1 MLYQCG
7 DGGVSQIIPMEGGP
21 NARPPPPVRG
31 TQMEALEACKNPNFQ
46 PEQEE
51 QDMKKRLLSAAL
63 ALAMVL
69 TMLPLTA
76 FAYTYDSP
84 VPAGDGTETVAYLEY
99 GNANHQY
106 LSSSSGTNT
115 DFKGAGWYVTL
126 DVPAV
131 IGSDGKPDPTQP
143 RKTVYYKVDTGLSVG
158 GKYYKNATA
167 PTQGTN
173 VDLNDAGTGIKTNKS
188 IYNATYDTKTSQ
200 VVQGN
205 LKGAV
210 IVIGGDHEIDCVN
223 ATSLSLDVYGGKA
236 TIKNNKAAAVD
247 PAKPVLLTS
256 VTVNNSQ
263 YLKCGKG
270 EIDVSNVVSTLTRLD
285 LKNVT
290 LSGSSLTLNSKVAT
304 TNAGTGHTVS
314 LTNVTTAAAIE
325 LDGVGS
331 APNNT
336 RAAQSLNITN
346 STVGAITVKGVN
358 NTVTLNEVKAT
369 TAPTVTIEGTG
380 GSLNVRGGSELG
392 AVTVKSGADKETT
405 AAPSSITVETGSTV
419 ASIASAQSG
428 DLATGRNTIT
438 IGGTSGAITAKNS
451 TVNVNGGH
459 TGDITLTT
467 GAVSVSGNRASVGD
481 VELAHDATFNLTGT
495 NCTVGGLKVASTGAT
510 PATITFNVPNDP
522 SNTLGSTATSISSK
536 YTKKTVKGGTWIK
549 EVPAANL
556 DASLAYQLEKTVGG
570 AKTYTYYTSEQ
581 LGDAILEQGTNT
593 GSKLTKIGDSSATNT
608 VTFMN
613 GSMTWG
619 VLTISPNMVIPK
631 LPTQMNNIKTPYWSD
646 GEFSNLT
653 GSYSVPSGGTTLNA
667 GGGMVSTDVT
677 KLNDVKITT
686 GTGGASSTVS
696 IKAALAGST
705 IVLSGAVESGDTMF
719 KLELETD
726 AVEYDAT
733 NKKEVAV
740 TIELSVIFD
749 PSTKSLTIANPGT
762 QTLGHGVV
770 IENTFQAIKLS
781 NGSRYTFDG
790 KGLVV
795 KTEQIKVKDVDSGY
809 PADDK
814 AISENGIEVIVS
826 APGYTATQALKDQ
839 VIKLIN
845 GTNAEV
851 DWTKSPAVQ
860 RAVNAALATITDKTV
875 EGYINAAT
883 ARARSDWKLGSKA
896 DTAYSLNPAVWLVPY
911 LEVNVSNYL
920 PNPVNP
926 SITATLTLKWRVE
939 VHPTDTSSPAKGYI
953 VKEAANVA
961 NDKGTFIA
969 KQGTALTL
977 DGDLTGTDA
986 KDVGIEITFKSGL
999 GSTTLDKFA
1008 HQADTYDYKIVSD
1021 KFTVTHAVNGNLGR
1035 FVLDTVKPLIRVG
1048 DKTNDNQID
1057 TNAGKI
1063 VTYFSTLQAAVDA
1076 AEDGKMIEIDSNY
1089 KGSTTINMTGKA
1101 RTIYIQA
1108 NGKNVV
1114 VANASGGM
1122 VENNEKGSFY
1132 TIKLNRDNT
1141 VTANAVVSVGSASN
1155 GSASVDTTIA
1165 KPGSSVSGKYTANS
1179 GYKAGSFTA
1188 TAQPGNKSV
1197 SVSVSANGTFSFTVP
1212 SDATS
1217 VTVTPSFVLDN
1228 GLPFTDVAN
1237 NAWYFTAVKYC
1248 YDTTNNGYRL
1258 MEGDSAATFA
1268 PNGSFTRAH
1277 MVQILWNMKGRPTP
1291 KTTANPFRDM
1301 SSSNWYYSA
1310 VLWAYENGYAKGYPD
1325 GTFKPGQAVTRQEM
1339 VQFLYQ
1345 ASGSRSGSGNLS
1357 YYSDGYTANNWAQP
1371 ALRWATGLG
1380 ILSGQNSASLGN
1392 TLAPRAVAKR
1402 CEVAVTVMNFD
1413 KLNLF

>member
-1 MLYQCG
+1 
-7 DGGVSQIIPMEGGP
+7 
-21 NARPPPPVRG
+21 
-31 TQMEALEACKNPNFQ
+31 
-46 PEQEE
+46 
-51 QDMKKRLLSAAL
+51 MKKRLLSAAL

-84 VPAGDGTETVAYLEY
+84 APEGDGTETVAYLEY
-99 GNANHQY
+99 GNANNQY
-106 LSSSSGTNT
+106 LSSGGTGT

-143 RKTVYYKVDTGLSVG
+143 RKTVYYKVTDGISLS
-158 GKYYKNATA
+158 GKYYNNSNYDSTATED
-167 PTQGTN
+167 PTTKK
-173 VDLNDAGTGIKTNKS
+173 VTNKS
-188 IYNATYDTKTSQ
+188 IYNQSKDSTTSAFVKT
-200 VVQGN
+200 G
-205 LKGAV
+205 LKPGALV
-210 IVIGGDHEIDCVN
+210 VIGGTSWQIDVIDG
-223 ATSLSLDVYGGKA
+223 TSLSLDVYKDGKA
-236 TIKNNKAAAVD
+236 TIKQTNTPGKTT
-247 PAKPVLLTS
+247 KLTS

-263 YLKCGKG
+263 HLKYGKG
-270 EIDVSNVVSTLTRLD
+270 SINIDDVMDTLTRLD

-290 LSGSSLTLNSKVAT
+290 LDATTLMLDSKVAT
-304 TNAGTGHTVS
+304 TNKGTGHTVS
-314 LTNVTTAAAIE
+314 LTNVTTTAAIT
-325 LDGVGS
+325 LDGVGTDKDK
-331 APNNT
+331 T

-346 STVGAITVKGVN
+346 STVGAITVNGVN
-358 NTVTLNEVKAT
+358 NNVTLNEVKGT
-369 TAPTVTIEGTG
+369 TAPAVTIEGTG
-380 GSLNVRGGSELG
+380 GSLNVRGGSVLG
-392 AVTVKSGADKETT
+392 AVAVSSGADKETT

-419 ASIASAQSG
+419 DSMSSAQGG

-438 IGGTSGAITAKNS
+438 IGGTSDAITAKNS

-459 TGDITLTT
+459 TGNITLTT

-495 NCTVGGLKVASTGAT
+495 NCTVGALAVDSTDGT
-510 PATITFNVPNDP
+510 PATVTFNVPNDP
-522 SNTLGSTATSISSK
+522 SNTLGGTSNAITN
-536 YTKKTVKGGTWIK
+536 YTKKTVKGGTWTQP
-549 EVPAANL
+549 VPAANL
-556 DASLAYQLEKTVGG
+556 DASLAYQLKKG
-570 AKTYTYYTSEQ
+570 AADSTYTYYTSDQ
-581 LGDAILEQGTNT
+581 LGEAILEQGTDTANNV
-593 GSKLTKIGDSSATNT
+593 LTKIGDSGTNKKT
-608 VTFMN
+608 VSFMN
-613 GSMTWG
+613 GSMLWG
-619 VLTISPNMVIPK
+619 EMSISADVVIPK
-631 LPTQMNNIKTPYWSD
+631 LPTQMNNTKTPYWSD
-646 GEFSNLT
+646 GKFSNLA
-653 GSYSVPSGGTTLNA
+653 GSYSVPSTGATLNA
-667 GGGMVSTDVT
+667 GGGVVSTDVT

-686 GTGGASSTVS
+686 GSGASTIS
-696 IKAALAGST
+696 IKAALAGSA
-705 IVLSGAVESGDTMF
+705 IVLSGAVESGDTKF
-719 KLELETD
+719 DLELETD
-726 AVEYDAT
+726 AVEYDDQ
-733 NKKEVAV
+733 NNKEVPV
-740 TIELSVIFD
+740 TIKLSVIFD

-762 QTLGHGVV
+762 QTLGHGVI

-795 KTEQIKVKDVDSGY
+795 KTEQIKVKDVDKGY
-809 PADDK
+809 PVDDT
-814 AISENGIEVIVS
+814 AISKNGIEVIVS

-839 VIKLIN
+839 VINLIN
-845 GTNAEV
+845 GTDASAV
-851 DWTKSPAVQ
+851 WKDSPAVQ

-883 ARARSDWKLGSKA
+883 ARARSDNRLASGK
-896 DTAYSLNPAVWLVPY
+896 DTAYQSTGTQTWLVPY
-911 LEVNVSNYL
+911 LEVNVTNYL
-920 PNPVNP
+920 PNDYNP
-926 SITATLTLKWRVE
+926 SLTATLTLKWRVE
-939 VHPTDTSSPAKGYI
+939 VIPGSVTPTAPAA
-953 VKEAANVA
+953 KEAANVA
-961 NDKGTFIA
+961 NKEGTFIA
-969 KQGTALTL
+969 KQGTALVL
-977 DGDLTGTDA
+977 DGDLGE
-986 KDVGIEITFKSGL
+986 KGVKITFAGISGH
-999 GSTTLDKFA
+999 TFA
-1008 HQADTYDYKIVSD
+1008 HQADTYDYKIQT
-1021 KFTVTHAVNGNLGR
+1021 KAFTVTHAVNGNLGK
-1035 FVLDTVKPLIRVG
+1035 FVLDTVKPLIELG
-1048 DKTNDNQID
+1048 TKKTGASAMD
-1057 TNAGKI
+1057 T
-1063 VTYFSTLQAAVDA
+1063 VEQYFSTLQAAVDA
-1076 AEDGKMIEIDSNY
+1076 AEDGKMIEINSNY

-1101 RTIYIQA
+1101 RTVYIQA

-1122 VENNEKGSFY
+1122 VEENEKGSFY

-1165 KPGSSVSGKYTANS
+1165 KPGSSVSGKYTASS

-1301 SSSNWYYSA
+1301 SSSSWYYSA

>member
-1 MLYQCG
+1 
-7 DGGVSQIIPMEGGP
+7 
-21 NARPPPPVRG
+21 
-31 TQMEALEACKNPNFQ
+31 
-46 PEQEE
+46 
-51 QDMKKRLLSAAL
+51 MKKRLLSAAL

-84 VPAGDGTETVAYLEY
+84 APEGDGTETVAYLEY
-99 GNANHQY
+99 GNANNQY
-106 LSSSSGTNT
+106 LSSGGTGT

-143 RKTVYYKVDTGLSVG
+143 RKTVYYKVTDGISLS
-158 GKYYKNATA
+158 GKYYNNSNYDSTATED
-167 PTQGTN
+167 PTTKK
-173 VDLNDAGTGIKTNKS
+173 VTNKS
-188 IYNATYDTKTSQ
+188 IYNQSKDSTTSAFVKT
-200 VVQGN
+200 G
-205 LKGAV
+205 LKPGALV
-210 IVIGGDHEIDCVN
+210 VIGGTSWQIDVIDG
-223 ATSLSLDVYGGKA
+223 TSLSLDVYKDGKA
-236 TIKNNKAAAVD
+236 TIKQTNTSGKST
-247 PAKPVLLTS
+247 KLTS

-290 LSGSSLTLNSKVAT
+290 LSAGSGLTLNSKVAT
-304 TNAGTGHTVS
+304 TNKGTGHTVS
-314 LTNVTTAAAIE
+314 LTNVTTTAAIT
-325 LDGVGS
+325 LDGVGTD
-331 APNNT
+331 NDKT
-336 RAAQSLNITN
+336 RAAQSLTITN
-346 STVGAITVKGVN
+346 SSVGNITVKGVN
-358 NTVTLNEVKAT
+358 NSVTLNEVKSSSS
-369 TAPTVTIEGTG
+369 TVTIEGTG
-380 GSLNVRGGSELG
+380 GSLNVRGGSVLG

-405 AAPSSITVETGSTV
+405 AAPSSINVETGSTV
-419 ASIASAQSG
+419 DSISSAQGG

-459 TGDITLTT
+459 TGNITLTT
-467 GAVSVSGNRASVGD
+467 GAVSVSGNRASVGN
-481 VELAHDATFNLTGT
+481 VELNNDATFNLTGT
-495 NCTVGGLKVASTGAT
+495 NCTVGALSVKSGGT
-510 PATITFNVPNDP
+510 PATVTFNVPNDP
-522 SNTLGSTATSISSK
+522 SNTLGSTNASISSN
-536 YTKKTVKGGTWIK
+536 YTKKTVKGGTWK
-549 EVPAANL
+549 YEVDAVNL
-556 DASLAYQLEKTVGG
+556 DASLAYQLQKG
-570 AKTYTYYTSEQ
+570 KSNSTYTYYTSDQ
-581 LGDAILEQGTNT
+581 LGEAILEQGADTDN
-593 GSKLTKIGDSSATNT
+593 KLTKIGDSSATNT

-619 VLTISPNMVIPK
+619 VLTISHNMVIPK

-646 GEFSNLT
+646 GEFSNLA
-653 GSYSVPSGGTTLNA
+653 GSYSVPNKTGGTTLNA
-667 GGGMVSTDVT
+667 GGGVVSTDVT
-677 KLNDVKITT
+677 KLTEVKV
-686 GTGGASSTVS
+686 GANTSN

-705 IVLSGAVESGDTMF
+705 IVLSGAVESGDTTF
-719 KLELETD
+719 ALELETD
-726 AVEYDAT
+726 AVTVDNTDPA
-733 NKKEVAV
+733 NPKEVSV
-740 TIELSVIFD
+740 TIKLSVIFD
-749 PSTKSLTIANPGT
+749 PSTKSLTIANPGS
-762 QTLGHGVV
+762 QSLNNGVI

-795 KTEQIKVKDVDSGY
+795 KTEQIKVKDVDKGY
-809 PADDK
+809 PVDDT
-814 AISENGIEVIVS
+814 AISKNGIEVIVS

-839 VIKLIN
+839 VINLIN
-845 GTNAEV
+845 GTDASAV
-851 DWTKSPAVQ
+851 WKDSPAVQ

-883 ARARSDWKLGSKA
+883 ARARSDNRLASGK
-896 DTAYSLNPAVWLVPY
+896 DTAYQSTGTQTWLVPY
-911 LEVNVSNYL
+911 LEVNVTNYL
-920 PNPVNP
+920 PNDYNP
-926 SITATLTLKWRVE
+926 SLTATLTLKWRVE
-939 VHPTDTSSPAKGYI
+939 VIPGSVTPTAPAA
-953 VKEAANVA
+953 KEAANVA
-961 NDKGTFIA
+961 NKAGTFIA
-969 KQGTALTL
+969 KQGTALVL
-977 DGDLTGTDA
+977 DGDLGE
-986 KDVGIEITFKSGL
+986 KGVKITFAGISGH
-999 GSTTLDKFA
+999 TFA
-1008 HQADTYDYKIVSD
+1008 HQADTYDYKIET
-1021 KFTVTHAVNGNLGR
+1021 KAFTVTHAVNGNLGK
-1035 FVLDTVKPLIRVG
+1035 FVLDTVKPLIELG
-1048 DKTNDNQID
+1048 TKKTSASEMNTVEQ
-1057 TNAGKI
+1057 
-1063 VTYFSTLQAAVDA
+1063 YFSTLQAAVDA
-1076 AEDGKMIEIDSNY
+1076 AEDGKMIEINSNY

-1101 RTIYIQA
+1101 RTVYIQA

-1114 VANASGGM
+1114 VANASGGT
-1122 VENNEKGSFY
+1122 VDENSKGSFY

-1179 GYKAGSFTA
+1179 GYKAGGFTA

>member
-69 TMLPLTA
+69 TMLPLSA
-76 FAYTYDSP
+76 FAAP
-84 VPAGDGTETVAYLEY
+84 VTTPSGDGTERVSYVEY
-99 GNANHQY
+99 NDAKDNY
-106 LSSSSGTNT
+106 P
-115 DFKGAGWYVTL
+115 GAPAWYVTH
-126 DVPAV
+126 VTPAS
-131 IGSDGKPDPTQP
+131 GSTPAQTD
-143 RKTVYYKVDTGLSVG
+143 YIKVDDGVSVG
-158 GKYYKNATA
+158 GYYYNLTNYGSTA
-167 PTQGTN
+167 FRTDANGNPTSTPIGIYTLSK
-173 VDLNDAGTGIKTNKS
+173 DSSTGS
-188 IYNATYDTKTSQ
+188 VTKT
-200 VVQGN
+200 G
-205 LKGAV
+205 LKGTV
-210 IVIGGDHEIDCVN
+210 TVIGGNVSID
-223 ATSLSLDVYGGKA
+223 A
-236 TIKNNKAAAVD
+236 
-247 PAKPVLLTS
+247 
-256 VTVNNSQ
+256 VNNSS
-263 YLKCGKG
+263 LTVDICGGSVTISQTNTGTSTTKLTSLTINNSLYAKTKAKG
-270 EIDVSNVVSTLTRLD
+270 SLTMTDLDKLTNLTLN
-285 LKNVT
+285 NVT
-290 LSGSSLTLNSKVAT
+290 VAATIELNSKVVS
-304 TNAGTGHTVS
+304 TN
-314 LTNVTTAAAIE
+314 
-325 LDGVGS
+325 
-331 APNNT
+331 
-336 RAAQSLNITN
+336 AAQSGGGQAHTLTLKGAEVGAITLDGKGTN
-346 STVGAITVKGVN
+346 SPTATHAAQRLDVTSSSVGNITVKGVN

-369 TAPTVTIEGTG
+369 TAPAVTIEGTG

-392 AVTVKSGADKETT
+392 AVTVKSGAADETT

-419 ASIASAQSG
+419 DSIKSAQDG
-428 DLATGRNTIT
+428 DQATGRNTIT
-438 IGGTSGAITAKNS
+438 IGGTVSKTVTAKNS

-459 TGDITLTT
+459 TGNITLTT

-495 NCTVGGLKVASTGAT
+495 NCTVGALKVASAGAT

-522 SNTLGSTATSISSK
+522 SNTLGGTDGVSTD
-536 YTKKTVKGGTWIK
+536 YTKKTVKGGTWTRP
-549 EVPAANL
+549 VPAANL
-556 DASLAYQLEKTVGG
+556 DASLAYQLQKG
-570 AKTYTYYTSEQ
+570 ATNNSTYTYYTSDQ
-581 LGDAILEQGTNT
+581 LGEAILEQG
-593 GSKLTKIGDSSATNT
+593 GSKSGNTLTKVGDSGGSIT

-613 GSMTWG
+613 GSMEWG
-619 VLTISPNMVIPK
+619 VLTVNSNVVIPK

-653 GSYSVPSGGTTLNA
+653 GSYSVPNQNVVLNA
-667 GGGMVSTDVT
+667 GGGVVSTDVT
-677 KLNDVKITT
+677 KLTEVKV
-686 GTGGASSTVS
+686 GSNASN

-705 IVLSGAVESGDTMF
+705 IVLSGAVGSTDTKF
-719 KLELETD
+719 DLELETD
-726 AVEYDAT
+726 AVE
-733 NKKEVAV
+733 NKTDSSGNNTEVPV
-740 TIELSVIFD
+740 VIKLGVIFD
-749 PSTKSLTIANPGT
+749 PSNKSLTIANTGS
-762 QTLGHGVV
+762 QSLGHGVV

-795 KTEQIKVKDVDSGY
+795 RTEQIKVAGLDKDTY
-809 PADDK
+809 PADK
-814 AISENGIEVIVS
+814 GISTNGIEVIVS

-839 VIKLIN
+839 VISLIN
-845 GTNAEV
+845 GTGAAV

-883 ARARSDWKLGSKA
+883 ARARSDNRLASGK
-896 DTAYSLNPAVWLVPY
+896 DTAYQSTGTQTWLVPY
-911 LEVNVSNYL
+911 LEVNVTNYL
-920 PNPVNP
+920 PNDYNP
-926 SITATLTLKWRVE
+926 SLTATLTLKWRVE
-939 VHPTDTSSPAKGYI
+939 VIPGNVTPTAPAA
-953 VKEAANVA
+953 KEAANVA
-961 NDKGTFIA
+961 NKAGTFIA
-969 KQGTALTL
+969 KQGTALVL
-977 DGDLTGTDA
+977 DGDLGE
-986 KDVGIEITFKSGL
+986 KGVKITFAGISGH
-999 GSTTLDKFA
+999 TFA
-1008 HQADTYDYKIVSD
+1008 HQADTYDYKIEAKV
-1021 KFTVTHAVNGNLGR
+1021 FTVTHAVNGNLGK
-1035 FVLDTVKPLIRVG
+1035 FVLDTVKPLIELG
-1048 DKTNDNQID
+1048 TKATDKSEMAKVEQ
-1057 TNAGKI
+1057 
-1063 VTYFSTLQAAVDA
+1063 YFSTLQAAVDA
-1076 AEDGKMIEIDSNY
+1076 AEDGKMIEINSNY

-1114 VANASGGM
+1114 VANASGGT
-1122 VENNEKGSFY
+1122 VDENSKGSFY

-1165 KPGSSVSGKYTANS
+1165 KPGASVSGKYTASS
-1179 GYKAGSFTA
+1179 GYKAGTFTA

-1212 SDATS
+1212 SGATS

-1248 YDTTNNGYRL
+1248 YNTTNNGYRL

-1301 SSSNWYYSA
+1301 TSSNWYYSA

-1345 ASGSRSGSGNLS
+1345 ASGSPSGSGNLS

>member
-1 MLYQCG
+1 
-7 DGGVSQIIPMEGGP
+7 
-21 NARPPPPVRG
+21 
-31 TQMEALEACKNPNFQ
+31 
-46 PEQEE
+46 
-51 QDMKKRLLSAAL
+51 MKKRLLSAAL

-76 FAYTYDSP
+76 FAAP
-84 VPAGDGTETVAYLEY
+84 VTTASGDGTERVNYVEY
-99 GNANHQY
+99 NDAKGNYPDAP
-106 LSSSSGTNT
+106 
-115 DFKGAGWYVTL
+115 AWYVTH
-126 DVPAV
+126 VTPAN
-131 IGSDGKPDPTQP
+131 GSTPAQTD
-143 RKTVYYKVDTGLSVG
+143 YIKVTNGVSVG
-158 GKYYKNATA
+158 GYYYNLTNYDSTA
-167 PTQGTN
+167 FRTDANGNPTSTPMGIYTLSKDSSTGSVTKTGLKGTVTVIGGNISIDAVNNSSLTVDICGGTVTITQTPTGTN
-173 VDLNDAGTGIKTNKS
+173 ASAANPTKLTSLTINNSLYAKTKAKGNLTMTSLDKLTNLTLNYVKVTDAISLTSKVVSN
-188 IYNATYDTKTSQ
+188 NAAQNNGGQAHTLT
-200 VVQGN
+200 
-205 LKGAV
+205 LKGAEV
-210 IVIGGDHEIDCVN
+210 GAI
-223 ATSLSLDVYGGKA
+223 TLD
-236 TIKNNKAAAVD
+236 
-247 PAKPVLLTS
+247 
-256 VTVNNSQ
+256 
-263 YLKCGKG
+263 GKG
-270 EIDVSNVVSTLTRLD
+270 T
-285 LKNVT
+285 
-290 LSGSSLTLNSKVAT
+290 NSP
-304 TNAGTGHTVS
+304 
-314 LTNVTTAAAIE
+314 TA
-325 LDGVGS
+325 
-331 APNNT
+331 T

-346 STVGAITVKGVN
+346 STVGAITVNGVN
-358 NTVTLNEVKAT
+358 NNVTLNEVKGT
-369 TAPTVTIEGTG
+369 TAPAVTIEGTG
-380 GSLNVRGGSELG
+380 GSLNVRGGSVLG

-419 ASIASAQSG
+419 GNISSAK
-428 DLATGRNTIT
+428 DADEKATGRNTIT
-438 IGGTSGAITAKNS
+438 IGGTVNGEVKAKNS

-459 TGDITLTT
+459 TGNITLTT
-467 GAVSVSGNRASVGD
+467 GTVSVSGNRASVGD
-481 VELAHDATFNLTGT
+481 VELNNDATFNLTGT
-495 NCTVGGLKVASTGAT
+495 NCTVGALSVKSGGT
-510 PATITFNVPNDP
+510 PATVTFNVPNDP
-522 SNTLGSTATSISSK
+522 SNTLGSTSAAIRN
-536 YTKKTVKGGTWIK
+536 YTKKTVKGGTWK
-549 EVPAANL
+549 YEVDAANL
-556 DASLAYQLEKTVGG
+556 DASLAYQLKKG
-570 AKTYTYYTSEQ
+570 ATDSTYTYYTSDQ
-581 LGDAILEQGTNT
+581 LGEAILEQGAVATNE
-593 GSKLTKIGDSSATNT
+593 LTKIGDNGTKTT
-608 VTFMN
+608 VSFMN
-613 GSMTWG
+613 GSMLWG
-619 VLTISPNMVIPK
+619 EMKISPNVVIPK

-646 GEFSNLT
+646 GKFSNLA
-653 GSYSVPSGGTTLNA
+653 GSYSVPTNGATLNA
-667 GGGMVSTDVT
+667 GGGVVSTDVT
-677 KLNDVKITT
+677 KLTEVKV
-686 GTGGASSTVS
+686 GANTSS

-705 IVLSGAVESGDTMF
+705 IVLSGAVESGDTTF
-719 KLELETD
+719 ALELETD
-726 AVEYDAT
+726 AVTVDNSGST
-733 NKKEVAV
+733 PKEVPV
-740 TIELSVIFD
+740 TIKLSVIFD
-749 PSTKSLTIANPGT
+749 PSTKSLTIANPGS
-762 QTLGHGVV
+762 QSLDNGVI

-795 KTEQIKVKDVDSGY
+795 RTNQIKVKGFDAGSAY
-809 PADDK
+809 PGTTAMDD
-814 AISENGIEVIVS
+814 IEVIVS

-839 VIKLIN
+839 IINLIK
-845 GTNAEV
+845 GTGAAI
-851 DWTKSPAVQ
+851 DLTKSPAVQ
-860 RAVNAALATITDKTV
+860 RAVNAALATMTDATV
-875 EGYINAAT
+875 QNFINAAA

-1048 DKTNDNQID
+1048 DKTNDNKID

-1228 GLPFTDVAN
+1228 GLPFTDVAT

-1291 KTTANPFRDM
+1291 RTTANPFRDM

-1345 ASGSRSGSGNLS
+1345 ASGSPSGSGNLS

>member
-1 MLYQCG
+1 
-7 DGGVSQIIPMEGGP
+7 
-21 NARPPPPVRG
+21 
-31 TQMEALEACKNPNFQ
+31 
-46 PEQEE
+46 
-51 QDMKKRLLSAAL
+51 MKKRLLSAAL

-76 FAYTYDSP
+76 FAYTYNSP
-84 VPAGDGTETVAYLEY
+84 EPEGDGTETVAYLEY
-99 GNANHQY
+99 GNANNQY
-106 LSSSSGTNT
+106 LSSGGTGT

-131 IGSDGKPDPTQP
+131 IGSDGKPDPAQP

-158 GKYYKNATA
+158 GKYYKNAA
-167 PTQGTN
+167 VPSDSN
-173 VDLNDAGTGIKTNKS
+173 VQYNTDSSGNRTGIKKNGS
-188 IYNATYDTKTSQ
+188 IYSASLDASKNL
-200 VVQGN
+200 VQGN

-223 ATSLSLDVYGGKA
+223 APSLSLDVYGGKA
-236 TIKNNKAAAVD
+236 TIKNAKATAVD

-263 YLKCGKG
+263 YLKYGKG
-270 EIDVSNVVSTLTRLD
+270 SINIDDVMDTLTRLD

-290 LSGSSLTLNSKVAT
+290 LDGSGLTLNSKVAT
-304 TNAGTGHTVS
+304 TNKGTGHTVS
-314 LTNVTTAAAIE
+314 LTNVTTTAAIT
-325 LDGVGS
+325 LDGVGTD
-331 APNNT
+331 NDKT
-336 RAAQSLNITN
+336 RAAQSLTITN
-346 STVGAITVKGVN
+346 SSVGDITVKGVN
-358 NTVTLNEVKAT
+358 NTVTLNEVKNST
-369 TAPTVTIEGTG
+369 NAPNVTIEGTG
-380 GSLNVRGGSELG
+380 GSLNVRGGSVLG
-392 AVTVKSGADKETT
+392 AVTVKSGAGKETT

-419 ASIASAQSG
+419 DSIKSAQDS

-459 TGDITLTT
+459 TGNITLTT

-495 NCTVGGLKVASTGAT
+495 NCTVGALAVKSGGTSAT
-510 PATITFNVPNDP
+510 VTFNVPNDP
-522 SNTLGSTATSISSK
+522 SNTLGGTSNAITN
-536 YTKKTVKGGTWIK
+536 YTKKTVKGGTWTQP
-549 EVPAANL
+549 VPAANL
-556 DASLAYQLEKTVGG
+556 DASLAYQLKKG
-570 AKTYTYYTSEQ
+570 AADSTYTYYTSDQ
-581 LGDAILEQGTNT
+581 LGEAILEQGTDTANNV
-593 GSKLTKIGDSSATNT
+593 LTKIGDSGTNKKT
-608 VTFMN
+608 VSFMN
-613 GSMTWG
+613 GSMLWG
-619 VLTISPNMVIPK
+619 EMSISADVVIPK
-631 LPTQMNNIKTPYWSD
+631 LPTQMNNTKTPYWSD
-646 GEFSNLT
+646 GKFSNLA
-653 GSYSVPSGGTTLNA
+653 GSYSVPSTGATLNA
-667 GGGMVSTDVT
+667 GGGVVSTDVT

-686 GTGGASSTVS
+686 GSSASTIS
-696 IKAALAGST
+696 IKAALAGSA
-705 IVLSGAVESGDTMF
+705 IVLSGAVESGDTKF
-719 KLELETD
+719 DLELETD
-726 AVEYDAT
+726 AVTVDKT
-733 NKKEVAV
+733 NPADPKEVPV
-740 TIELSVIFD
+740 TIKLSVIFD
-749 PSTKSLTIANPGT
+749 PSTKTLTIANPGT
-762 QTLGHGVV
+762 QDLGNGVI

-795 KTEQIKVKDVDSGY
+795 RTEQIKVAGLDKDTY
-809 PADDK
+809 PADK
-814 AISENGIEVIVS
+814 GISTNGIEVIVS
-826 APGYTATQALKDQ
+826 APGYTATQALKQQ
-839 VIKLIN
+839 VIDVIK
-845 GTNAEV
+845 GTGAAI
-851 DWTKSPAVQ
+851 DLTKSPAVQ

-875 EGYINAAT
+875 EGYINAAS
-883 ARARSDWKLGSKA
+883 ARARSDWKLGSKD
-896 DTAYSLNPAVWLVPY
+896 DTAYQDNPGVWLVPY

-939 VHPTDTSSPAKGYI
+939 VHPTTNKAEIKDRI
-953 VKEAANVA
+953 VKEAPNVA
-961 NDKGTFIA
+961 NGHGTFIA
-969 KQGTALTL
+969 KQGTALAL
-977 DGDLTGTDA
+977 DGDLGGDGV
-986 KDVGIEITFKSGL
+986 KITF
-999 GSTTLDKFA
+999 TTSNKHSFA
-1008 HQADTYDYKIVSD
+1008 HQADTYDYEVKSGV
-1021 KFTVTHAVNGNLGR
+1021 FTVTHAVNGNLGR
-1035 FVLDTVKPLIRVG
+1035 FVLDTVRPLIELG
-1048 DKTNDNQID
+1048 TKQTGASAMD
-1057 TNAGKI
+1057 T
-1063 VTYFSTLQAAVDA
+1063 VEQYFSTLQAAVDA
-1076 AEDGKMIEIDSNY
+1076 AEDGKMIEINSNY

-1114 VANASGGM
+1114 VANASGGT
-1122 VENNEKGSFY
+1122 VDENSKGSFY

-1310 VLWAYENGYAKGYPD
+1310 VLWAYEKGYAKGYPD

-1345 ASGSRSGSGNLS
+1345 ASGSPSGSGNLS

>member
-1 MLYQCG
+1 
-7 DGGVSQIIPMEGGP
+7 
-21 NARPPPPVRG
+21 
-31 TQMEALEACKNPNFQ
+31 
-46 PEQEE
+46 
-51 QDMKKRLLSAAL
+51 MKKRLLSAAL

-69 TMLPLTA
+69 TMLPLSA

-84 VPAGDGTETVAYLEY
+84 EPKGDGTETVAYLEY
-99 GNANHQY
+99 GNANHLYSKQGA
-106 LSSSSGTNT
+106 SDNT
-115 DFKGAGWYVTL
+115 FPGPGWYVTIN
-126 DVPAV
+126 VPADNADP
-131 IGSDGKPDPTQP
+131 SNKKPA
-143 RKTVYYKVDTGLSVG
+143 KTVYYQVPDGVSVG
-158 GKYYKNATA
+158 GKYYTVANAINATA
-167 PTQGTN
+167 PSSSSVSNTT
-173 VDLNDAGTGIKTNKS
+173 
-188 IYNATYDTKTSQ
+188 IYNWSFPTDGSTAYKT
-200 VVQGN
+200 G

-210 IVIGGDHEIDCVN
+210 IVIGGTITIDAVN
-223 ATSLSLDVYGGKA
+223 A
-236 TIKNNKAAAVD
+236 
-247 PAKPVLLTS
+247 
-256 VTVNNSQ
+256 
-263 YLKCGKG
+263 
-270 EIDVSNVVSTLTRLD
+270 
-285 LKNVT
+285 
-290 LSGSSLTLNSKVAT
+290 SSLTVDICGGSVTISQTNTGTSTTKLTSLTINNSLYAKTKAKGSLTMTSLDKLTNLTLNYVKVTDAISLTSKVVSN
-304 TNAGTGHTVS
+304 NAAQNNGGQAHT
-314 LTNVTTAAAIE
+314 LTLKGAEVGAIT
-325 LDGVGS
+325 LDGKGTNS
-331 APNNT
+331 PTAT
-336 RAAQSLNITN
+336 HAAQRLDVTS
-346 STVGAITVKGVN
+346 SSVGAITVKGVN
-358 NTVTLNEVKAT
+358 NTVTLNEVKNST
-369 TAPTVTIEGTG
+369 TAPAVTIEGTG
-380 GSLNVRGGSELG
+380 GSLNVRGGSVLG

-419 ASIASAQSG
+419 GNISSAQGG

-459 TGDITLTT
+459 TGNITLTT

-495 NCTVGGLKVASTGAT
+495 NCTVGALKVASAGAT

-522 SNTLGSTATSISSK
+522 SNTLGSTATSISSD

-581 LGDAILEQGTNT
+581 LGDAILEQGTDTANNV
-593 GSKLTKIGDSSATNT
+593 LTKIGDSGTNKKT
-608 VTFMN
+608 VSFMN
-613 GSMTWG
+613 GSMLWG
-619 VLTISPNMVIPK
+619 EMSISADVVIPK

-646 GEFSNLT
+646 GKFSNLA
-653 GSYSVPSGGTTLNA
+653 GSYSVPSGGATLNA
-667 GGGMVSTDVT
+667 GGGVVSTDVT

-686 GTGGASSTVS
+686 GSGASTIS
-696 IKAALAGST
+696 IKAALAGSA
-705 IVLSGAVESGDTMF
+705 IVLSGAVESGDTKF
-719 KLELETD
+719 DLELETD
-726 AVEYDAT
+726 AVTVDKT
-733 NKKEVAV
+733 NPADPKEVPV
-740 TIELSVIFD
+740 TIKLSVIFD
-749 PSTKSLTIANPGT
+749 PSTKTLTIANPGT
-762 QTLGHGVV
+762 QDLGNGVI

-795 KTEQIKVKDVDSGY
+795 RTEQIKVAGLDKDTY
-809 PADDK
+809 PADK
-814 AISENGIEVIVS
+814 GISTNGIEVIVS

-839 VIKLIN
+839 VISLIN
-845 GTNAEV
+845 GTGAAV

-883 ARARSDWKLGSKA
+883 ARARSDHRLASGK
-896 DTAYSLNPAVWLVPY
+896 DTAYQSTNTQTWLVPY
-911 LEVNVSNYL
+911 LEVNVTNYL
-920 PNPVNP
+920 PNAYNP
-926 SITATLTLKWRVE
+926 SLTATLTLKWRVE
-939 VHPTDTSSPAKGYI
+939 VIPGSVTPTAPAA
-953 VKEAANVA
+953 KEAANVA
-961 NDKGTFIA
+961 NAKGTFIA
-969 KQGTALTL
+969 KQGTALVL
-977 DGDLTGTDA
+977 DGDLTGTET

-1008 HQADTYDYKIVSD
+1008 HQADTYDYEIKND
-1021 KFTVTHAVNGNLGR
+1021 KFTVTHAVNGNLGK
-1035 FVLDTVKPLIRVG
+1035 FVLDTVKPLIVLG
-1048 DKTNDNQID
+1048 TKTNSNTMD
-1057 TNAGKI
+1057 TSETM
-1063 VTYFSTLQAAVDA
+1063 TYFSTLQAAVDA
-1076 AEDGKMIEIDSNY
+1076 AEDGKMIEINSNY

-1291 KTTANPFRDM
+1291 RTTANPFRDM

-1345 ASGSRSGSGNLS
+1345 ASGSPSGSGNLS

>member
-1 MLYQCG
+1 
-7 DGGVSQIIPMEGGP
+7 
-21 NARPPPPVRG
+21 
-31 TQMEALEACKNPNFQ
+31 
-46 PEQEE
+46 
-51 QDMKKRLLSAAL
+51 MKKRLLSAAL

-84 VPAGDGTETVAYLEY
+84 APEGDGTETVAYLEY
-99 GNANHQY
+99 GNANNQY
-106 LSSSSGTNT
+106 LSSGEIGT

-143 RKTVYYKVDTGLSVG
+143 RKTVYYKVTDGISLS
-158 GKYYKNATA
+158 GKYYNNSNYDSTATED
-167 PTQGTN
+167 PTTKK
-173 VDLNDAGTGIKTNKS
+173 VTNKS
-188 IYNATYDTKTSQ
+188 IYNQSKDSTTSAFVKT
-200 VVQGN
+200 G
-205 LKGAV
+205 LKPGALV
-210 IVIGGDHEIDCVN
+210 VIGGTSWKIDVIDG
-223 ATSLSLDVYGGKA
+223 TSLSLDVYKDGKA
-236 TIKNNKAAAVD
+236 TIKQTNTPGKTT
-247 PAKPVLLTS
+247 KLTS

-263 YLKCGKG
+263 HLKYGKG
-270 EIDVSNVVSTLTRLD
+270 SINIDDVMDTLTRLD

-290 LSGSSLTLNSKVAT
+290 LDATTLMLDSKVAT
-304 TNAGTGHTVS
+304 TNKGTGHTVS
-314 LTNVTTAAAIE
+314 LTNVTTTAAIT
-325 LDGVGS
+325 LDGVGTDKDK
-331 APNNT
+331 T

-346 STVGAITVKGVN
+346 STVGAITVNGVN
-358 NTVTLNEVKAT
+358 NNVTLNEVKGT
-369 TAPTVTIEGTG
+369 TAPAVIIEGTG
-380 GSLNVRGGSELG
+380 GSLNVRGGSVLG
-392 AVTVKSGADKETT
+392 AVAVSSGADKETT

-419 ASIASAQSG
+419 DSMSSAQGG

-438 IGGTSGAITAKNS
+438 IGGTSDAITAKNS

-459 TGDITLTT
+459 TGNITLTT

-495 NCTVGGLKVASTGAT
+495 NCTVGALAVDSTDGT
-510 PATITFNVPNDP
+510 PATVTFNVPNDP
-522 SNTLGSTATSISSK
+522 SNTLGGTSDAITN
-536 YTKKTVKGGTWIK
+536 YTKKTVKGGTWTQP
-549 EVPAANL
+549 VPAANL
-556 DASLAYQLEKTVGG
+556 DASLAYQLKKG
-570 AKTYTYYTSEQ
+570 AADSTYTYYTSDQ
-581 LGDAILEQGTNT
+581 LGEAILEQGTDTANNV
-593 GSKLTKIGDSSATNT
+593 LTKIGDSGTNKKT
-608 VTFMN
+608 VSFMN
-613 GSMTWG
+613 GSMLWG
-619 VLTISPNMVIPK
+619 EMSISADVVIPK
-631 LPTQMNNIKTPYWSD
+631 LPTQMNNTKTPYWSD
-646 GEFSNLT
+646 GKFSNLA
-653 GSYSVPSGGTTLNA
+653 GSYSVPSTGATLNA
-667 GGGMVSTDVT
+667 GGGVVSTDVT

-686 GTGGASSTVS
+686 GSGASTIS
-696 IKAALAGST
+696 IKAALAGSA
-705 IVLSGAVESGDTMF
+705 IVLSGAVESGDTKF
-719 KLELETD
+719 DLELETD
-726 AVEYDAT
+726 AVEYDDQ
-733 NKKEVAV
+733 NNKEVPV
-740 TIELSVIFD
+740 TIKLSVIFD

-762 QTLGHGVV
+762 QTLGHGVI

-795 KTEQIKVKDVDSGY
+795 KTEQIKVKDVDKGY
-809 PADDK
+809 PVDDT
-814 AISENGIEVIVS
+814 AISKNGIEVIVS

-839 VIKLIN
+839 VINLIN
-845 GTNAEV
+845 GTDASAV
-851 DWTKSPAVQ
+851 WKDSPAVQ

-883 ARARSDWKLGSKA
+883 ARARSDNRLASGK
-896 DTAYSLNPAVWLVPY
+896 DTAYQSTGTQTWLVPY
-911 LEVNVSNYL
+911 LEVNVTNYL
-920 PNPVNP
+920 PNDYNP
-926 SITATLTLKWRVE
+926 SLTATLTLKWRVE
-939 VHPTDTSSPAKGYI
+939 VIPGSVTLTAPAA
-953 VKEAANVA
+953 KEAANVA
-961 NDKGTFIA
+961 NKAGTFIA
-969 KQGTALTL
+969 KQGTALVL
-977 DGDLTGTDA
+977 DGDLGE
-986 KDVGIEITFKSGL
+986 KGVKITFAGISGH
-999 GSTTLDKFA
+999 TFA
-1008 HQADTYDYKIVSD
+1008 HQADTYDYKIET
-1021 KFTVTHAVNGNLGR
+1021 KAFTVTHAVNGNLGK
-1035 FVLDTVKPLIRVG
+1035 FVLDTVKPLIELG
-1048 DKTNDNQID
+1048 TKKTGASAMD
-1057 TNAGKI
+1057 T
-1063 VTYFSTLQAAVDA
+1063 VEQYFSTLQAAVDA
-1076 AEDGKMIEIDSNY
+1076 AEDGKMIEINSNY

-1101 RTIYIQA
+1101 RTVYIQA

-1122 VENNEKGSFY
+1122 VEENEKGSFY

-1165 KPGSSVSGKYTANS
+1165 KPGSSVSGKYTASS

-1301 SSSNWYYSA
+1301 SSSSWYYSA

>member
-76 FAYTYDSP
+76 FAYTYNSP
-84 VPAGDGTETVAYLEY
+84 EPEGDGTETVAYLEY
-99 GNANHQY
+99 GNTNHQY
-106 LSSSSGTNT
+106 LSSSGGTGT

-143 RKTVYYKVDTGLSVG
+143 RKTVYYKVNTGLSVG
-158 GKYYKNATA
+158 GKYYKDAKA
-167 PTQGTN
+167 PA
-173 VDLNDAGTGIKTNKS
+173 LNDNVTLNDTSTAIKTNGS
-188 IYNATYDTKTSQ
+188 IYSASLDANKNL
-200 VVQGN
+200 VQGN

-210 IVIGGDHEIDCVN
+210 IVIGGSHEIDCVN

-236 TIKNNKAAAVD
+236 TIKNAKAIATD

-263 YLKCGKG
+263 YLKYGKG
-270 EIDVSNVVSTLTRLD
+270 SINIDDVMDTLTRLD

-290 LSGSSLTLNSKVAT
+290 LDGTTLTLNSKVAT
-304 TNAGTGHTVS
+304 TDKGTGHTVS
-314 LTNVTTAAAIE
+314 LTNVTTTAAIT
-325 LDGVGS
+325 LDVVGCDGDK
-331 APNNT
+331 T
-336 RAAQSLNITN
+336 RAAQSLTITN
-346 STVGAITVKGVN
+346 STVGAITVNGVN
-358 NTVTLNEVKAT
+358 NSVTLNEVKGSNL
-369 TAPTVTIEGTG
+369 TVTIEGTG
-380 GSLNVRGGSELG
+380 GSLNVRGGSVLG

-419 ASIASAQSG
+419 DSISSAQDS
-428 DLATGRNTIT
+428 DPATGRNTIT
-438 IGGTSGAITAKNS
+438 IGGTVNGEVKAKNS

-459 TGDITLTT
+459 TGNITLTT
-467 GAVSVSGNRASVGD
+467 GAVSVSGNRASVGK
-481 VELAHDATFNLTGT
+481 VELNNDATFNLTGT
-495 NCTVGGLKVASTGAT
+495 NCTVGELAVKTGGT
-510 PATITFNVPNDP
+510 PATVTFNVPNDP
-522 SNTLGSTATSISSK
+522 SNTLGSTSAAISN
-536 YTKKTVKGGTWIK
+536 YTKKTVKGGTWK
-549 EVPAANL
+549 HEVDAVNL
-556 DASLAYQLEKTVGG
+556 DASLAYQLKKGTTDS
-570 AKTYTYYTSEQ
+570 TYTYYTSDQ
-581 LGDAILEQGTNT
+581 LGEAILEQGTNT
-593 GSKLTKIGDSSATNT
+593 GNELTKIGDNGSKAT
-608 VTFMN
+608 VSFMN
-613 GSMTWG
+613 GSMLWG
-619 VLTISPNMVIPK
+619 EMKISPNVVIPK

-646 GEFSNLT
+646 GKFSNLA
-653 GSYSVPSGGTTLNA
+653 GSYSVPTGGATLNA

-677 KLNDVKITT
+677 KLTEVKV
-686 GTGGASSTVS
+686 GAATSN

-705 IVLSGAVESGDTMF
+705 IVLSGAVESGDTTF

-726 AVEYDAT
+726 AVTVD
-733 NKKEVAV
+733 NSGSSPKEVPV

-749 PSTKSLTIANPGT
+749 PSTKSLTIANPGS
-762 QTLGHGVV
+762 QSLDNGVI

-795 KTEQIKVKDVDSGY
+795 RTQQISVKGEAGKTY
-809 PADDK
+809 PTGDTKMDD
-814 AISENGIEVIVS
+814 IEVIVN
-826 APGYTATQALKDQ
+826 APGYTATQALKQQ
-839 VIKLIN
+839 VIDVIKGSGAAIDL
-845 GTNAEV
+845 
-851 DWTKSPAVQ
+851 TKSPAVQ

-875 EGYINAAT
+875 EGYINAAS
-883 ARARSDWKLGSKA
+883 ARARSDWKLGSKD
-896 DTAYSLNPAVWLVPY
+896 DTAYQDNPGVWLVPY

-939 VHPTDTSSPAKGYI
+939 VHPLTSKTEIKDRI
-953 VKEAANVA
+953 VKEAPNVA
-961 NDKGTFIA
+961 NGHGTYIA

-986 KDVGIEITFKSGL
+986 ADVGIEITFKSGL

-1008 HQADTYDYKIVSD
+1008 HQADTYDYVIDKTSG
-1021 KFTVTHAVNGNLGR
+1021 KFTVTHAVNGNLGK
-1035 FVLDTVKPLIRVG
+1035 FVLDTVKPLIVLG
-1048 DKTNDNQID
+1048 TKTNNNTMD
-1057 TNAGKI
+1057 TSKTM
-1063 VTYFSTLQAAVDA
+1063 TYFSTLQAAVDA
-1076 AEDGKMIEIDSNY
+1076 AEDGKLIEIDSNY

-1101 RTIYIQA
+1101 RTVYIQA

-1122 VENNEKGSFY
+1122 VEENEKGSFY

-1165 KPGSSVSGKYTANS
+1165 KPGASVSGKYTASS
-1179 GYKAGSFTA
+1179 GYKAGTFTA

-1291 KTTANPFRDM
+1291 RTTANPFRDM

-1380 ILSGQNSASLGN
+1380 ILSGQTSASLGN

>member
-1 MLYQCG
+1 
-7 DGGVSQIIPMEGGP
+7 
-21 NARPPPPVRG
+21 
-31 TQMEALEACKNPNFQ
+31 
-46 PEQEE
+46 
-51 QDMKKRLLSAAL
+51 MKKRLLSAAL

-84 VPAGDGTETVAYLEY
+84 APEGDGTETVAYLEY
-99 GNANHQY
+99 GNANNQY
-106 LSSSSGTNT
+106 LSSGGTGT

-143 RKTVYYKVDTGLSVG
+143 RKTVYYKVTDGISLS
-158 GKYYKNATA
+158 GKYYNNSNYDSTATED
-167 PTQGTN
+167 PTTKK
-173 VDLNDAGTGIKTNKS
+173 VTNKS
-188 IYNATYDTKTSQ
+188 IYNQSKDSTTSAFVKT
-200 VVQGN
+200 G
-205 LKGAV
+205 LKPGALV
-210 IVIGGDHEIDCVN
+210 VIGGTSWQIDVIDG
-223 ATSLSLDVYGGKA
+223 TSLSLDVYKDGKA
-236 TIKNNKAAAVD
+236 TIKQTNTPGKTT
-247 PAKPVLLTS
+247 KLTS

-263 YLKCGKG
+263 HLKYGKG
-270 EIDVSNVVSTLTRLD
+270 SINIDDVMDTLTRLD

-290 LSGSSLTLNSKVAT
+290 LDATTLMLDSKVAT
-304 TNAGTGHTVS
+304 TNKGTGHTVS
-314 LTNVTTAAAIE
+314 LTNVTTTAAIT
-325 LDGVGS
+325 LDGVGTDKDK
-331 APNNT
+331 T

-346 STVGAITVKGVN
+346 STVGAITVNGVN
-358 NTVTLNEVKAT
+358 NNVTLNEVKGT
-369 TAPTVTIEGTG
+369 TAPAVTIEGTG
-380 GSLNVRGGSELG
+380 GSLNVRGGSVLG
-392 AVTVKSGADKETT
+392 AVAVSSGADKETT

-419 ASIASAQSG
+419 DSMSSAQGG

-438 IGGTSGAITAKNS
+438 IGGTSDAITAKNS

-459 TGDITLTT
+459 TGNITLTT

-495 NCTVGGLKVASTGAT
+495 NCTVGALAVDSTDGT
-510 PATITFNVPNDP
+510 PATVTFNVPNDP
-522 SNTLGSTATSISSK
+522 SNTLGGTSNAITN
-536 YTKKTVKGGTWIK
+536 YTKKTVKGGTWTQP
-549 EVPAANL
+549 VPAANL
-556 DASLAYQLEKTVGG
+556 DASLAYQLKKG
-570 AKTYTYYTSEQ
+570 AADSTYTYYTSDQ
-581 LGDAILEQGTNT
+581 LGEAILEQGTDTANNV
-593 GSKLTKIGDSSATNT
+593 LTKIGDSGTNKKT
-608 VTFMN
+608 VSFMN
-613 GSMTWG
+613 GSMLWG
-619 VLTISPNMVIPK
+619 EMSISADVVIPK
-631 LPTQMNNIKTPYWSD
+631 LPTQMNNTKTPYWSD
-646 GEFSNLT
+646 GKFSNLA
-653 GSYSVPSGGTTLNA
+653 GSYSVPSTGATLNA
-667 GGGMVSTDVT
+667 GGGVVSTDVT

-686 GTGGASSTVS
+686 GSGASTIS
-696 IKAALAGST
+696 IKAALAGSA
-705 IVLSGAVESGDTMF
+705 IVLSGAVESGDTKF
-719 KLELETD
+719 DLELETD
-726 AVEYDAT
+726 AVEYDDQ
-733 NKKEVAV
+733 NNKEVPV
-740 TIELSVIFD
+740 TIKLSVIFD

-762 QTLGHGVV
+762 QTLGHGVI

-795 KTEQIKVKDVDSGY
+795 KTEQIKVKDVDKGY
-809 PADDK
+809 PVDDT
-814 AISENGIEVIVS
+814 AISKNGIEVIVS

-839 VIKLIN
+839 VINLIN
-845 GTNAEV
+845 GTDASAV
-851 DWTKSPAVQ
+851 WKDSPAVQ

-883 ARARSDWKLGSKA
+883 ARARSDNRLASGK
-896 DTAYSLNPAVWLVPY
+896 DTAYQSTGTQTWLVPY
-911 LEVNVSNYL
+911 LEVNVTNYL
-920 PNPVNP
+920 PNDYNP
-926 SITATLTLKWRVE
+926 SLTATLTLKWRVE
-939 VHPTDTSSPAKGYI
+939 VIPGSVTHTAPAA
-953 VKEAANVA
+953 KEAANVA
-961 NDKGTFIA
+961 NKAGTFIA
-969 KQGTALTL
+969 KQGTALVL
-977 DGDLTGTDA
+977 DGDLGE
-986 KDVGIEITFKSGL
+986 KGVKITFAGISGH
-999 GSTTLDKFA
+999 TFA
-1008 HQADTYDYKIVSD
+1008 HQADTYDYKIET
-1021 KFTVTHAVNGNLGR
+1021 KAFTVTHAVNGNLGK
-1035 FVLDTVKPLIRVG
+1035 FVLDTVKPLIELG
-1048 DKTNDNQID
+1048 TKKTGASAMD
-1057 TNAGKI
+1057 T
-1063 VTYFSTLQAAVDA
+1063 VEQYFSTLQAAVDA
-1076 AEDGKMIEIDSNY
+1076 AEDGKMIEINSNY

-1101 RTIYIQA
+1101 RTVYIQA

-1122 VENNEKGSFY
+1122 VEENEKGSFY

-1165 KPGSSVSGKYTANS
+1165 KPGSSVSGKYTASS

-1301 SSSNWYYSA
+1301 SSSSWYYSA

>member
-1 MLYQCG
+1 
-7 DGGVSQIIPMEGGP
+7 
-21 NARPPPPVRG
+21 
-31 TQMEALEACKNPNFQ
+31 
-46 PEQEE
+46 
-51 QDMKKRLLSAAL
+51 MKKRLLSAAL

-84 VPAGDGTETVAYLEY
+84 APEGDGTETVAYLEY
-99 GNANHQY
+99 GNANNQY
-106 LSSSSGTNT
+106 LSSGGTGT

-143 RKTVYYKVDTGLSVG
+143 RKTVYYKVTDGISLS
-158 GKYYKNATA
+158 GKYYNNSNYDSTATED
-167 PTQGTN
+167 PTTKK
-173 VDLNDAGTGIKTNKS
+173 VTNKS
-188 IYNATYDTKTSQ
+188 IYNQSKDSTTSAFVKT
-200 VVQGN
+200 G
-205 LKGAV
+205 LKPGALV
-210 IVIGGDHEIDCVN
+210 VIGGTSWQIDVIDG
-223 ATSLSLDVYGGKA
+223 TSLSLDVYKDGKA
-236 TIKNNKAAAVD
+236 TIKQTNTPGKTT
-247 PAKPVLLTS
+247 KLTS

-263 YLKCGKG
+263 HLKYGKG
-270 EIDVSNVVSTLTRLD
+270 SINIDDVMDTLTRLD

-290 LSGSSLTLNSKVAT
+290 LDATTLMLDSKVAT
-304 TNAGTGHTVS
+304 TNKGTGHTVS
-314 LTNVTTAAAIE
+314 LTNVTTTAAIT
-325 LDGVGS
+325 LDGVGTDKDK
-331 APNNT
+331 T

-346 STVGAITVKGVN
+346 STVGAITVNGVN
-358 NTVTLNEVKAT
+358 NNVTLNEVKGT
-369 TAPTVTIEGTG
+369 TAPAVTIEGTG
-380 GSLNVRGGSELG
+380 GSLNVRGGSVLG
-392 AVTVKSGADKETT
+392 AVAVSSGADKETT

-419 ASIASAQSG
+419 DSMSSAQSG

-438 IGGTSGAITAKNS
+438 IGGTSDAITAKNS

-459 TGDITLTT
+459 TGNITLTT

-495 NCTVGGLKVASTGAT
+495 NCTVGALAVDSTDGT
-510 PATITFNVPNDP
+510 PATVTFNVPNDP
-522 SNTLGSTATSISSK
+522 SNTLGGTSNAITN
-536 YTKKTVKGGTWIK
+536 YTKKTVKGGTWTQP
-549 EVPAANL
+549 VPAANL
-556 DASLAYQLEKTVGG
+556 DASLAYQLKKG
-570 AKTYTYYTSEQ
+570 AADSTYTYYTSDQ
-581 LGDAILEQGTNT
+581 LGEAILEQGTDTANNV
-593 GSKLTKIGDSSATNT
+593 LTKIGDSGTNKKT
-608 VTFMN
+608 VSFMN
-613 GSMTWG
+613 GSMLWG
-619 VLTISPNMVIPK
+619 EMSISADVVIPK
-631 LPTQMNNIKTPYWSD
+631 LPTQMNNTKTPYWSD
-646 GEFSNLT
+646 GKFSNLA
-653 GSYSVPSGGTTLNA
+653 GSYSVPSTGATLNA
-667 GGGMVSTDVT
+667 GGGVVSTDVT

-686 GTGGASSTVS
+686 GSGASTIS
-696 IKAALAGST
+696 IKAALAGSA
-705 IVLSGAVESGDTMF
+705 IVLSGAVESGDTKF
-719 KLELETD
+719 DLELETD
-726 AVEYDAT
+726 AVEYDDQ
-733 NKKEVAV
+733 NNKEVPV
-740 TIELSVIFD
+740 TIKLSVIFD

-762 QTLGHGVV
+762 QTLGHGVI

-795 KTEQIKVKDVDSGY
+795 KTEQIKVKDVDKGY
-809 PADDK
+809 PVDDT
-814 AISENGIEVIVS
+814 AISKNGIEVIVS

-839 VIKLIN
+839 VINLIN
-845 GTNAEV
+845 GTDASAV
-851 DWTKSPAVQ
+851 WKDSPAVQ

-883 ARARSDWKLGSKA
+883 ARARSDNRLASGK
-896 DTAYSLNPAVWLVPY
+896 DTAYQSTGTQTWLVPY
-911 LEVNVSNYL
+911 LEVNVTNYL
-920 PNPVNP
+920 PNDYNP
-926 SITATLTLKWRVE
+926 SLTATLTLKWRVE
-939 VHPTDTSSPAKGYI
+939 VIPGSVTPTAPAA
-953 VKEAANVA
+953 KEAANVA
-961 NDKGTFIA
+961 NKEGTFIA
-969 KQGTALTL
+969 KQGTALVL
-977 DGDLTGTDA
+977 DGDLGE
-986 KDVGIEITFKSGL
+986 KGVKITFAGISGH
-999 GSTTLDKFA
+999 TFA
-1008 HQADTYDYKIVSD
+1008 HQADTYDYKIET
-1021 KFTVTHAVNGNLGR
+1021 KAFTVTHAVNGNLGK
-1035 FVLDTVKPLIRVG
+1035 FVLDTVKPLIELG
-1048 DKTNDNQID
+1048 TKKTGASAMD
-1057 TNAGKI
+1057 T
-1063 VTYFSTLQAAVDA
+1063 VEQYFSTLQAAVDA
-1076 AEDGKMIEIDSNY
+1076 AEDGKMIEINSNY

-1101 RTIYIQA
+1101 RTVYIQA

-1122 VENNEKGSFY
+1122 VEENEKGSFY

-1165 KPGSSVSGKYTANS
+1165 KPGSSVSGKYTASS

-1277 MVQILWNMKGRPTP
+1277 MVQILWNMKGCPTP

>member
-1 MLYQCG
+1 
-7 DGGVSQIIPMEGGP
+7 
-21 NARPPPPVRG
+21 
-31 TQMEALEACKNPNFQ
+31 
-46 PEQEE
+46 
-51 QDMKKRLLSAAL
+51 MKKRLLSAAL

-76 FAYTYDSP
+76 FAYTYGSP
-84 VPAGDGTETVAYLEY
+84 EPKGDGTETVAYLEY
-99 GNANHQY
+99 GNANNKY
-106 LSSSSGTNT
+106 LSKGGTGE

-126 DVPAV
+126 NVPAE
-131 IGSDGKPDPTQP
+131 IDSSTGKPDPTKP
-143 RKTVYYKVDTGLSVG
+143 AKTVYYKVTEGISLS
-158 GKYYKNATA
+158 GKYYNNTNYNSAATED
-167 PTQGTN
+167 PTTKK
-173 VDLNDAGTGIKTNKS
+173 VTNKS
-188 IYNATYDTKTSQ
+188 IYNQSKDSTTSAFVKT
-200 VVQGN
+200 G
-205 LKGAV
+205 LKPGALV
-210 IVIGGDHEIDCVN
+210 VIGGTSWQIDVIDG
-223 ATSLSLDVYGGKA
+223 TSLSLDVYKDGKA
-236 TIKNNKAAAVD
+236 TIKQTNTSGKST
-247 PAKPVLLTS
+247 KLTS

-304 TNAGTGHTVS
+304 TNAGAGHTVS
-314 LTNVTTAAAIE
+314 LTNVTTTAAVT
-325 LDGVGS
+325 LDGVGTD
-331 APNNT
+331 NDKT
-336 RAAQSLNITN
+336 RAAQSLTITN
-346 STVGAITVKGVN
+346 STVGNITVKGVN
-358 NTVTLNEVKAT
+358 NSVTLNEVKNST
-369 TAPTVTIEGTG
+369 TPPTVTIEGTG

-419 ASIASAQSG
+419 ASISSAQSG

-459 TGDITLTT
+459 TGNITLTT

-495 NCTVGGLKVASTGAT
+495 NCTVGALKVASAGAT

-522 SNTLGSTATSISSK
+522 SNTLGSTVTSISSD

-549 EVPAANL
+549 EVPAVNL
-556 DASLAYQLEKTVGG
+556 DASLAYQLEKAGTAG
-570 AKTYTYYTSEQ
+570 AKTYTYYTSDQ
-581 LGDAILEQGTNT
+581 LGEAILEQGAVAANE
-593 GSKLTKIGDSSATNT
+593 LTKIGDNGTKTT
-608 VTFMN
+608 VSFMN
-613 GSMTWG
+613 GSMLWG
-619 VLTISPNMVIPK
+619 EMSISPNVVIPK

-646 GEFSNLT
+646 GKFSNLA
-653 GSYSVPSGGTTLNA
+653 GSYSVPKDGATLNA
-667 GGGMVSTDVT
+667 GGGVVSTDVT

-686 GTGGASSTVS
+686 GTGGTSSTVS
-696 IKAALAGST
+696 IKAALAGSA
-705 IVLSGAVESGDTMF
+705 IVLSGAVESGDTTF
-719 KLELETD
+719 DLELETD
-726 AVEYDAT
+726 AVEYDDK
-733 NKKEVAV
+733 NKEEVPV
-740 TIELSVIFD
+740 TIKLSVIFD
-749 PSTKSLTIANPGT
+749 PSTKSLTIANPGN
-762 QTLGHGVV
+762 QSLGHGVI

-795 KTEQIKVKDVDSGY
+795 KTEQIMVKDVDGSY
-809 PADDK
+809 PTDDK
-814 AISENGIEVIVS
+814 AISKNGIEVIVS

-839 VIKLIN
+839 VINLIN
-845 GTNAEV
+845 GTGVSAV
-851 DWTKSPAVQ
+851 WKDSPAVQ

-883 ARARSDWKLGSKA
+883 ARARSDNRLASGK
-896 DTAYSLNPAVWLVPY
+896 DTAYQSTGTQTWLVPY
-911 LEVNVSNYL
+911 LEVNVTNYL
-920 PNPVNP
+920 PNDYNP
-926 SITATLTLKWRVE
+926 SLTATLTLKWRVE
-939 VHPTDTSSPAKGYI
+939 VIPGSVTPTAPAA
-953 VKEAANVA
+953 KEAANVA
-961 NDKGTFIA
+961 NKAGTFIA
-969 KQGTALTL
+969 KQGTALVL
-977 DGDLTGTDA
+977 DGDLGE
-986 KDVGIEITFKSGL
+986 KGVKITFAGISGH
-999 GSTTLDKFA
+999 TFA
-1008 HQADTYDYKIVSD
+1008 HQADTYDYKIETKV
-1021 KFTVTHAVNGNLGR
+1021 FTVTHAVNGNLGK
-1035 FVLDTVKPLIRVG
+1035 FVLDTVKPLIELG
-1048 DKTNDNQID
+1048 TKKTNASEMD
-1057 TNAGKI
+1057 T
-1063 VTYFSTLQAAVDA
+1063 VEQYFSTLQAAVDA
-1076 AEDGKMIEIDSNY
+1076 AEDGKMIEINSNY

-1114 VANASGGM
+1114 VANASGGT
-1122 VENNEKGSFY
+1122 VDENSKGSFY

-1165 KPGSSVSGKYTANS
+1165 KPGSSVSGKYTASS

-1212 SDATS
+1212 SGATS

-1291 KTTANPFRDM
+1291 RTTANPFRDM

-1345 ASGSRSGSGNLS
+1345 ASGSPSGSGNLS

>member
-1 MLYQCG
+1 
-7 DGGVSQIIPMEGGP
+7 
-21 NARPPPPVRG
+21 
-31 TQMEALEACKNPNFQ
+31 
-46 PEQEE
+46 
-51 QDMKKRLLSAAL
+51 MKKRLLSAAL

-84 VPAGDGTETVAYLEY
+84 EPKGDGTETVAYLEY
-99 GNANHQY
+99 GNVNHLY
-106 LSSSSGTNT
+106 AEKSGT
-115 DFKGAGWYVTL
+115 DGSFKGAGWYVTL
-126 DVPAV
+126 NVPAENAP
-131 IGSDGKPDPTQP
+131 GTGKPDPTKP
-143 RKTVYYKVDTGLSVG
+143 AKTVYYKVTDGISLS
-158 GKYYKNATA
+158 GKYYDSANYSSTATED
-167 PTQGTN
+167 PTTKK
-173 VDLNDAGTGIKTNKS
+173 VTNKS
-188 IYNATYDTKTSQ
+188 IYNQSKDSSGGFVKT
-200 VVQGN
+200 G
-205 LKGAV
+205 LKPGALV
-210 IVIGGDHEIDCVN
+210 VIGGTSWEIDVIDG
-223 ATSLSLDVYGGKA
+223 TSLSLDVYKGGKA
-236 TIKNNKAAAVD
+236 TIKQTNTSGKTTR
-247 PAKPVLLTS
+247 LTS

-481 VELAHDATFNLTGT
+481 VELNNDATFNLTGT
-495 NCTVGGLKVASTGAT
+495 NCTVGALSVKSGGT
-510 PATITFNVPNDP
+510 PATVTFNVPNDP
-522 SNTLGSTATSISSK
+522 SNTLGGTDKAISN
-536 YTKKTVKGGTWIK
+536 YTKKTVKGGTWK
-549 EVPAANL
+549 HEVDAANL
-556 DASLAYQLEKTVGG
+556 DASLAYQLKKG
-570 AKTYTYYTSEQ
+570 ATGSTYTYYTSDQ
-581 LGDAILEQGTNT
+581 LGEAILEQGADTDN
-593 GSKLTKIGDSSATNT
+593 KLTKIGDSSATNT

-619 VLTISPNMVIPK
+619 VLTISHNMVIPK

-646 GEFSNLT
+646 GEFSNLA
-653 GSYSVPSGGTTLNA
+653 GSYSVPNKTGGTTLNA
-667 GGGMVSTDVT
+667 GGGVVSTDVT
-677 KLNDVKITT
+677 KLTEVKV
-686 GTGGASSTVS
+686 GANTSN

-705 IVLSGAVESGDTMF
+705 IVLSGAVESGDTTF
-719 KLELETD
+719 ALELETD
-726 AVEYDAT
+726 AVTVDNTDPA
-733 NKKEVAV
+733 NPKEVSV
-740 TIELSVIFD
+740 TIKLSVIFD
-749 PSTKSLTIANPGT
+749 PSTKSLTIANPGS
-762 QTLGHGVV
+762 QSLNNGVI

-795 KTEQIKVKDVDSGY
+795 RTNQIKVKDFDAGSAY
-809 PADDK
+809 PTTTAMDD
-814 AISENGIEVIVS
+814 IEVIVS

-839 VIKLIN
+839 IINLIKGADAAIDL
-845 GTNAEV
+845 
-851 DWTKSPAVQ
+851 TKSPAVK
-860 RAVNAALATITDKTV
+860 RAVNAALATMTDATV
-875 EGYINAAT
+875 QNFINAAA

-1057 TNAGKI
+1057 TSAGKI

-1165 KPGSSVSGKYTANS
+1165 KPGSSVSGKYTASS

-1291 KTTANPFRDM
+1291 RTTANPFRDM

-1345 ASGSRSGSGNLS
+1345 ASGSPSGSGNLS

>member
-1 MLYQCG
+1 
-7 DGGVSQIIPMEGGP
+7 
-21 NARPPPPVRG
+21 
-31 TQMEALEACKNPNFQ
+31 
-46 PEQEE
+46 
-51 QDMKKRLLSAAL
+51 MKKRLLSAAL

-76 FAYTYDSP
+76 FAD
-84 VPAGDGTETVAYLEY
+84 PATASGDGTERVNYVEY
-99 GNANHQY
+99 NDAKGNYPDAP
-106 LSSSSGTNT
+106 
-115 DFKGAGWYVTL
+115 AWYVTH
-126 DVPAV
+126 VTPAS
-131 IGSDGKPDPTQP
+131 GSTPAQTD
-143 RKTVYYKVDTGLSVG
+143 YIKVTEGVSVG
-158 GKYYKNATA
+158 GYYYNLTNYDSKEFRKDANGN
-167 PTQGTN
+167 PTSTPMGIYTLSKDSSDN
-173 VDLNDAGTGIKTNKS
+173 V
-188 IYNATYDTKTSQ
+188 TKT
-200 VVQGN
+200 G
-205 LKGAV
+205 LKGTV
-210 IVIGGDHEIDCVN
+210 TVIGGSVSID
-223 ATSLSLDVYGGKA
+223 A
-236 TIKNNKAAAVD
+236 
-247 PAKPVLLTS
+247 
-256 VTVNNSQ
+256 VNNSS
-263 YLKCGKG
+263 LTVDICGGTVTITQAPTGSATNPTKLTSLTINNSLYAKTKTKG
-270 EIDVSNVVSTLTRLD
+270 ALVMTGLDRLT
-285 LKNVT
+285 N
-290 LSGSSLTLNSKVAT
+290 LTLN
-304 TNAGTGHTVS
+304 
-314 LTNVTTAAAIE
+314 NVTVAAAIE
-325 LDGVGS
+325 LNSKVLS
-331 APNNT
+331 TN
-336 RAAQSLNITN
+336 AAQNGGGQAHTLTLKGAEVDAITLDGKGTN
-346 STVGAITVKGVN
+346 SPTATHAAQRLDVTSSTVGNITVKGVN
-358 NTVTLNEVKAT
+358 NSVTLNEVKAT

-380 GSLNVRGGSELG
+380 GSLNVRGGSVLD
-392 AVTVKSGADKETT
+392 AVTVKSGAGKETT

-419 ASIASAQSG
+419 ASISSAQG
-428 DLATGRNTIT
+428 ADEKATGRNTIT
-438 IGGTSGAITAKNS
+438 IGGTVNGEVGAKNS

-459 TGDITLTT
+459 TGNITLTT

-495 NCTVGGLKVASTGAT
+495 NCTVGALKVASAGAT

-522 SNTLGSTATSISSK
+522 SNTLGSTTTSISSD

-556 DASLAYQLEKTVGG
+556 DASLAYQLEKAGTAG

-581 LGDAILEQGTNT
+581 LGDAILEQGAVADNE
-593 GSKLTKIGDSSATNT
+593 LTKIGDSGATAK

-613 GSMTWG
+613 GSMLWG
-619 VLTISPNMVIPK
+619 EMMISPNVVIPK

-646 GEFSNLT
+646 GKFSNLA
-653 GSYSVPSGGTTLNA
+653 GSYSVPSGGATLNA

-686 GTGGASSTVS
+686 GAGGTSSTVS

-705 IVLSGAVESGDTMF
+705 IVLSGAVESGDTTF

-762 QTLGHGVV
+762 QTLGHGVI

-795 KTEQIKVKDVDSGY
+795 RTLQISVKGETGKNY
-809 PADDK
+809 PTGDTKMDD
-814 AISENGIEVIVS
+814 IEVIVN
-826 APGYTATQALKDQ
+826 APGYTATPALKQQ
-839 VIKLIN
+839 VINVIK
-845 GTNAEV
+845 GTSAAI
-851 DWTKSPAVQ
+851 DLTKSPAVQ

-875 EGYINAAT
+875 EGYINAAS
-883 ARARSDWKLGSKA
+883 ARARSDWKLGSKD
-896 DTAYSLNPAVWLVPY
+896 DTAYQDNPEVWLVPY

-939 VHPTDTSSPAKGYI
+939 VHPTTTEAKIKDRI
-953 VKEAANVA
+953 VKEAPNVA
-961 NDKGTFIA
+961 NGHGTFIA

-977 DGDLTGTDA
+977 DGDLGGDGV
-986 KDVGIEITFKSGL
+986 KITF
-999 GSTTLDKFA
+999 TTSNKHSFA
-1008 HQADTYDYKIVSD
+1008 HQADTYDYEVKSGV
-1021 KFTVTHAVNGNLGR
+1021 FTVTHAVNGNLGK
-1035 FVLDTVKPLIRVG
+1035 FVLDTVKPLIELG
-1048 DKTNDNQID
+1048 TKKTSASEMNTVEQ
-1057 TNAGKI
+1057 
-1063 VTYFSTLQAAVDA
+1063 YFSTLQAAVDA
-1076 AEDGKMIEIDSNY
+1076 AEDGKMIEINSNY

-1114 VANASGGM
+1114 VANASGGT
-1122 VENNEKGSFY
+1122 VDENSKGSFY

-1179 GYKAGSFTA
+1179 GYKAGGFTA

-1345 ASGSRSGSGNLS
+1345 ASGSPSGSGNLS

>member
-1 MLYQCG
+1 
-7 DGGVSQIIPMEGGP
+7 
-21 NARPPPPVRG
+21 
-31 TQMEALEACKNPNFQ
+31 
-46 PEQEE
+46 
-51 QDMKKRLLSAAL
+51 MKKRLLSAAL

-84 VPAGDGTETVAYLEY
+84 APEGDGTETVAYLEY
-99 GNANHQY
+99 GNANNQY
-106 LSSSSGTNT
+106 LSSGGTGT

-143 RKTVYYKVDTGLSVG
+143 RKTVYYKVTDGISLS
-158 GKYYKNATA
+158 GKYYNNSNYDSTATED
-167 PTQGTN
+167 PTTKK
-173 VDLNDAGTGIKTNKS
+173 VTNKS
-188 IYNATYDTKTSQ
+188 IYNQSKDSTTSAFVKT
-200 VVQGN
+200 G
-205 LKGAV
+205 LKPGALV
-210 IVIGGDHEIDCVN
+210 VIGGTSWKIDVIDG
-223 ATSLSLDVYGGKA
+223 TSLSLDVYKDGKA
-236 TIKNNKAAAVD
+236 TIKQTNTPGKTT
-247 PAKPVLLTS
+247 KLTS

-263 YLKCGKG
+263 HLKYGKG
-270 EIDVSNVVSTLTRLD
+270 SINIDDVMDTLTRLD

-290 LSGSSLTLNSKVAT
+290 LDATTLMLDSKVAT
-304 TNAGTGHTVS
+304 TNKGTGHTVS
-314 LTNVTTAAAIE
+314 LTNVTTTAAIT
-325 LDGVGS
+325 LDGVGTDKDK
-331 APNNT
+331 T

-346 STVGAITVKGVN
+346 STVGAITVNGVN
-358 NTVTLNEVKAT
+358 NNVTLNEVKGT
-369 TAPTVTIEGTG
+369 TAPAVTIEGTG
-380 GSLNVRGGSELG
+380 GSLNVRGGSVLG
-392 AVTVKSGADKETT
+392 AVAVSSGADKETT

-419 ASIASAQSG
+419 DSMSSAQGG

-438 IGGTSGAITAKNS
+438 IGGTSDAITAKNS

-459 TGDITLTT
+459 TGNITLTT

-495 NCTVGGLKVASTGAT
+495 NCTVGALAVDSTDGT
-510 PATITFNVPNDP
+510 PATVTFNVPNDP
-522 SNTLGSTATSISSK
+522 SNTLGGTSNAITN
-536 YTKKTVKGGTWIK
+536 YTKKTVKGGTWTQP
-549 EVPAANL
+549 VPAANL
-556 DASLAYQLEKTVGG
+556 DASLAYQLKKG
-570 AKTYTYYTSEQ
+570 AADSTYTYYTSDQ
-581 LGDAILEQGTNT
+581 LGEAILEQGTDTANNV
-593 GSKLTKIGDSSATNT
+593 LTKIGDSGTNKKT
-608 VTFMN
+608 VSFMN
-613 GSMTWG
+613 GSMLWG
-619 VLTISPNMVIPK
+619 EMSISADVVIPK
-631 LPTQMNNIKTPYWSD
+631 LPTQMNNTKTPYWSD
-646 GEFSNLT
+646 GKFSNLA
-653 GSYSVPSGGTTLNA
+653 GSYSVPSTGATLNA
-667 GGGMVSTDVT
+667 GGGVVSTDVT

-686 GTGGASSTVS
+686 GSGASTIS
-696 IKAALAGST
+696 IKAALAGSA
-705 IVLSGAVESGDTMF
+705 IVLSGAVESGDTKF
-719 KLELETD
+719 DLELETD
-726 AVEYDAT
+726 AVEYDDQ
-733 NKKEVAV
+733 NNKEVPV
-740 TIELSVIFD
+740 TIKLSVIFD

-762 QTLGHGVV
+762 QTLGHGVI

-795 KTEQIKVKDVDSGY
+795 KTEQIKVKDVDKGY
-809 PADDK
+809 PVDDT
-814 AISENGIEVIVS
+814 AISKNGIEVIVS

-839 VIKLIN
+839 VINLIN
-845 GTNAEV
+845 GTDASAV
-851 DWTKSPAVQ
+851 WKDSPAVQ

-883 ARARSDWKLGSKA
+883 ARARSDNRLASGK
-896 DTAYSLNPAVWLVPY
+896 DTAYQSTGTQTWLVPY
-911 LEVNVSNYL
+911 LEVNVTNYL
-920 PNPVNP
+920 PNDYNP
-926 SITATLTLKWRVE
+926 SLTATLTLKWRVE
-939 VHPTDTSSPAKGYI
+939 VIPGSVTPTAPAA
-953 VKEAANVA
+953 KEAANVA
-961 NDKGTFIA
+961 NKEGTFIA
-969 KQGTALTL
+969 KQGTALVL
-977 DGDLTGTDA
+977 DGDLGE
-986 KDVGIEITFKSGL
+986 KGVKITFAGISGH
-999 GSTTLDKFA
+999 TFA
-1008 HQADTYDYKIVSD
+1008 HQADTYDYKIET
-1021 KFTVTHAVNGNLGR
+1021 KAFTVTHAVNGNLGK
-1035 FVLDTVKPLIRVG
+1035 FVLDTVKPLIELG
-1048 DKTNDNQID
+1048 TKKTGASAMD
-1057 TNAGKI
+1057 T
-1063 VTYFSTLQAAVDA
+1063 VEQYFSTLQAAVDA
-1076 AEDGKMIEIDSNY
+1076 AEDGKMIEINSNY

-1101 RTIYIQA
+1101 RTVYIQA

-1122 VENNEKGSFY
+1122 VEENEKGSFY

-1165 KPGSSVSGKYTANS
+1165 KPGSSVSGKYTASS

-1301 SSSNWYYSA
+1301 SSSSWYYSA

>member
-1 MLYQCG
+1 
-7 DGGVSQIIPMEGGP
+7 
-21 NARPPPPVRG
+21 
-31 TQMEALEACKNPNFQ
+31 
-46 PEQEE
+46 
-51 QDMKKRLLSAAL
+51 MKKRLLSAAL

-76 FAYTYDSP
+76 FAYTYGSP
-84 VPAGDGTETVAYLEY
+84 EPKGDGTETVAYLEY
-99 GNANHQY
+99 GNANNKY
-106 LSSSSGTNT
+106 LSEGGTGE

-126 DVPAV
+126 NVPAE
-131 IGSDGKPDPTQP
+131 IDSSTGKPDPTKP
-143 RKTVYYKVDTGLSVG
+143 AKTVYYKVTEGISLS
-158 GKYYKNATA
+158 GKYYNNTNYNSAATE
-167 PTQGTN
+167 
-173 VDLNDAGTGIKTNKS
+173 DATTKKVTNKS
-188 IYNATYDTKTSQ
+188 IYNQSKDSTTSNYVKT
-200 VVQGN
+200 G
-205 LKGAV
+205 LKPGALV
-210 IVIGGDHEIDCVN
+210 VIGGTSWEIDVIDG
-223 ATSLSLDVYGGKA
+223 TSLSLDVYKDGKA
-236 TIKNNKAAAVD
+236 TIKQTNTSGKST
-247 PAKPVLLTS
+247 KLTS

-290 LSGSSLTLNSKVAT
+290 LSAGSGLTLNSKVAT
-304 TNAGTGHTVS
+304 TNKGTGHTVS
-314 LTNVTTAAAIE
+314 LTNVTTTAAIT
-325 LDGVGS
+325 LDGVGTD
-331 APNNT
+331 NDKT
-336 RAAQSLNITN
+336 RAAQSLTITN
-346 STVGAITVKGVN
+346 SSVGDITVKGVN
-358 NTVTLNEVKAT
+358 NTVTLNEVKNST
-369 TAPTVTIEGTG
+369 NAPNVTIEGTG
-380 GSLNVRGGSELG
+380 GSLNVRGGSVLG
-392 AVTVKSGADKETT
+392 AVTVSGADKETT

-419 ASIASAQSG
+419 ASISSAQG
-428 DLATGRNTIT
+428 ADEKATGRNTIT
-438 IGGTSGAITAKNS
+438 IGGTVNGEVKAKNS

-459 TGDITLTT
+459 TGNITLTT

-481 VELAHDATFNLTGT
+481 VELNNDATFNLTGT
-495 NCTVGGLKVASTGAT
+495 NCTVGALAVKTGGT
-510 PATITFNVPNDP
+510 PATVTFNVPNDP
-522 SNTLGSTATSISSK
+522 SNILGSSTSALSAN
-536 YTKKTVKGGTWIK
+536 YTKKTVKGGTWK
-549 EVPAANL
+549 CEVPAANL
-556 DASLAYQLEKTVGG
+556 DASLAYQLKKG
-570 AKTYTYYTSEQ
+570 AANSTYTYYTSDQ
-581 LGDAILEQGTNT
+581 LGEAILEQGAVT
-593 GSKLTKIGDSSATNT
+593 GNELTKIGDSGATT
-608 VTFMN
+608 KVTFMN
-613 GSMTWG
+613 GSMLWG
-619 VLTISPNMVIPK
+619 EMMISPNVVIPK

-646 GEFSNLT
+646 GKFSNLA
-653 GSYSVPSGGTTLNA
+653 GSYSVPSGGATLNA

-705 IVLSGAVESGDTMF
+705 IVLSGAVESGDTTF

-749 PSTKSLTIANPGT
+749 PSTKSLTIANPGS
-762 QTLGHGVV
+762 QSLGHGVI

-795 KTEQIKVKDVDSGY
+795 RTEQIKVKDVDTNY
-809 PADDK
+809 PDDK
-814 AISENGIEVIVS
+814 AISKNGIEVIVS

-839 VIKLIN
+839 VINLIN
-845 GTNAEV
+845 GTGASAV
-851 DWTKSPAVQ
+851 WKDSPAVQ

-883 ARARSDWKLGSKA
+883 ARARSDNRLASGK
-896 DTAYSLNPAVWLVPY
+896 DTAYQSTGTQTWLVPY
-911 LEVNVSNYL
+911 LEVNVTNYL
-920 PNPVNP
+920 PNDYNP
-926 SITATLTLKWRVE
+926 SLTATLTLKWRVE
-939 VHPTDTSSPAKGYI
+939 VIPGNVTPTAPAA
-953 VKEAANVA
+953 KEAANVA
-961 NDKGTFIA
+961 NAKGTFIA
-969 KQGTALTL
+969 KQGTALVL
-977 DGDLTGTDA
+977 DGDLGE
-986 KDVGIEITFKSGL
+986 KGVKITFAGISGH
-999 GSTTLDKFA
+999 TFA
-1008 HQADTYDYKIVSD
+1008 HQADTYDYKIEI
-1021 KFTVTHAVNGNLGR
+1021 KAFTVTHAVNGNLGK
-1035 FVLDTVKPLIRVG
+1035 FVLDTVKPLIELG
-1048 DKTNDNQID
+1048 TKAADKSEMATVEQ
-1057 TNAGKI
+1057 
-1063 VTYFSTLQAAVDA
+1063 YFSTLQAAVDA
-1076 AEDGKMIEIDSNY
+1076 AEDGKMIEINSNY

-1101 RTIYIQA
+1101 RTVYIQA

-1114 VANASGGM
+1114 VANASGGT
-1122 VENNEKGSFY
+1122 VDENSKGSFY

-1165 KPGSSVSGKYTANS
+1165 KPGSSVSGKYTASS

-1258 MEGDSAATFA
+1258 MEGDSATTFA

-1291 KTTANPFRDM
+1291 RTTANPFRDM

-1345 ASGSRSGSGNLS
+1345 ASGSPSGSGNLS

>member
-1 MLYQCG
+1 
-7 DGGVSQIIPMEGGP
+7 
-21 NARPPPPVRG
+21 
-31 TQMEALEACKNPNFQ
+31 
-46 PEQEE
+46 
-51 QDMKKRLLSAAL
+51 MKKRLLSAAL

-84 VPAGDGTETVAYLEY
+84 APEGDGTETVAYLEY
-99 GNANHQY
+99 GNANNQY
-106 LSSSSGTNT
+106 LSSGGIGT

-143 RKTVYYKVDTGLSVG
+143 RKTVYYKVTDGISLS
-158 GKYYKNATA
+158 GKYYNNSNYDSTATED
-167 PTQGTN
+167 PTTKK
-173 VDLNDAGTGIKTNKS
+173 VTNKS
-188 IYNATYDTKTSQ
+188 IYNQSKDSTTSVFVKT
-200 VVQGN
+200 G
-205 LKGAV
+205 LKPGALV
-210 IVIGGDHEIDCVN
+210 VIGGTSWKIDVIDG
-223 ATSLSLDVYGGKA
+223 TSLSLDVYKDGKA
-236 TIKNNKAAAVD
+236 TIKQTNTPGKTT
-247 PAKPVLLTS
+247 KLTS

-263 YLKCGKG
+263 HLKYGKG
-270 EIDVSNVVSTLTRLD
+270 SINIDDVMDTLTRLD

-290 LSGSSLTLNSKVAT
+290 LDATTLMLDSKVAT
-304 TNAGTGHTVS
+304 TNKGTGHTVS
-314 LTNVTTAAAIE
+314 LTNVTTTAAIT
-325 LDGVGS
+325 LDGVGTDKDK
-331 APNNT
+331 T

-346 STVGAITVKGVN
+346 STVGAITVNGVN
-358 NTVTLNEVKAT
+358 NNVTLNEVKGT
-369 TAPTVTIEGTG
+369 TAPAVIIEGTG
-380 GSLNVRGGSELG
+380 GSLNVRGGSVLG
-392 AVTVKSGADKETT
+392 AVAVSSGADKETT

-419 ASIASAQSG
+419 DSMSSAQGG

-438 IGGTSGAITAKNS
+438 IGGTSDAITAKNS

-459 TGDITLTT
+459 TGNITLTT

-495 NCTVGGLKVASTGAT
+495 NCTVGALAVDSTDGT
-510 PATITFNVPNDP
+510 PATVTFNVPNDP
-522 SNTLGSTATSISSK
+522 SNTLGGTSNAITN
-536 YTKKTVKGGTWIK
+536 YTKKTVKGGTWTQP
-549 EVPAANL
+549 VPAANL
-556 DASLAYQLEKTVGG
+556 DASLAYQLKKG
-570 AKTYTYYTSEQ
+570 AADSTYTYYTSDQ
-581 LGDAILEQGTNT
+581 LGEAILEQGTDTANNV
-593 GSKLTKIGDSSATNT
+593 LTKIGDSGTNKKT
-608 VTFMN
+608 VSFMN
-613 GSMTWG
+613 GSMLWG
-619 VLTISPNMVIPK
+619 EMSISADVVIPK
-631 LPTQMNNIKTPYWSD
+631 LPTQMNNTKTPYWSD
-646 GEFSNLT
+646 GKFSNLA
-653 GSYSVPSGGTTLNA
+653 GSYSVPSTGATLNA
-667 GGGMVSTDVT
+667 GGGVVSTDVT

-686 GTGGASSTVS
+686 GSGASTIS
-696 IKAALAGST
+696 IKAALAGSA
-705 IVLSGAVESGDTMF
+705 IVLSGAVESGDTKF
-719 KLELETD
+719 DLELETD
-726 AVEYDAT
+726 AVEYDDQ
-733 NKKEVAV
+733 NNKEVPV
-740 TIELSVIFD
+740 TIKLSVIFD

-762 QTLGHGVV
+762 QTLGHGVI

-795 KTEQIKVKDVDSGY
+795 KTEQIKVKDVDKGY
-809 PADDK
+809 PVDDT
-814 AISENGIEVIVS
+814 AISKNGIEVIVS

-839 VIKLIN
+839 VINLIN
-845 GTNAEV
+845 GTDASAV
-851 DWTKSPAVQ
+851 WKDSPAVQ

-883 ARARSDWKLGSKA
+883 ARARSDNRLASGK
-896 DTAYSLNPAVWLVPY
+896 DTAYQSTGTQTWLVPY
-911 LEVNVSNYL
+911 LEVNVTNYL
-920 PNPVNP
+920 PNDYNP
-926 SITATLTLKWRVE
+926 SLTATLTLKWRVE
-939 VHPTDTSSPAKGYI
+939 VIPGSVTPTAPAA
-953 VKEAANVA
+953 KEAANVA
-961 NDKGTFIA
+961 NKAGTFIA
-969 KQGTALTL
+969 KQGTALVL
-977 DGDLTGTDA
+977 DGDLGE
-986 KDVGIEITFKSGL
+986 KGVKITFAGISGH
-999 GSTTLDKFA
+999 TFA
-1008 HQADTYDYKIVSD
+1008 HQADTYDYKIET
-1021 KFTVTHAVNGNLGR
+1021 KAFTVTHAVNGNLGK
-1035 FVLDTVKPLIRVG
+1035 FVLDTVKPLIELG
-1048 DKTNDNQID
+1048 TKKTGASAMD
-1057 TNAGKI
+1057 T
-1063 VTYFSTLQAAVDA
+1063 VEQYFSTLQAAVDA
-1076 AEDGKMIEIDSNY
+1076 AEDGKMIEINSNY

-1101 RTIYIQA
+1101 RTVYIQA

-1122 VENNEKGSFY
+1122 VEENEKGSFY

-1165 KPGSSVSGKYTANS
+1165 KPGSSVSGKYTASS

-1301 SSSNWYYSA
+1301 SSSSWYYSA

>member
-1 MLYQCG
+1 
-7 DGGVSQIIPMEGGP
+7 
-21 NARPPPPVRG
+21 
-31 TQMEALEACKNPNFQ
+31 
-46 PEQEE
+46 
-51 QDMKKRLLSAAL
+51 MKKRLLSAAL

-76 FAYTYDSP
+76 FAYDYGH
-84 VPAGDGTETVAYLEY
+84 PAPKGDGTETVAYLEY
-99 GNANHQY
+99 GNANNQY
-106 LSSSSGTNT
+106 LSSGGTGT
-115 DFKGAGWYVTL
+115 GFKGAGWYVTL

-143 RKTVYYKVDTGLSVG
+143 RKTVYYKVTDGISLS
-158 GKYYKNATA
+158 GKYYNNSNYDSTATE
-167 PTQGTN
+167 
-173 VDLNDAGTGIKTNKS
+173 DLTTKKVTNKS
-188 IYNATYDTKTSQ
+188 IYNQSKDSTTSAFVKT
-200 VVQGN
+200 G
-205 LKGAV
+205 LKPGALV
-210 IVIGGDHEIDCVN
+210 VIGGTSWQIDVIDG
-223 ATSLSLDVYGGKA
+223 TSLSLDVYKDGKA
-236 TIKNNKAAAVD
+236 TIKQTNTPGKTT
-247 PAKPVLLTS
+247 KLTS

-263 YLKCGKG
+263 HLKYGKG
-270 EIDVSNVVSTLTRLD
+270 SINIDNVMDTLTRLD

-290 LSGSSLTLNSKVAT
+290 LDATTLMLDSKVAT
-304 TNAGTGHTVS
+304 TNKGTGHTVS
-314 LTNVTTAAAIE
+314 LTNVTTTAAIT
-325 LDGVGS
+325 LDGVGTDKDK
-331 APNNT
+331 T

-346 STVGAITVKGVN
+346 STVGAITVNGVN
-358 NTVTLNEVKAT
+358 NNVTLNEVKGTNDPA
-369 TAPTVTIEGTG
+369 VTIEGTG
-380 GSLNVRGGSELG
+380 GSLNVRGGSVLG
-392 AVTVKSGADKETT
+392 AVTVSSGAADETT

-419 ASIASAQSG
+419 DSIKSAQDG
-428 DLATGRNTIT
+428 DPATGRNTIT
-438 IGGTSGAITAKNS
+438 IGGTVSKTVTAKNS

-459 TGDITLTT
+459 TGNITLTT

-495 NCTVGGLKVASTGAT
+495 NCTVGALKVASTGAT
-510 PATITFNVPNDP
+510 PATVTFNVPNDP

-570 AKTYTYYTSEQ
+570 AKTYTYTYYTSEQ

-593 GSKLTKIGDSSATNT
+593 GSKLTKIGDSGATT
-608 VTFMN
+608 KVTFMN
-613 GSMTWG
+613 GSMLWG
-619 VLTISPNMVIPK
+619 EMMISPNVVIPK

-646 GEFSNLT
+646 GKFSNLA
-653 GSYSVPSGGTTLNA
+653 GSYSVPSGGATLNA

-686 GTGGASSTVS
+686 GGTGGTTSTIS
-696 IKAALAGST
+696 IKAALAGSA
-705 IVLSGAVESGDTMF
+705 IVLSGAVESGDTKF
-719 KLELETD
+719 DLELETD
-726 AVEYDAT
+726 AVEYDDQ
-733 NKKEVAV
+733 NNKEVPV
-740 TIELSVIFD
+740 TIKLSVIFD

-762 QTLGHGVV
+762 QTLGHGVI

-809 PADDK
+809 PAGDK

-839 VIKLIN
+839 VISLIN
-845 GTNAEV
+845 GTDAAV

-883 ARARSDWKLGSKA
+883 ARARSDHRLASGK
-896 DTAYSLNPAVWLVPY
+896 DTAYQSTNTQTWLVPY
-911 LEVNVSNYL
+911 LEVNVTNYL
-920 PNPVNP
+920 PNAYNP
-926 SITATLTLKWRVE
+926 SLTATLTLKWRVE
-939 VHPTDTSSPAKGYI
+939 VIPGSVTTAEPAA
-953 VKEAANVA
+953 KEAANVA
-961 NDKGTFIA
+961 NAAGTFIA
-969 KQGTALTL
+969 KQGTALVL
-977 DGDLTGTDA
+977 DGDLGE
-986 KDVGIEITFKSGL
+986 KGVKITFAGISGH
-999 GSTTLDKFA
+999 TFA
-1008 HQADTYDYKIVSD
+1008 HQADTYDYKIET
-1021 KFTVTHAVNGNLGR
+1021 KAFTVTHAVNGNLGK
-1035 FVLDTVKPLIRVG
+1035 FVLDTVKPLIELG
-1048 DKTNDNQID
+1048 TKKTGASAMD
-1057 TNAGKI
+1057 T
-1063 VTYFSTLQAAVDA
+1063 VEQYFSTLQAAVDA
-1076 AEDGKMIEIDSNY
+1076 AEDGKMIEINSNY

-1101 RTIYIQA
+1101 RTVYIQA

-1122 VENNEKGSFY
+1122 VEENEKGSFY

-1165 KPGSSVSGKYTANS
+1165 KPGSSVSGKYTASS

>member
-1 MLYQCG
+1 
-7 DGGVSQIIPMEGGP
+7 
-21 NARPPPPVRG
+21 
-31 TQMEALEACKNPNFQ
+31 
-46 PEQEE
+46 
-51 QDMKKRLLSAAL
+51 MKKRLLSAAL

-76 FAYTYDSP
+76 FAASVTTAS
-84 VPAGDGTETVAYLEY
+84 GDGTERVNYVEY
-99 GNANHQY
+99 NDAKGNYPDAP
-106 LSSSSGTNT
+106 
-115 DFKGAGWYVTL
+115 AWYVTH
-126 DVPAV
+126 VTPAS
-131 IGSDGKPDPTQP
+131 GSTPAQTD
-143 RKTVYYKVDTGLSVG
+143 YIKVTEGVSVG
-158 GKYYKNATA
+158 GYYYDLTNYGSTDFRTYANGN
-167 PTQGTN
+167 PTSTPKGIYTLSKDSSGN
-173 VDLNDAGTGIKTNKS
+173 V
-188 IYNATYDTKTSQ
+188 TKT
-200 VVQGN
+200 G
-205 LKGAV
+205 LKGTV
-210 IVIGGDHEIDCVN
+210 TVIGGNVSID
-223 ATSLSLDVYGGKA
+223 A
-236 TIKNNKAAAVD
+236 
-247 PAKPVLLTS
+247 
-256 VTVNNSQ
+256 VNNSS
-263 YLKCGKG
+263 LTVDICGGSLTITQTNTGTSTTKLTSLTINNSLYAKTKTKG
-270 EIDVSNVVSTLTRLD
+270 ALVMTGLNRLT
-285 LKNVT
+285 N
-290 LSGSSLTLNSKVAT
+290 LTLN
-304 TNAGTGHTVS
+304 
-314 LTNVTTAAAIE
+314 NVTVAAAIE
-325 LDGVGS
+325 LNSKVVSTNTAQNDAGQAHTLTLKGAEVGAITLDGKGTNS
-331 APNNT
+331 PTAT
-336 RAAQSLNITN
+336 HAAQRLDATN
-346 STVGAITVKGVN
+346 STVGNITVQGVN
-358 NTVTLNEVKAT
+358 NSVTLNEVKGSN
-369 TAPTVTIEGTG
+369 PTVTIEGTG
-380 GSLNVRGGSELG
+380 GSLNVRGGSVLD
-392 AVTVKSGADKETT
+392 AVTVKSGAGKETT

-419 ASIASAQSG
+419 ASISSAQG
-428 DLATGRNTIT
+428 ADEKATGRNTIT
-438 IGGTSGAITAKNS
+438 IGGTVTSAVTAKNS

-459 TGDITLTT
+459 TGSITLTT

-495 NCTVGGLKVASTGAT
+495 NCTVGALKVASAGAT

-522 SNTLGSTATSISSK
+522 SNTLGSTTTSISSD

-556 DASLAYQLEKTVGG
+556 DASLAYQLEKAGTAG

-581 LGDAILEQGTNT
+581 LGDAILEQGAVADNE
-593 GSKLTKIGDSSATNT
+593 LTKIGDSDATT
-608 VTFMN
+608 KVTFMN
-613 GSMTWG
+613 GSMLWG
-619 VLTISPNMVIPK
+619 EMMISPNVVIPK

-646 GEFSNLT
+646 GKFSNLA
-653 GSYSVPSGGTTLNA
+653 GSYSVPSGGATLNA

-686 GTGGASSTVS
+686 GAGGTSSTVS

-705 IVLSGAVESGDTMF
+705 IVLSGAVESGDTTF

-762 QTLGHGVV
+762 QTLGHGVI

-795 KTEQIKVKDVDSGY
+795 RTEQIKVAGLGKDNY
-809 PADDK
+809 PADK
-814 AISENGIEVIVS
+814 GISTNGIEVIVS

-845 GTNAEV
+845 GTDASAV
-851 DWTKSPAVQ
+851 WKDSPAVQ
-860 RAVNAALATITDKTV
+860 RAVNAALATMTDKTV
-875 EGYINAAT
+875 EGYINAAI
-883 ARARSDWKLGSKA
+883 ARARSDNRLASGK
-896 DTAYSLNPAVWLVPY
+896 DTAYQSTGTQTWLVPY
-911 LEVNVSNYL
+911 LEVNVTNYL
-920 PNPVNP
+920 PNDYNP
-926 SITATLTLKWRVE
+926 SLTATLTLKWRVE
-939 VHPTDTSSPAKGYI
+939 VIPGNVTSTAPAA
-953 VKEAANVA
+953 KEAANVA
-961 NDKGTFIA
+961 NAEGTFIA

-977 DGDLTGTDA
+977 DGDLGGDGV
-986 KDVGIEITFKSGL
+986 KITF
-999 GSTTLDKFA
+999 TTSNKHSFA
-1008 HQADTYDYKIVSD
+1008 HQADTYDYEVKSGV
-1021 KFTVTHAVNGNLGR
+1021 FTVTHAVNGNLGK
-1035 FVLDTVKPLIRVG
+1035 FVLDTVKPLIELG
-1048 DKTNDNQID
+1048 TKKTSASEMNTVEQ
-1057 TNAGKI
+1057 
-1063 VTYFSTLQAAVDA
+1063 YFSTLQAAVDA
-1076 AEDGKMIEIDSNY
+1076 AEDGKMIEINSNY

-1114 VANASGGM
+1114 VANASGGT
-1122 VENNEKGSFY
+1122 VDENSKGSFY

-1179 GYKAGSFTA
+1179 GYKAGGFTA

>member
-1 MLYQCG
+1 
-7 DGGVSQIIPMEGGP
+7 
-21 NARPPPPVRG
+21 
-31 TQMEALEACKNPNFQ
+31 
-46 PEQEE
+46 
-51 QDMKKRLLSAAL
+51 MKKRLLSAAL

-84 VPAGDGTETVAYLEY
+84 APEGDGTETVAYLEY
-99 GNANHQY
+99 GNANNQY
-106 LSSSSGTNT
+106 LSSGGTGT

-143 RKTVYYKVDTGLSVG
+143 RKTVYYKVTDGISLS
-158 GKYYKNATA
+158 GKYYNNSNYDSTATED
-167 PTQGTN
+167 PTTKK
-173 VDLNDAGTGIKTNKS
+173 VTNKS
-188 IYNATYDTKTSQ
+188 IYNQSKDSTTSAFVKT
-200 VVQGN
+200 G
-205 LKGAV
+205 LKPGALV
-210 IVIGGDHEIDCVN
+210 VIGGTSWKIDVIDG
-223 ATSLSLDVYGGKA
+223 TSLSLDVYKDGKA
-236 TIKNNKAAAVD
+236 TIKQTNTPGKTT
-247 PAKPVLLTS
+247 KLTS

-263 YLKCGKG
+263 HLKYGKG
-270 EIDVSNVVSTLTRLD
+270 SINIDDVMDTLTRLD

-290 LSGSSLTLNSKVAT
+290 LDATTLMLDSKVAT
-304 TNAGTGHTVS
+304 TNKGTGHTVS
-314 LTNVTTAAAIE
+314 LTNVTTTATIT
-325 LDGVGS
+325 LDGVGTDKDK
-331 APNNT
+331 T

-346 STVGAITVKGVN
+346 STVGAITVNGVN
-358 NTVTLNEVKAT
+358 NNVTLNEVKGT
-369 TAPTVTIEGTG
+369 TAPAVTIEGTG
-380 GSLNVRGGSELG
+380 GSLNVRGGSVLG
-392 AVTVKSGADKETT
+392 AVAVSSGADKETT

-419 ASIASAQSG
+419 DSMSSAQGG

-438 IGGTSGAITAKNS
+438 IGGTSDAITAKNS

-459 TGDITLTT
+459 TGNITLTT

-495 NCTVGGLKVASTGAT
+495 NCTVGALAVDSTDGT
-510 PATITFNVPNDP
+510 PATVTFNVPNDP
-522 SNTLGSTATSISSK
+522 SNTLGGTSNAITN
-536 YTKKTVKGGTWIK
+536 YTKKTVKGGTWTQP
-549 EVPAANL
+549 VPAANL
-556 DASLAYQLEKTVGG
+556 DASLAYQLKKG
-570 AKTYTYYTSEQ
+570 AADSTYTYYTSDQ
-581 LGDAILEQGTNT
+581 LGEAILEQGTDTANNV
-593 GSKLTKIGDSSATNT
+593 LTKIGDSGTNKKT
-608 VTFMN
+608 VSFMN
-613 GSMTWG
+613 GSMLWG
-619 VLTISPNMVIPK
+619 EMSISADVVIPK
-631 LPTQMNNIKTPYWSD
+631 LPTQMNNTKTPYWSD
-646 GEFSNLT
+646 GKFSNLA
-653 GSYSVPSGGTTLNA
+653 GSYSVPSTGATLNA
-667 GGGMVSTDVT
+667 GGGVVSTDVT

-686 GTGGASSTVS
+686 GSGASTIS
-696 IKAALAGST
+696 IKAALAGSA
-705 IVLSGAVESGDTMF
+705 IVLSGAVESGDTKF
-719 KLELETD
+719 DLELETD
-726 AVEYDAT
+726 AVEYDDQ
-733 NKKEVAV
+733 NNKEVPV
-740 TIELSVIFD
+740 TIKLSVIFD

-762 QTLGHGVV
+762 QTLGHGVI

-795 KTEQIKVKDVDSGY
+795 KTEQIKVKDVDKGY
-809 PADDK
+809 PVDDT
-814 AISENGIEVIVS
+814 AISKNGIEVIVS

-839 VIKLIN
+839 VINLIN
-845 GTNAEV
+845 GTDASAV
-851 DWTKSPAVQ
+851 WKDSPAVQ

-883 ARARSDWKLGSKA
+883 ARARSDNRLASGK
-896 DTAYSLNPAVWLVPY
+896 DTAYQSTGTQTWLVPY
-911 LEVNVSNYL
+911 LEVNVTNYL
-920 PNPVNP
+920 PNDYNP
-926 SITATLTLKWRVE
+926 SLTATLTLKWRVE
-939 VHPTDTSSPAKGYI
+939 VIPGSVTPTAPAA
-953 VKEAANVA
+953 KEAANVA
-961 NDKGTFIA
+961 NKAGTFIA
-969 KQGTALTL
+969 KQGTALVL
-977 DGDLTGTDA
+977 DGDLGE
-986 KDVGIEITFKSGL
+986 KGVKITFAGISGH
-999 GSTTLDKFA
+999 TFA
-1008 HQADTYDYKIVSD
+1008 HQADTYDYKIET
-1021 KFTVTHAVNGNLGR
+1021 KAFTVTHAVNGNLGK
-1035 FVLDTVKPLIRVG
+1035 FVLDTVKPLIELG
-1048 DKTNDNQID
+1048 TKKTGASAMD
-1057 TNAGKI
+1057 T
-1063 VTYFSTLQAAVDA
+1063 VEQYFSTLQAAVDA
-1076 AEDGKMIEIDSNY
+1076 AEDGKMIEINSNY

-1101 RTIYIQA
+1101 RTVYIQA

-1122 VENNEKGSFY
+1122 VEENEKGSFY

-1165 KPGSSVSGKYTANS
+1165 KPGSSVSGKYTASS

-1301 SSSNWYYSA
+1301 SSSSWYYSA

>member
-1 MLYQCG
+1 
-7 DGGVSQIIPMEGGP
+7 
-21 NARPPPPVRG
+21 
-31 TQMEALEACKNPNFQ
+31 
-46 PEQEE
+46 
-51 QDMKKRLLSAAL
+51 MKKRLLSAAL

-76 FAYTYDSP
+76 FAAP
-84 VPAGDGTETVAYLEY
+84 VTTASGDGTERVNYVEY
-99 GNANHQY
+99 NDAKGNYPDAP
-106 LSSSSGTNT
+106 
-115 DFKGAGWYVTL
+115 AWYVTH
-126 DVPAV
+126 VTPAS
-131 IGSDGKPDPTQP
+131 GSTPAQTDYIKVTDG
-143 RKTVYYKVDTGLSVG
+143 VSVG
-158 GKYYKNATA
+158 GYYYNLTNYDSTA
-167 PTQGTN
+167 FRT
-173 VDLNDAGTGIKTNKS
+173 DANGNLTSTPMGIYTLSKDSSTGS
-188 IYNATYDTKTSQ
+188 VTKTGLKGTVTVIGGNISIDAVNNSSLTVDICGGSVTITQ
-200 VVQGN
+200 ANTGTSTTKLTSLTINNSLYAKTKTKGELTISSLNRLTNLTLNYVKVAAAISLSSKVVSTNAAQNDGGQAHTLT
-205 LKGAV
+205 LKGAEV
-210 IVIGGDHEIDCVN
+210 AAITLDGKGTN
-223 ATSLSLDVYGGKA
+223 SPTATHAAQRLDV
-236 TIKNNKAAAVD
+236 
-247 PAKPVLLTS
+247 TS
-256 VTVNNSQ
+256 
-263 YLKCGKG
+263 
-270 EIDVSNVVSTLTRLD
+270 
-285 LKNVT
+285 
-290 LSGSSLTLNSKVAT
+290 
-304 TNAGTGHTVS
+304 
-314 LTNVTTAAAIE
+314 
-325 LDGVGS
+325 
-331 APNNT
+331 
-336 RAAQSLNITN
+336 
-346 STVGAITVKGVN
+346 STVGNITVQGVN
-358 NTVTLNEVKAT
+358 NTVTLNEVKGSN
-369 TAPTVTIEGTG
+369 PTVTIEGTG
-380 GSLNVRGGSELG
+380 GSLNVRGGSVLG

-405 AAPSSITVETGSTV
+405 AAPSSINVETGSTV
-419 ASIASAQSG
+419 ASISSAK
-428 DLATGRNTIT
+428 DADEKATGRNTIT

-459 TGDITLTT
+459 TGNITLTT

-495 NCTVGGLKVASTGAT
+495 NCTVGALAVDSTDGT
-510 PATITFNVPNDP
+510 PATVTFNVPNDP
-522 SNTLGSTATSISSK
+522 SNTLGSTTASISSN
-536 YTKKTVKGGTWIK
+536 YTKKTVKGGTWK
-549 EVPAANL
+549 YEVPAANL
-556 DASLAYQLEKTVGG
+556 DASLAYQLKKG
-570 AKTYTYYTSEQ
+570 ATGSTYTYYTSDQ
-581 LGDAILEQGTNT
+581 LGEAILEQGTNT
-593 GSKLTKIGDSSATNT
+593 GSELTKIGDSGTKTT
-608 VTFMN
+608 VLFMN
-613 GSMTWG
+613 GSMPWG
-619 VLTISPNMVIPK
+619 EMKISPNMVIPK

-646 GEFSNLT
+646 GKFSNLA
-653 GSYSVPSGGTTLNA
+653 GSYSVPKDGATLNA
-667 GGGMVSTDVT
+667 GGGVVSTDVT

-686 GTGGASSTVS
+686 GSTSNTVS
-696 IKAALAGST
+696 IKAALAGSA
-705 IVLSGAVESGDTMF
+705 IVLSGAVESGDTTF
-719 KLELETD
+719 DLELETD
-726 AVEYDAT
+726 AVEYDET
-733 NKKEVAV
+733 NKKEVPV
-740 TIELSVIFD
+740 TIKLSVIFD
-749 PSTKSLTIANPGT
+749 PSTKSLTIANPGS
-762 QTLGHGVV
+762 QSLGHGVI

-795 KTEQIKVKDVDSGY
+795 RTEQIKVKDVDTGY
-809 PADDK
+809 PMDDK

-839 VIKLIN
+839 VINLIN
-845 GTNAEV
+845 GTGASAV
-851 DWTKSPAVQ
+851 WKDSPAVQ

-883 ARARSDWKLGSKA
+883 ARARSDNRLASGK
-896 DTAYSLNPAVWLVPY
+896 DTAYQSSGTQTWLVPY
-911 LEVNVSNYL
+911 LEVNVTNYL
-920 PNPVNP
+920 PNAYNP
-926 SITATLTLKWRVE
+926 SLTATLTLKWRVE
-939 VHPTDTSSPAKGYI
+939 VIPGTVTAAEPAA
-953 VKEAANVA
+953 KEAANVA

-977 DGDLTGTDA
+977 DEDLGEDGV
-986 KDVGIEITFKSGL
+986 KITFTGL
-999 GSTTLDKFA
+999 NKHTFA
-1008 HQADTYDYKIVSD
+1008 HQSDTYDYEIKSNA
-1021 KFTVTHAVNGNLGR
+1021 FTVTHAVNGNLGK
-1035 FVLDTVKPLIRVG
+1035 FVLDTVKPLIELG
-1048 DKTNDNQID
+1048 TKKTDASAMGTVEQ
-1057 TNAGKI
+1057 
-1063 VTYFSTLQAAVDA
+1063 YFSTLQAAVDA
-1076 AEDGKMIEIDSNY
+1076 AEDGKMIEINSNY

-1114 VANASGGM
+1114 VANASGGT
-1122 VENNEKGSFY
+1122 VDENSKGSFY

-1165 KPGSSVSGKYTANS
+1165 KPGSSVSGKYTASS

-1291 KTTANPFRDM
+1291 RTTANPFRDM

>member
-69 TMLPLTA
+69 TMLPLSA

-99 GNANHQY
+99 GNANNKY
-106 LSSSSGTNT
+106 LSQGGTGE
-115 DFKGAGWYVTL
+115 DFKGAGWYVTIN
-126 DVPAV
+126 VPA
-131 IGSDGKPDPTQP
+131 GNTDPSNKKPA
-143 RKTVYYKVDTGLSVG
+143 KTVYYQVPDGVSVG
-158 GKYYKNATA
+158 GKYYTVANAANTATA
-167 PTQGTN
+167 TDSKN
-173 VDLNDAGTGIKTNKS
+173 NKT
-188 IYNATYDTKTSQ
+188 IYNWSFPTDGSAAYKT
-200 VVQGN
+200 G

-210 IVIGGDHEIDCVN
+210 IVIGGTITIDAVN
-223 ATSLSLDVYGGKA
+223 A
-236 TIKNNKAAAVD
+236 
-247 PAKPVLLTS
+247 
-256 VTVNNSQ
+256 
-263 YLKCGKG
+263 
-270 EIDVSNVVSTLTRLD
+270 
-285 LKNVT
+285 
-290 LSGSSLTLNSKVAT
+290 SSLTVDICGGT
-304 TNAGTGHTVS
+304 VTITQTPTGTNASAANPTKLTS
-314 LTNVTTAAAIE
+314 LTINNSLYAKTKAKGSLTMTDLDKLTNLTLNNVTVAAAIE
-325 LDGVGS
+325 LNSKVVS
-331 APNNT
+331 NN
-336 RAAQSLNITN
+336 AAQNNGGQAHTLTLKGAEVGAITLDGKGTN
-346 STVGAITVKGVN
+346 SPTATHAAQRLDVTSSSVGAITVKGVN

-380 GSLNVRGGSELG
+380 GSLNVRGGSVLG
-392 AVTVKSGADKETT
+392 TVTVSSGAADETT

-419 ASIASAQSG
+419 DSIKSAQDG
-428 DLATGRNTIT
+428 DQATGRNTIT
-438 IGGTSGAITAKNS
+438 IGGTVSKTVTAKNS

-459 TGDITLTT
+459 TGSITLTT

-495 NCTVGGLKVASTGAT
+495 NCTVGALAVKSGGTSAT
-510 PATITFNVPNDP
+510 VTFNVPNDP
-522 SNTLGSTATSISSK
+522 SNTLGSSASAISTN
-536 YTKKTVKGGTWIK
+536 YTKATVKGGTWK
-549 EVPAANL
+549 SAVSSVNL
-556 DASLAYQLEKTVGG
+556 DASLAYQLEKKVGG
-570 AKTYTYYTSEQ
+570 AKTYTYYTSDQ
-581 LGDAILEQGTNT
+581 LGEAILEQGAVADNE
-593 GSKLTKIGDSSATNT
+593 LTKIGDNGTKTT
-608 VTFMN
+608 VSFMN
-613 GSMTWG
+613 GSMLWG
-619 VLTISPNMVIPK
+619 GMKISPNVVIPK

-646 GEFSNLT
+646 GKFSNLA
-653 GSYSVPSGGTTLNA
+653 GNYSVPDGGATLNA
-667 GGGMVSTDVT
+667 GGGVVSTDVT

-686 GTGGASSTVS
+686 GGTGGTTSTIS
-696 IKAALAGST
+696 IKAALAGSA
-705 IVLSGAVESGDTMF
+705 IVLSGAVESGDTKF
-719 KLELETD
+719 DLELETD
-726 AVEYDAT
+726 AVEYD
-733 NKKEVAV
+733 NKNNEEVPV
-740 TIELSVIFD
+740 TIKLSVIFD

-762 QTLGHGVV
+762 QTLGHGVI

-795 KTEQIKVKDVDSGY
+795 RTTDIEVKDLEGTY
-809 PADDK
+809 PADT
-814 AISENGIEVIVS
+814 AYGTGIEVIVS

-839 VIKLIN
+839 VIELIN
-845 GTNAEV
+845 AKGATVNWKE
-851 DWTKSPAVQ
+851 SPAVK

-875 EGYINAAT
+875 EGYINAAS
-883 ARARSDWKLGSKA
+883 ARARSDHRLASNK
-896 DTAYSLNPAVWLVPY
+896 DTAYQDGPSVWLVPY
-911 LEVNVSNYL
+911 LEVNVTNYL
-920 PNPVNP
+920 PNPINP
-926 SITATLTLKWRVE
+926 SLTANLTLKWRVE
-939 VHPTDTSSPAKGYI
+939 VHPKKDSTYPK

-961 NDKGTFIA
+961 NAAGTFIA

-977 DGDLTGTDA
+977 DEDLVGTTTGA
-986 KDVGIEITFKSGL
+986 KGIEIEFKNGL
-999 GSTTLDKFA
+999 TAATYA
-1008 HQADTYDYKIVSD
+1008 HQADTYDYARD
-1021 KFTVTHAVNGNLGR
+1021 TAGKFTVTHAVNGNLGK

-1057 TNAGKI
+1057 IGAGKI

-1165 KPGSSVSGKYTANS
+1165 KPGSSVSGKYTASS

>member
-1 MLYQCG
+1 
-7 DGGVSQIIPMEGGP
+7 
-21 NARPPPPVRG
+21 
-31 TQMEALEACKNPNFQ
+31 
-46 PEQEE
+46 
-51 QDMKKRLLSAAL
+51 MKKRLLSAAL

-84 VPAGDGTETVAYLEY
+84 APEGDGTETVAYLEY
-99 GNANHQY
+99 GNANNQY
-106 LSSSSGTNT
+106 LSSGGTGT

-143 RKTVYYKVDTGLSVG
+143 RKTVYYKVTDGISLS
-158 GKYYKNATA
+158 GKYYNNSNYDSTATED
-167 PTQGTN
+167 PTTKK
-173 VDLNDAGTGIKTNKS
+173 VTNKS
-188 IYNATYDTKTSQ
+188 IYNQSKDSTTSAFVKT
-200 VVQGN
+200 G
-205 LKGAV
+205 LKPGALV
-210 IVIGGDHEIDCVN
+210 VIGGTSWQIDVIDG
-223 ATSLSLDVYGGKA
+223 TSLSLDVYKDGKA
-236 TIKNNKAAAVD
+236 TIKQTNTPGKTT
-247 PAKPVLLTS
+247 KLTS

-263 YLKCGKG
+263 HLKYGKG
-270 EIDVSNVVSTLTRLD
+270 SINIDDVMDTLTRLD

-290 LSGSSLTLNSKVAT
+290 LDATTLMLDSKVAT
-304 TNAGTGHTVS
+304 TNKGTGHTVS
-314 LTNVTTAAAIE
+314 LTNVTTTATIT
-325 LDGVGS
+325 LDGVGTDKDK
-331 APNNT
+331 T

-346 STVGAITVKGVN
+346 STVGAITVNGVN
-358 NTVTLNEVKAT
+358 NNVTLNEVKGT
-369 TAPTVTIEGTG
+369 TAPAVTIEGTG
-380 GSLNVRGGSELG
+380 GSLNVRGGSVLG
-392 AVTVKSGADKETT
+392 AVAVSSGADKETT

-419 ASIASAQSG
+419 DSMSSAQGG

-438 IGGTSGAITAKNS
+438 IGGTSDAITAKNS

-459 TGDITLTT
+459 TGNITLTT

-495 NCTVGGLKVASTGAT
+495 NCTVGALAVDSTDGT
-510 PATITFNVPNDP
+510 PATVTFNVPNDP
-522 SNTLGSTATSISSK
+522 SNTLGGTSNAITN
-536 YTKKTVKGGTWIK
+536 YTKKTVKGGTWTQP
-549 EVPAANL
+549 VPAANL
-556 DASLAYQLEKTVGG
+556 DASLAYQLKKG
-570 AKTYTYYTSEQ
+570 AADSTYTYYTSDQ
-581 LGDAILEQGTNT
+581 LGEAILEQGTDTANNV
-593 GSKLTKIGDSSATNT
+593 LTKIGDSGTNKKT
-608 VTFMN
+608 VSFMN
-613 GSMTWG
+613 GSMLWG
-619 VLTISPNMVIPK
+619 EMSISADVVIPK
-631 LPTQMNNIKTPYWSD
+631 LPTQMNNTKTPYWSD
-646 GEFSNLT
+646 GKFSNLA
-653 GSYSVPSGGTTLNA
+653 GSYSVPSTGATLNA
-667 GGGMVSTDVT
+667 GGGVVSTDVT

-686 GTGGASSTVS
+686 GSGASTIS
-696 IKAALAGST
+696 IKAALAGSA
-705 IVLSGAVESGDTMF
+705 IVLSGAVESGDTKF
-719 KLELETD
+719 DLELETD
-726 AVEYDAT
+726 AVEYDDQ
-733 NKKEVAV
+733 NNKEVPV
-740 TIELSVIFD
+740 TIKLSVIFD

-762 QTLGHGVV
+762 QTLGHGVI

-795 KTEQIKVKDVDSGY
+795 KTEQIKVKDVDKGY
-809 PADDK
+809 PVDDT
-814 AISENGIEVIVS
+814 AISKNGIEVIVS

-839 VIKLIN
+839 VINLIN
-845 GTNAEV
+845 GTDASAV
-851 DWTKSPAVQ
+851 WKDSPAVQ

-883 ARARSDWKLGSKA
+883 ARARSDNRLASGK
-896 DTAYSLNPAVWLVPY
+896 DTAYQSTGTQTWLVPY
-911 LEVNVSNYL
+911 LEVNVTNYL
-920 PNPVNP
+920 PNDYNP
-926 SITATLTLKWRVE
+926 SLTATLTLKWRVE
-939 VHPTDTSSPAKGYI
+939 VIPGSVTPTAPAA
-953 VKEAANVA
+953 KEAANVA
-961 NDKGTFIA
+961 NKTGTFIA
-969 KQGTALTL
+969 KQGTALVL
-977 DGDLTGTDA
+977 DGDLGE
-986 KDVGIEITFKSGL
+986 KGVKITFAGISGH
-999 GSTTLDKFA
+999 TFA
-1008 HQADTYDYKIVSD
+1008 HQADTYDYKIET
-1021 KFTVTHAVNGNLGR
+1021 KAFTVTHAVNGNLGK
-1035 FVLDTVKPLIRVG
+1035 FVLDTVKPLIELG
-1048 DKTNDNQID
+1048 TKKTGASAMD
-1057 TNAGKI
+1057 T
-1063 VTYFSTLQAAVDA
+1063 VEQYFSTLQAAVDA
-1076 AEDGKMIEIDSNY
+1076 AEDGKMIEINSNY

-1101 RTIYIQA
+1101 RTVYIQA

-1122 VENNEKGSFY
+1122 VEENEKGSFY

-1165 KPGSSVSGKYTANS
+1165 KPGSSVSGKYTASS

-1301 SSSNWYYSA
+1301 SSSSWYYSA

>member
-1 MLYQCG
+1 
-7 DGGVSQIIPMEGGP
+7 
-21 NARPPPPVRG
+21 
-31 TQMEALEACKNPNFQ
+31 
-46 PEQEE
+46 
-51 QDMKKRLLSAAL
+51 MKKRLLSAAL

-84 VPAGDGTETVAYLEY
+84 QPEGDGTETVAYLEY
-99 GNANHQY
+99 GNANHLY
-106 LSSSSGTNT
+106 SK
-115 DFKGAGWYVTL
+115 KGASDNTFPGPGWYVTIN
-126 DVPAV
+126 VPADN
-131 IGSDGKPDPTQP
+131 SDSNNKKPA
-143 RKTVYYKVDTGLSVG
+143 KTVYYQVPDGVSVG
-158 GKYYKNATA
+158 GKYYTLNNAADTATA
-167 PTQGTN
+167 A
-173 VDLNDAGTGIKTNKS
+173 DSKS
-188 IYNATYDTKTSQ
+188 NTTIYNWSFPSDGSAAYKT
-200 VVQGN
+200 G

-210 IVIGGDHEIDCVN
+210 IVIGGTITIDAVN
-223 ATSLSLDVYGGKA
+223 ASSLSVDICGGTVTVKQTPTGTNLSATNPTKLTSLTINNSLYAKTKTKGALVMIDLDRL
-236 TIKNNKAAAVD
+236 TNLTLNN
-247 PAKPVLLTS
+247 
-256 VTVNNSQ
+256 VTVTAAI
-263 YLKCGKG
+263 K
-270 EIDVSNVVSTLTRLD
+270 
-285 LKNVT
+285 
-290 LSGSSLTLNSKVAT
+290 LNSKV
-304 TNAGTGHTVS
+304 VS
-314 LTNVTTAAAIE
+314 
-325 LDGVGS
+325 
-331 APNNT
+331 NN
-336 RAAQSLNITN
+336 AAQNNGGQAHTLTLKGAE
-346 STVGAITVKGVN
+346 VGAITLDGKGTNSPTATHAAQRLDVTNSSVGDIIVKGVN
-358 NTVTLNEVKAT
+358 NTVTLNEVKAN
-369 TAPTVTIEGTG
+369 TAPAVTIKGTG
-380 GSLNVRGGSELG
+380 GSLNVRGGSVLG
-392 AVTVKSGADKETT
+392 TVTVSSGADKETT

-419 ASIASAQSG
+419 ANISSAQDG

-438 IGGTSGAITAKNS
+438 IGGTVTNAVIAKNS

-459 TGDITLTT
+459 TGNITLTT

-495 NCTVGGLKVASTGAT
+495 NCTVGALKVASTGAT

-522 SNTLGSTATSISSK
+522 SNTLGSSSASISSN
-536 YTKKTVKGGTWIK
+536 YTKKTVKGGTWTQP
-549 EVPAANL
+549 VPAANL
-556 DASLAYQLEKTVGG
+556 DASLAYQLEKTGAAG
-570 AKTYTYYTSEQ
+570 AKTYTYYTSDQ
-581 LGDAILEQGTNT
+581 LGEAILEQGANT
-593 GSKLTKIGDSSATNT
+593 DNELTKIGDNGTNKET
-608 VTFMN
+608 VSFMN
-613 GSMTWG
+613 GSMLWG
-619 VLTISPNMVIPK
+619 EMSISPNVVIPK

-653 GSYSVPSGGTTLNA
+653 GSYSVPNKPGGTTLNA

-677 KLNDVKITT
+677 KLTEVKV
-686 GTGGASSTVS
+686 GTSTSS

-719 KLELETD
+719 ELTLETD
-726 AVEYDAT
+726 AVTVDKNT
-733 NKKEVAV
+733 PPKEVPV
-740 TIELSVIFD
+740 TITLSVIFD
-749 PSTKSLTIANPGT
+749 PSTKSLTIANPGS
-762 QTLGHGVV
+762 QSLGHGVV
-770 IENTFQAIKLS
+770 IENGFQAIKLS

-795 KTEQIKVKDVDSGY
+795 RTLQISVKGETGKNY
-809 PADDK
+809 PTGDTKMDD
-814 AISENGIEVIVS
+814 IEVIVN
-826 APGYTATQALKDQ
+826 APGYTATPALKQQ
-839 VIKLIN
+839 VIDVIK
-845 GTNAEV
+845 GTGAAI
-851 DWTKSPAVQ
+851 DLTKSPAVQ

-875 EGYINAAT
+875 EGYINAAS
-883 ARARSDWKLGSKA
+883 ARARSDWKLGSKD
-896 DTAYSLNPAVWLVPY
+896 DTAYQDNPGVWLVPY

-939 VHPTDTSSPAKGYI
+939 VHPTTTKAEIKDRI
-953 VKEAANVA
+953 VKEAPNVA
-961 NDKGTFIA
+961 NGHGTFIA

-977 DGDLTGTDA
+977 DGDLGGDGV
-986 KDVGIEITFKSGL
+986 KITF
-999 GSTTLDKFA
+999 TTSNKHSFA
-1008 HQADTYDYKIVSD
+1008 HQADTYDYEVKSGV
-1021 KFTVTHAVNGNLGR
+1021 FTVTHAVNGNLGK
-1035 FVLDTVKPLIRVG
+1035 FVLDTVKPLIVLG
-1048 DKTNDNQID
+1048 TKTNSN
-1057 TNAGKI
+1057 TMNTSKTM
-1063 VTYFSTLQAAVDA
+1063 TYFSTLQAAVDA
-1076 AEDGKMIEIDSNY
+1076 AEDGKLIEIDSNY

-1114 VANASGGM
+1114 VANASGGT
-1122 VENNEKGSFY
+1122 VDENSKGSFY

-1165 KPGSSVSGKYTANS
+1165 KPGSSVSGTYKANS

-1212 SDATS
+1212 SGATS

-1345 ASGSRSGSGNLS
+1345 ASGSPSGSGNLS

>member
-1 MLYQCG
+1 
-7 DGGVSQIIPMEGGP
+7 
-21 NARPPPPVRG
+21 
-31 TQMEALEACKNPNFQ
+31 
-46 PEQEE
+46 
-51 QDMKKRLLSAAL
+51 MKKRLLSAAL

-69 TMLPLTA
+69 TMLPLSA

-99 GNANHQY
+99 GNANHLYSKQGA
-106 LSSSSGTNT
+106 SDNT
-115 DFKGAGWYVTL
+115 FPGPGWYVTIN
-126 DVPAV
+126 VPADNADP
-131 IGSDGKPDPTQP
+131 SNKKPA
-143 RKTVYYKVDTGLSVG
+143 KTVYYQVPDGVSVG
-158 GKYYKNATA
+158 GKYYTVANAANTATA
-167 PTQGTN
+167 TDSKN
-173 VDLNDAGTGIKTNKS
+173 NKT
-188 IYNATYDTKTSQ
+188 IYNWSFPTDGSTAYKT
-200 VVQGN
+200 G

-210 IVIGGDHEIDCVN
+210 IVIGGTITIDAVN
-223 ATSLSLDVYGGKA
+223 A
-236 TIKNNKAAAVD
+236 
-247 PAKPVLLTS
+247 
-256 VTVNNSQ
+256 
-263 YLKCGKG
+263 
-270 EIDVSNVVSTLTRLD
+270 
-285 LKNVT
+285 
-290 LSGSSLTLNSKVAT
+290 SSLTVDICGGSVTISQTNTGTST
-304 TNAGTGHTVS
+304 TKLTS
-314 LTNVTTAAAIE
+314 LTINNSLYAKTKAKGSLTMTDLDKLTNLTLNNVTVAAAIE
-325 LDGVGS
+325 LNSKVVSTNTAQSNGGQAHTLTLKGAEVGAITLNGKGTNS
-331 APNNT
+331 PTAT
-336 RAAQSLNITN
+336 HAAQRLDVTS

-358 NTVTLNEVKAT
+358 NSVTLNEVKGT
-369 TAPTVTIEGTG
+369 TDPAVTIEGTG
-380 GSLNVRGGSELG
+380 GSLNVRGGSVLG
-392 AVTVKSGADKETT
+392 AVTVSGADKETT

-419 ASIASAQSG
+419 GNISSAQGG

-495 NCTVGGLKVASTGAT
+495 NCTVGALKVASTGAT

-522 SNTLGSTATSISSK
+522 SNTLGSSTSALSAN
-536 YTKKTVKGGTWIK
+536 YTKKTVKGGTWK
-549 EVPAANL
+549 HEVNAANL
-556 DASLAYQLEKTVGG
+556 DASLAYQLQKGTTDS
-570 AKTYTYYTSEQ
+570 TYTYYTSDQ

-653 GSYSVPSGGTTLNA
+653 GSYSVPSGGATLNA

-686 GTGGASSTVS
+686 GTGGDSSTVS

-762 QTLGHGVV
+762 QTLGHGVI

-839 VIKLIN
+839 VISLIN
-845 GTNAEV
+845 GTGAAV

-883 ARARSDWKLGSKA
+883 ARARSDNRLASGK
-896 DTAYSLNPAVWLVPY
+896 DTAYQSAGTQTWLVPY
-911 LEVNVSNYL
+911 LEVNVTNYL
-920 PNPVNP
+920 PNAYNP
-926 SITATLTLKWRVE
+926 SLTATLTLKWRVE
-939 VHPTDTSSPAKGYI
+939 VIPGNVTPTAPAA
-953 VKEAANVA
+953 KEAANVA
-961 NDKGTFIA
+961 NAKGTFIA
-969 KQGTALTL
+969 KQGTALVL
-977 DGDLTGTDA
+977 DGDLGEEGV
-986 KDVGIEITFKSGL
+986 KITFAGISGH
-999 GSTTLDKFA
+999 TFA
-1008 HQADTYDYKIVSD
+1008 HQADTYDYKIEN
-1021 KFTVTHAVNGNLGR
+1021 KAFTVTHAVNGNLGK
-1035 FVLDTVKPLIRVG
+1035 FVLDTVKPLIELG
-1048 DKTNDNQID
+1048 TKAADKSEMATVEQ
-1057 TNAGKI
+1057 
-1063 VTYFSTLQAAVDA
+1063 YFSTLQAAVDA
-1076 AEDGKMIEIDSNY
+1076 AEDGKMIEINSNY

-1291 KTTANPFRDM
+1291 RTTANPFRDM

-1310 VLWAYENGYAKGYPD
+1310 ILWAYENGYAKGYPD

>member
-1 MLYQCG
+1 
-7 DGGVSQIIPMEGGP
+7 
-21 NARPPPPVRG
+21 
-31 TQMEALEACKNPNFQ
+31 
-46 PEQEE
+46 
-51 QDMKKRLLSAAL
+51 MKKRLLSAAL

-84 VPAGDGTETVAYLEY
+84 APEGDGTETVAYLEY
-99 GNANHQY
+99 GNANNQY
-106 LSSSSGTNT
+106 LSSGGIGT

-143 RKTVYYKVDTGLSVG
+143 RKTVYYKVTDGISLS
-158 GKYYKNATA
+158 GKYYNNSNYDSTATED
-167 PTQGTN
+167 PTTKK
-173 VDLNDAGTGIKTNKS
+173 VTNKS
-188 IYNATYDTKTSQ
+188 IYNQSKDSTTSAFVKT
-200 VVQGN
+200 G
-205 LKGAV
+205 LKPGALV
-210 IVIGGDHEIDCVN
+210 VIGGTSWKIDVIDG
-223 ATSLSLDVYGGKA
+223 TSLSLDVYKDGKA
-236 TIKNNKAAAVD
+236 TIKQTNTPGKTT
-247 PAKPVLLTS
+247 KLTS

-263 YLKCGKG
+263 HLKYGKG
-270 EIDVSNVVSTLTRLD
+270 SINIDDVMDTLTRLD

-290 LSGSSLTLNSKVAT
+290 LDATTLMLDSKVAT
-304 TNAGTGHTVS
+304 TNKGTGHTVS
-314 LTNVTTAAAIE
+314 LTNVTTTAAIT
-325 LDGVGS
+325 LDGVGTDKDK
-331 APNNT
+331 T

-346 STVGAITVKGVN
+346 STVGAITVNGVN
-358 NTVTLNEVKAT
+358 NNVTLNEVKGT
-369 TAPTVTIEGTG
+369 TAPAVTIEGTG
-380 GSLNVRGGSELG
+380 GSLNVRGGSVLG
-392 AVTVKSGADKETT
+392 AVAVSSGADKETT

-419 ASIASAQSG
+419 DSMSSAQGG

-438 IGGTSGAITAKNS
+438 IGGTSDAITAKNS

-459 TGDITLTT
+459 TGNITLTT

-495 NCTVGGLKVASTGAT
+495 NCTVGALAVDSTDGT
-510 PATITFNVPNDP
+510 PATVTFNVPNDP
-522 SNTLGSTATSISSK
+522 SNTLGGTSNAITN
-536 YTKKTVKGGTWIK
+536 YTKKTVKGGTWTQP
-549 EVPAANL
+549 VPAANL
-556 DASLAYQLEKTVGG
+556 DASLAYQLKKG
-570 AKTYTYYTSEQ
+570 AADSTYTYYTSDQ
-581 LGDAILEQGTNT
+581 LGEAILEQGTDTANNV
-593 GSKLTKIGDSSATNT
+593 LTKIGDSGTNKKT
-608 VTFMN
+608 VSFMN
-613 GSMTWG
+613 GSMLWG
-619 VLTISPNMVIPK
+619 EMSISADVVIPK
-631 LPTQMNNIKTPYWSD
+631 LPTQMNNTKTPYWSD
-646 GEFSNLT
+646 GKFSNLA
-653 GSYSVPSGGTTLNA
+653 GSYSVPSTGATLNA
-667 GGGMVSTDVT
+667 GGGVVSTDVT

-686 GTGGASSTVS
+686 GSGASTIS
-696 IKAALAGST
+696 IKAALAGSA
-705 IVLSGAVESGDTMF
+705 IVLSGAVESGDTKF
-719 KLELETD
+719 DLELETD
-726 AVEYDAT
+726 AVEYDDQ
-733 NKKEVAV
+733 NNKEVPV
-740 TIELSVIFD
+740 TIKLSVIFD

-762 QTLGHGVV
+762 QTLGHGVI

-795 KTEQIKVKDVDSGY
+795 KTEQIKVKDVDKGY
-809 PADDK
+809 PVDDT
-814 AISENGIEVIVS
+814 AISKNGIEVIVS

-839 VIKLIN
+839 VINLIN
-845 GTNAEV
+845 GTDASAV
-851 DWTKSPAVQ
+851 WKDSPAVQ

-883 ARARSDWKLGSKA
+883 ARARSDNRLASGK
-896 DTAYSLNPAVWLVPY
+896 DTAYQSTGTQTWLVPY
-911 LEVNVSNYL
+911 LEVNVTNYL
-920 PNPVNP
+920 PNDYNP
-926 SITATLTLKWRVE
+926 SLTATLTLKWRVE
-939 VHPTDTSSPAKGYI
+939 VIPGSVTPTAPAA
-953 VKEAANVA
+953 KEAANVA
-961 NDKGTFIA
+961 NKEGTFIA
-969 KQGTALTL
+969 KQGTALVL
-977 DGDLTGTDA
+977 DGDLGE
-986 KDVGIEITFKSGL
+986 KGVKITFAGISGH
-999 GSTTLDKFA
+999 TFA
-1008 HQADTYDYKIVSD
+1008 HQADTYDYKIET
-1021 KFTVTHAVNGNLGR
+1021 KAFTVTHAVNGNLGK
-1035 FVLDTVKPLIRVG
+1035 FVLDTVKPLIELG
-1048 DKTNDNQID
+1048 TKKTGASAMD
-1057 TNAGKI
+1057 T
-1063 VTYFSTLQAAVDA
+1063 VEQYFSTLQAAVDA
-1076 AEDGKMIEIDSNY
+1076 AEDGKMIEINSNY

-1101 RTIYIQA
+1101 RTVYIQA

-1122 VENNEKGSFY
+1122 VEENEKGSFY

-1165 KPGSSVSGKYTANS
+1165 KPGSSVSGKYTASS

-1301 SSSNWYYSA
+1301 SSSSWYYSA

>member
-1 MLYQCG
+1 
-7 DGGVSQIIPMEGGP
+7 
-21 NARPPPPVRG
+21 
-31 TQMEALEACKNPNFQ
+31 
-46 PEQEE
+46 
-51 QDMKKRLLSAAL
+51 MKKRLLSAAL

-84 VPAGDGTETVAYLEY
+84 APEGDGTETVAYLEY
-99 GNANHQY
+99 GNANHLY
-106 LSSSSGTNT
+106 AESGTT
-115 DFKGAGWYVTL
+115 GDSFKGAGWYVTL

-131 IGSDGKPDPTQP
+131 IGSDGKPNPTQP
-143 RKTVYYKVDTGLSVG
+143 RKTVYYKVNTGLSVG
-158 GKYYKNATA
+158 GKYYEDAKA
-167 PTQGTN
+167 PA
-173 VDLNDAGTGIKTNKS
+173 LNDNVTLNDTSTAIKTNGS
-188 IYNATYDTKTSQ
+188 IYSASLDANKNL
-200 VVQGN
+200 VQGN

-210 IVIGGDHEIDCVN
+210 IVIGGTHEIDCVN

-236 TIKNNKAAAVD
+236 TIKNEKATAVD

-270 EIDVSNVVSTLTRLD
+270 EIDVSAVMGTLTRLD

-290 LSGSSLTLNSKVAT
+290 LSAGSGLTLNSKVAT
-304 TNAGTGHTVS
+304 TNAGAGHTVS

-336 RAAQSLNITN
+336 RAAQSLTITN
-346 STVGAITVKGVN
+346 SSVGNITVKGVN
-358 NTVTLNEVKAT
+358 NTVTLNEVKGT
-369 TAPTVTIEGTG
+369 TDPAVTIEGTG
-380 GSLNVRGGSELG
+380 GSLNVRGGSVLG
-392 AVTVKSGADKETT
+392 AVTVSSGADKETT

-419 ASIASAQSG
+419 ASISSAQG
-428 DLATGRNTIT
+428 ADEKATGRNTIT
-438 IGGTSGAITAKNS
+438 IGGTVNGEVEAKNS

-459 TGDITLTT
+459 TGNITLTT

-495 NCTVGGLKVASTGAT
+495 NCTVGALAVDSTDGT
-510 PATITFNVPNDP
+510 PATVTFNVPNDP
-522 SNTLGSTATSISSK
+522 SNILGSSTSALSAN
-536 YTKKTVKGGTWIK
+536 YTKKTVKGGTWK
-549 EVPAANL
+549 HEVNAANL
-556 DASLAYQLEKTVGG
+556 DASLAYQLKKG
-570 AKTYTYYTSEQ
+570 ATDSTYTYYTSDQ
-581 LGDAILEQGTNT
+581 LGEAILEQGADTNN
-593 GSKLTKIGDSSATNT
+593 KLTKIGDSSATNT

-646 GEFSNLT
+646 GKFSNLA
-653 GSYSVPSGGTTLNA
+653 GNYSVPDGGATLNA
-667 GGGMVSTDVT
+667 GGGVVSTNVT

-686 GTGGASSTVS
+686 GGTGGTTSTTSTIS
-696 IKAALAGST
+696 IKAALAGSA
-705 IVLSGAVESGDTMF
+705 IVLSGAVESGDTKF
-719 KLELETD
+719 DLELETD
-726 AVEYDAT
+726 AVEYDDK
-733 NKKEVAV
+733 NNEEVPV
-740 TIELSVIFD
+740 TIKLSVIFD

-762 QTLGHGVV
+762 QTLGHGVI

-795 KTEQIKVKDVDSGY
+795 RTQEIKVKDIESGY
-809 PADDK
+809 PTDDK
-814 AISENGIEVIVS
+814 AISTNGIEVIVS

-845 GTNAEV
+845 GTGASAV
-851 DWTKSPAVQ
+851 WKDSPAVQ
-860 RAVNAALATITDKTV
+860 RAVNAALATMTDKTV
-875 EGYINAAT
+875 EGYINAAI
-883 ARARSDWKLGSKA
+883 ARARSDNRLASGK
-896 DTAYSLNPAVWLVPY
+896 DTAYQSTGTQTWLVPY
-911 LEVNVSNYL
+911 LEVNVTNYL
-920 PNPVNP
+920 PNDYNP
-926 SITATLTLKWRVE
+926 SLTATLTLKWRVE
-939 VHPTDTSSPAKGYI
+939 VIPGNVTPTAPAA
-953 VKEAANVA
+953 KEAANVA
-961 NDKGTFIA
+961 NAKGTFIA
-969 KQGTALTL
+969 KQGTALVL
-977 DGDLTGTDA
+977 DGDLGE
-986 KDVGIEITFKSGL
+986 KGVKITFAGISGH
-999 GSTTLDKFA
+999 TFA
-1008 HQADTYDYKIVSD
+1008 HQADTYDYKIENET
-1021 KFTVTHAVNGNLGR
+1021 FTVTHAVNGNLGK
-1035 FVLDTVKPLIRVG
+1035 FVLDTVKPLIELGTKAANKSEMATVE
-1048 DKTNDNQID
+1048 Q
-1057 TNAGKI
+1057 
-1063 VTYFSTLQAAVDA
+1063 YFSTLQAAVDA
-1076 AEDGKMIEIDSNY
+1076 AEDGKMIEINSNY

-1114 VANASGGM
+1114 VANASGGT
-1122 VENNEKGSFY
+1122 VDENSKGSFY

-1165 KPGSSVSGKYTANS
+1165 KPGSSVSGKYTASS

-1212 SDATS
+1212 SGATS

-1291 KTTANPFRDM
+1291 RTTANPFRDM

-1345 ASGSRSGSGNLS
+1345 ASGSPSGSGNLS

>member
-1 MLYQCG
+1 
-7 DGGVSQIIPMEGGP
+7 
-21 NARPPPPVRG
+21 
-31 TQMEALEACKNPNFQ
+31 
-46 PEQEE
+46 
-51 QDMKKRLLSAAL
+51 MKKRLLSAAL

-76 FAYTYDSP
+76 FAAP
-84 VPAGDGTETVAYLEY
+84 VTTASGDGTERVNYVEY
-99 GNANHQY
+99 NDAKGNYPDAP
-106 LSSSSGTNT
+106 
-115 DFKGAGWYVTL
+115 AWYVTH
-126 DVPAV
+126 VTPAN
-131 IGSDGKPDPTQP
+131 GSTPAQTD
-143 RKTVYYKVDTGLSVG
+143 YIKVTNGVSVG
-158 GKYYKNATA
+158 GYYYNLTNYNSTA
-167 PTQGTN
+167 FRTDANGNPTSTPMGIYTLSKDSSTGSVTKTGLKGTVTVIGGNISIDAVNNSSLTVDICGGTVTITQTPTGTN
-173 VDLNDAGTGIKTNKS
+173 ASAANPTKLTSLTINNSLYAKTKAKGNLTMTSLDKLTNLTLNYVKVTDAISLTSKVVSN
-188 IYNATYDTKTSQ
+188 NAAQNNGGQAHTLT
-200 VVQGN
+200 
-205 LKGAV
+205 LKGA
-210 IVIGGDHEIDCVN
+210 E
-223 ATSLSLDVYGGKA
+223 
-236 TIKNNKAAAVD
+236 
-247 PAKPVLLTS
+247 
-256 VTVNNSQ
+256 
-263 YLKCGKG
+263 
-270 EIDVSNVVSTLTRLD
+270 
-285 LKNVT
+285 
-290 LSGSSLTLNSKVAT
+290 
-304 TNAGTGHTVS
+304 
-314 LTNVTTAAAIE
+314 
-325 LDGVGS
+325 
-331 APNNT
+331 
-336 RAAQSLNITN
+336 
-346 STVGAITVKGVN
+346 VGAITLDGKGTNSPTATHAAQRLDVTSSSVGDITVNGVN

-369 TAPTVTIEGTG
+369 NAPNVTIEGTG
-380 GSLNVRGGSELG
+380 GSLNVRGGSVLG

-419 ASIASAQSG
+419 GNISSAK
-428 DLATGRNTIT
+428 DADEKATGRNTIT
-438 IGGTSGAITAKNS
+438 IGGTVNGEVKAKNS

-459 TGDITLTT
+459 TGNITLTT
-467 GAVSVSGNRASVGD
+467 GTVSVSGNRASVGD
-481 VELAHDATFNLTGT
+481 VELNNDATFNLTGT
-495 NCTVGGLKVASTGAT
+495 NCTVGALSVKSGGT
-510 PATITFNVPNDP
+510 PATVTFNVPNDP
-522 SNTLGSTATSISSK
+522 SNTLGSTSAAIRN
-536 YTKKTVKGGTWIK
+536 YTKKTVKGGTWK
-549 EVPAANL
+549 YAVDAANL
-556 DASLAYQLEKTVGG
+556 DASLAYQLKKG
-570 AKTYTYYTSEQ
+570 ATDSTYTYYTSDQ
-581 LGDAILEQGTNT
+581 LGEAILEQGAVAANE
-593 GSKLTKIGDSSATNT
+593 LTKIGDNGTKTT
-608 VTFMN
+608 VSFMN
-613 GSMTWG
+613 GSMLWG
-619 VLTISPNMVIPK
+619 EMKISPNVVIPK

-646 GEFSNLT
+646 GKFSNLA
-653 GSYSVPSGGTTLNA
+653 GSYSVPTNGATLNA
-667 GGGMVSTDVT
+667 GGGVVSTDVT
-677 KLNDVKITT
+677 KLTEVKV
-686 GTGGASSTVS
+686 GANTSS

-705 IVLSGAVESGDTMF
+705 IVLSGAVESGDTTF
-719 KLELETD
+719 ALELETD
-726 AVEYDAT
+726 AVTVDNSGST
-733 NKKEVAV
+733 PKEVPV
-740 TIELSVIFD
+740 TIKLSVIFD
-749 PSTKSLTIANPGT
+749 PSTKSLTIANPGS
-762 QTLGHGVV
+762 QSLDNGVI

-795 KTEQIKVKDVDSGY
+795 RTNQIKVKGFDAGSAY
-809 PADDK
+809 PGTTAMDD
-814 AISENGIEVIVS
+814 IEVIVS

-839 VIKLIN
+839 IINLIK
-845 GTNAEV
+845 GTGAAI
-851 DWTKSPAVQ
+851 DLKKSPAVQ
-860 RAVNAALATITDKTV
+860 RAVNAALATMTDATV
-875 EGYINAAT
+875 QNFINAAA

-920 PNPVNP
+920 PNPINP

-969 KQGTALTL
+969 KQGTALVL
-977 DGDLTGTDA
+977 DGDLGA
-986 KDVGIEITFKSGL
+986 GVGITFKSGL

-1008 HQADTYDYKIVSD
+1008 HQADTYDYKINGD

-1035 FVLDTVKPLIRVG
+1035 FVLDTVKPLIELGTKR
-1048 DKTNDNQID
+1048 
-1057 TNAGKI
+1057 TNASEMGT
-1063 VTYFSTLQAAVDA
+1063 VEQYFSTLQAAVDA
-1076 AEDGKMIEIDSNY
+1076 AEDGKMIEINSNY

-1114 VANASGGM
+1114 VANASGGT
-1122 VENNEKGSFY
+1122 VDENSKGSFY

-1165 KPGSSVSGKYTANS
+1165 KPGSSVSGKYTASS

-1291 KTTANPFRDM
+1291 RTTANPFRDM

-1345 ASGSRSGSGNLS
+1345 ASGSPSGSGNLS

>member
-1 MLYQCG
+1 
-7 DGGVSQIIPMEGGP
+7 
-21 NARPPPPVRG
+21 
-31 TQMEALEACKNPNFQ
+31 
-46 PEQEE
+46 
-51 QDMKKRLLSAAL
+51 MKKRLLSAAL

-84 VPAGDGTETVAYLEY
+84 EPKGDGTETVAYLEY
-99 GNANHQY
+99 GNANHLY
-106 LSSSSGTNT
+106 AEKSGTG
-115 DFKGAGWYVTL
+115 DSFKGAGWYVTL
-126 DVPAV
+126 NVPAE
-131 IGSDGKPDPTQP
+131 IDLGTGKPDPTKP
-143 RKTVYYKVDTGLSVG
+143 AKTVYYKVTDGISLS
-158 GKYYKNATA
+158 GKYYDSTNYDSTATE
-167 PTQGTN
+167 
-173 VDLNDAGTGIKTNKS
+173 DAATKKVTNKS
-188 IYNATYDTKTSQ
+188 IYNQSKDSTTSTYVKT
-200 VVQGN
+200 G
-205 LKGAV
+205 LKPGALV
-210 IVIGGDHEIDCVN
+210 VIGGTNWEIDVIDG
-223 ATSLSLDVYGGKA
+223 TSLSLDVYKGGKA
-236 TIKNNKAAAVD
+236 TIKQTNTPGKTT
-247 PAKPVLLTS
+247 KLTS

-270 EIDVSNVVSTLTRLD
+270 EIDVSAVMGTLTRLD

-336 RAAQSLNITN
+336 RAAQSLTITN
-346 STVGAITVKGVN
+346 STVGNITVKGVN
-358 NTVTLNEVKAT
+358 NTVTLNEVKSSSS
-369 TAPTVTIEGTG
+369 TVTIEGTG
-380 GSLNVRGGSELG
+380 GSLNVRGGSVLG

-419 ASIASAQSG
+419 DSIKSAQDS
-428 DLATGRNTIT
+428 DQATGRNTIT

-495 NCTVGGLKVASTGAT
+495 NCTVGALAVDSTDGT
-510 PATITFNVPNDP
+510 PATVTFNVPNDP
-522 SNTLGSTATSISSK
+522 SNTLGSTTASISSN
-536 YTKKTVKGGTWIK
+536 YTKKTVKGGTWK
-549 EVPAANL
+549 YEVPAANL

-581 LGDAILEQGTNT
+581 LGEAILEQGTNT
-593 GSKLTKIGDSSATNT
+593 GSKLTKIGDSSATNA

-653 GSYSVPSGGTTLNA
+653 GSYSVPNKPGGTTLNA

-677 KLNDVKITT
+677 KLTEVKV
-686 GTGGASSTVS
+686 GANTSS

-719 KLELETD
+719 ELTLETD
-726 AVEYDAT
+726 AVTVDKNT
-733 NKKEVAV
+733 PPKEVPV
-740 TIELSVIFD
+740 TITLSVIFD
-749 PSTKSLTIANPGT
+749 PSNKSLTIANPGS
-762 QTLGHGVV
+762 QSLGHGVV
-770 IENTFQAIKLS
+770 IENGFQAIKLS

-795 KTEQIKVKDVDSGY
+795 RTLQISVKGETGKDY
-809 PADDK
+809 PIGDTKMDD
-814 AISENGIEVIVS
+814 IEVIVN
-826 APGYTATQALKDQ
+826 APGYTATPALKQQ
-839 VIKLIN
+839 VIDVIK
-845 GTNAEV
+845 GTGAAI
-851 DWTKSPAVQ
+851 DLTKSPAVQ

-875 EGYINAAT
+875 EGYINAAS
-883 ARARSDWKLGSKA
+883 ARARSDWKLGSKD
-896 DTAYSLNPAVWLVPY
+896 DTAYQDNPGVWLVPY

-939 VHPTDTSSPAKGYI
+939 VHPTTTKAEIKDRI
-953 VKEAANVA
+953 VKEAPNVA
-961 NDKGTFIA
+961 NGHGTFIA

-977 DGDLTGTDA
+977 DGDLGGDGV
-986 KDVGIEITFKSGL
+986 KITF
-999 GSTTLDKFA
+999 TTSNKHSFA
-1008 HQADTYDYKIVSD
+1008 HQADTYDYEVKSGV
-1021 KFTVTHAVNGNLGR
+1021 FTVTHAVNGNLGK
-1035 FVLDTVKPLIRVG
+1035 FVLDTVKPLIVLG
-1048 DKTNDNQID
+1048 TKTNSNTMDASK
-1057 TNAGKI
+1057 TM
-1063 VTYFSTLQAAVDA
+1063 TYFSTLQAAVDA
-1076 AEDGKMIEIDSNY
+1076 AEDGKLIEIDSNY

-1114 VANASGGM
+1114 VANASGGT
-1122 VENNEKGSFY
+1122 VDENSKGSFY

-1165 KPGSSVSGKYTANS
+1165 KPGSSVSGKYTASS

>member
-1 MLYQCG
+1 
-7 DGGVSQIIPMEGGP
+7 
-21 NARPPPPVRG
+21 
-31 TQMEALEACKNPNFQ
+31 
-46 PEQEE
+46 
-51 QDMKKRLLSAAL
+51 MKKRLLSAAL

-84 VPAGDGTETVAYLEY
+84 APEGDGTETVAYLEY
-99 GNANHQY
+99 GNANNQY
-106 LSSSSGTNT
+106 LSSGGTGT

-143 RKTVYYKVDTGLSVG
+143 RKTVYYKVTDGISLS
-158 GKYYKNATA
+158 GKYYNNSNYDSTATED
-167 PTQGTN
+167 PTTKK
-173 VDLNDAGTGIKTNKS
+173 VTNKS
-188 IYNATYDTKTSQ
+188 IYNQSKDSTTSAFVKT
-200 VVQGN
+200 G
-205 LKGAV
+205 LKPGALV
-210 IVIGGDHEIDCVN
+210 VIGGISWQIDVIDG
-223 ATSLSLDVYGGKA
+223 TSLSLDVYKDGKA
-236 TIKNNKAAAVD
+236 TIKQTNTSGKTT
-247 PAKPVLLTS
+247 KLTS

-263 YLKCGKG
+263 HLKYGKG
-270 EIDVSNVVSTLTRLD
+270 SINIDDVMDTLTRLD

-290 LSGSSLTLNSKVAT
+290 LDATTLRLDSKVAT
-304 TNAGTGHTVS
+304 TNKGTGHTVS
-314 LTNVTTAAAIE
+314 LTNVTTTAAIT
-325 LDGVGS
+325 LDGGGTDKDK
-331 APNNT
+331 T

-346 STVGAITVKGVN
+346 STVGAITVNGVN
-358 NTVTLNEVKAT
+358 NNVTLNEVKGT
-369 TAPTVTIEGTG
+369 TAPAVTIEGTG
-380 GSLNVRGGSELG
+380 GSLNVRGGSVLG
-392 AVTVKSGADKETT
+392 AVAVSSGADKETT

-419 ASIASAQSG
+419 DSMSSAQGG

-438 IGGTSGAITAKNS
+438 IGGTSDAITAKNS

-459 TGDITLTT
+459 TGNITLTT

-495 NCTVGGLKVASTGAT
+495 NCTVGALAVDSTDGT
-510 PATITFNVPNDP
+510 PATVTFNVPNDP
-522 SNTLGSTATSISSK
+522 SNTLGGTSNAITN
-536 YTKKTVKGGTWIK
+536 YTKKTVKGGTWTQP
-549 EVPAANL
+549 VPAANL
-556 DASLAYQLEKTVGG
+556 DASLAYQLKKG
-570 AKTYTYYTSEQ
+570 AADSTYTYYTSDQ
-581 LGDAILEQGTNT
+581 LGEAILEQGTDTANNV
-593 GSKLTKIGDSSATNT
+593 LTKIGDSGTNKKT
-608 VTFMN
+608 VSFMN
-613 GSMTWG
+613 GSMLWG
-619 VLTISPNMVIPK
+619 EMSISADVVIPK
-631 LPTQMNNIKTPYWSD
+631 LPTQMNNTKTPYWSD
-646 GEFSNLT
+646 GKFSNLA
-653 GSYSVPSGGTTLNA
+653 GSYSVPSTGATLNA
-667 GGGMVSTDVT
+667 GGGVVSTDVT

-686 GTGGASSTVS
+686 GSGASTIS
-696 IKAALAGST
+696 IKAALAGSA
-705 IVLSGAVESGDTMF
+705 IVLSGAVESGDTKF
-719 KLELETD
+719 DLELETD
-726 AVEYDAT
+726 AVEYDDQ
-733 NKKEVAV
+733 NNKEVPV
-740 TIELSVIFD
+740 TIKLSVIFD

-762 QTLGHGVV
+762 QTLGHGVI

-795 KTEQIKVKDVDSGY
+795 KTEQIKVKDVDKGY
-809 PADDK
+809 PVDDT
-814 AISENGIEVIVS
+814 AISKNGIEVIVS

-839 VIKLIN
+839 VINLIN
-845 GTNAEV
+845 GTDASAV
-851 DWTKSPAVQ
+851 WKDSPAVQ

-883 ARARSDWKLGSKA
+883 ARARSDNRLASGK
-896 DTAYSLNPAVWLVPY
+896 DTAYQSTGTQTWLVPY
-911 LEVNVSNYL
+911 LEVNVTNYL
-920 PNPVNP
+920 PNDYNP
-926 SITATLTLKWRVE
+926 SLTATLTLKWRVE
-939 VHPTDTSSPAKGYI
+939 VIPGSVTPTAPAA
-953 VKEAANVA
+953 KEAANVA
-961 NDKGTFIA
+961 NKVGTFIA
-969 KQGTALTL
+969 KQGTALVL
-977 DGDLTGTDA
+977 DGDLGE
-986 KDVGIEITFKSGL
+986 KGVKITFAGISGH
-999 GSTTLDKFA
+999 TFA
-1008 HQADTYDYKIVSD
+1008 HQADTYDYKIET
-1021 KFTVTHAVNGNLGR
+1021 KAFTVTHAVNGNLGK
-1035 FVLDTVKPLIRVG
+1035 FVLDTVKPLIELG
-1048 DKTNDNQID
+1048 TKKTGASAMD
-1057 TNAGKI
+1057 T
-1063 VTYFSTLQAAVDA
+1063 VEQYFSTLQAAVDA
-1076 AEDGKMIEIDSNY
+1076 AEDGKMIEINSNY

-1101 RTIYIQA
+1101 RTVYIQA

-1122 VENNEKGSFY
+1122 VEENEKGSFY

-1165 KPGSSVSGKYTANS
+1165 KPGSSVSGKYTASS

-1301 SSSNWYYSA
+1301 SSSSWYYSA

>member
-1 MLYQCG
+1 
-7 DGGVSQIIPMEGGP
+7 
-21 NARPPPPVRG
+21 
-31 TQMEALEACKNPNFQ
+31 
-46 PEQEE
+46 
-51 QDMKKRLLSAAL
+51 MKKRLLSAAL

-84 VPAGDGTETVAYLEY
+84 APEGDGTETVAYLEY
-99 GNANHQY
+99 GNANNQY
-106 LSSSSGTNT
+106 LSSGGTGT

-143 RKTVYYKVDTGLSVG
+143 RKTVYYKVTDGISLS
-158 GKYYKNATA
+158 GKYYNNSNYDSTATED
-167 PTQGTN
+167 PTTKK
-173 VDLNDAGTGIKTNKS
+173 VTNKS
-188 IYNATYDTKTSQ
+188 IYNQSKDSTTSAFVKT
-200 VVQGN
+200 G
-205 LKGAV
+205 LKPGALV
-210 IVIGGDHEIDCVN
+210 VIGGTSWQIDVIDG
-223 ATSLSLDVYGGKA
+223 TSLSLDVYKDGKA
-236 TIKNNKAAAVD
+236 TIKQTNTPGKTT
-247 PAKPVLLTS
+247 KLTS

-263 YLKCGKG
+263 HLKYGKG
-270 EIDVSNVVSTLTRLD
+270 SINIDDVMDTLTRLD

-290 LSGSSLTLNSKVAT
+290 LDATTLMLDSKVAT
-304 TNAGTGHTVS
+304 TNKGTGHTVS
-314 LTNVTTAAAIE
+314 LTNVTTTAAIT
-325 LDGVGS
+325 LDGVGTDKDK
-331 APNNT
+331 T

-346 STVGAITVKGVN
+346 STVGAITVNGVN
-358 NTVTLNEVKAT
+358 NNVTLNEVKGT
-369 TAPTVTIEGTG
+369 TAPAVTIEGTG
-380 GSLNVRGGSELG
+380 GSLNVRGGSVLG
-392 AVTVKSGADKETT
+392 AVAVSSGADKETT

-419 ASIASAQSG
+419 DSMSSAQSG

-438 IGGTSGAITAKNS
+438 IGGTSDAITAKNS

-459 TGDITLTT
+459 TGNITLTT

-495 NCTVGGLKVASTGAT
+495 NCTVGALAVDSTDGT
-510 PATITFNVPNDP
+510 PATVTFNVPNDP
-522 SNTLGSTATSISSK
+522 SNTLGGTSNAITN
-536 YTKKTVKGGTWIK
+536 YTKKTVKGGTWTQP
-549 EVPAANL
+549 VPAANL
-556 DASLAYQLEKTVGG
+556 DASLAYQLKKG
-570 AKTYTYYTSEQ
+570 AADSTYTYYTSDQ
-581 LGDAILEQGTNT
+581 LGEAILEQGTDTANNV
-593 GSKLTKIGDSSATNT
+593 LTKIGDSGTNKKT
-608 VTFMN
+608 VSFMN
-613 GSMTWG
+613 GSMLWG
-619 VLTISPNMVIPK
+619 EMSISADVVIPK
-631 LPTQMNNIKTPYWSD
+631 LPTQMNNTKTPYWSD
-646 GEFSNLT
+646 GKFSNLA
-653 GSYSVPSGGTTLNA
+653 GSYSVPSTGATLNA
-667 GGGMVSTDVT
+667 GGGVVSTDVT

-686 GTGGASSTVS
+686 GSGASTIS
-696 IKAALAGST
+696 IKAALAGSA
-705 IVLSGAVESGDTMF
+705 IVLSGAVESGDTKF
-719 KLELETD
+719 DLELETD
-726 AVEYDAT
+726 AVEYDDQ
-733 NKKEVAV
+733 NNKEVPV
-740 TIELSVIFD
+740 TIKLSVIFD

-762 QTLGHGVV
+762 QTLGHGVI

-795 KTEQIKVKDVDSGY
+795 KTEQIKVKDVDKGY
-809 PADDK
+809 PVDDT
-814 AISENGIEVIVS
+814 AISKNGIEVIVS

-839 VIKLIN
+839 VINLIN
-845 GTNAEV
+845 GTDASAV
-851 DWTKSPAVQ
+851 WKDSPAVQ

-883 ARARSDWKLGSKA
+883 ARARSDNRLASGK
-896 DTAYSLNPAVWLVPY
+896 DTAYQSTGTQTWLVPY
-911 LEVNVSNYL
+911 LEVNVTNYL
-920 PNPVNP
+920 PNDYNP
-926 SITATLTLKWRVE
+926 SLTATLTLKWRVE
-939 VHPTDTSSPAKGYI
+939 VIPGNVTPTAPAA
-953 VKEAANVA
+953 KEAANVA
-961 NDKGTFIA
+961 NKEGTFIA
-969 KQGTALTL
+969 KQGTALVL
-977 DGDLTGTDA
+977 DGDLGE
-986 KDVGIEITFKSGL
+986 KGVKITFAGISGH
-999 GSTTLDKFA
+999 TFA
-1008 HQADTYDYKIVSD
+1008 HQADTYDYKIET
-1021 KFTVTHAVNGNLGR
+1021 KAFTVTHAVNGNLGK
-1035 FVLDTVKPLIRVG
+1035 FVLDTVKPLIELG
-1048 DKTNDNQID
+1048 TKKTGASAMD
-1057 TNAGKI
+1057 T
-1063 VTYFSTLQAAVDA
+1063 VEQYFSTLQAAVDA
-1076 AEDGKMIEIDSNY
+1076 AEDGKMIEINSNY

-1101 RTIYIQA
+1101 RTVYIQA

-1122 VENNEKGSFY
+1122 VEENEKGSFY

-1165 KPGSSVSGKYTANS
+1165 KPGSSVSGKYTASS

-1301 SSSNWYYSA
+1301 SSSSWYYSA

>member
-1 MLYQCG
+1 
-7 DGGVSQIIPMEGGP
+7 
-21 NARPPPPVRG
+21 
-31 TQMEALEACKNPNFQ
+31 
-46 PEQEE
+46 
-51 QDMKKRLLSAAL
+51 MKKRLLSAAL

-84 VPAGDGTETVAYLEY
+84 APEGDGTETVAYLEY
-99 GNANHQY
+99 GNANNQY
-106 LSSSSGTNT
+106 LSSGGTGT

-143 RKTVYYKVDTGLSVG
+143 RKTVYYKVTDGISLS
-158 GKYYKNATA
+158 GKYYNNSNYDSTATED
-167 PTQGTN
+167 PTTKK
-173 VDLNDAGTGIKTNKS
+173 VTNKS
-188 IYNATYDTKTSQ
+188 IYNQSKDSTTSAFVKT
-200 VVQGN
+200 G
-205 LKGAV
+205 LKPGALV
-210 IVIGGDHEIDCVN
+210 VIGGISWQIDVIDG
-223 ATSLSLDVYGGKA
+223 TSLSLDVYKDGKA
-236 TIKNNKAAAVD
+236 TIKQTNTSGKTT
-247 PAKPVLLTS
+247 KLTS

-263 YLKCGKG
+263 HLKYGKG
-270 EIDVSNVVSTLTRLD
+270 SINIDDVMDTLTRLD

-290 LSGSSLTLNSKVAT
+290 LDATTLMLDSKVAT
-304 TNAGTGHTVS
+304 TNKGTGHTVS
-314 LTNVTTAAAIE
+314 LTNVTTTAAIT
-325 LDGVGS
+325 LDGGGTDKDK
-331 APNNT
+331 T

-346 STVGAITVKGVN
+346 STVGAITVNGVN
-358 NTVTLNEVKAT
+358 NNVTLNEVKGT
-369 TAPTVTIEGTG
+369 TAPAVTSEGTG
-380 GSLNVRGGSELG
+380 GSLNVRGGSVLG
-392 AVTVKSGADKETT
+392 AVAVSSGADKETT

-419 ASIASAQSG
+419 DSMSSAQGG

-438 IGGTSGAITAKNS
+438 IGGTSDAITAKNS

-459 TGDITLTT
+459 TGNITLTT

-495 NCTVGGLKVASTGAT
+495 NCTVGALAVDSTDGT
-510 PATITFNVPNDP
+510 PATVTFNVPNDP
-522 SNTLGSTATSISSK
+522 SNTLGGTSNAITN
-536 YTKKTVKGGTWIK
+536 YTKKTVKGGTWTQP
-549 EVPAANL
+549 VPAANL
-556 DASLAYQLEKTVGG
+556 DASLAYQLKKG
-570 AKTYTYYTSEQ
+570 AADSTYTYYTSDQ
-581 LGDAILEQGTNT
+581 LGEAILEQGTDTANNV
-593 GSKLTKIGDSSATNT
+593 LTKIGDSGTNKKT
-608 VTFMN
+608 VSFMN
-613 GSMTWG
+613 GSMLWG
-619 VLTISPNMVIPK
+619 EMSISADVVIPK
-631 LPTQMNNIKTPYWSD
+631 LPTQMNNTKTPYWSD
-646 GEFSNLT
+646 GKFSNLA
-653 GSYSVPSGGTTLNA
+653 GSYSVPSTGATLNA
-667 GGGMVSTDVT
+667 GGGVVSTDVT

-686 GTGGASSTVS
+686 GSGASTIS
-696 IKAALAGST
+696 IKAALAGSA
-705 IVLSGAVESGDTMF
+705 IVLSGAVESGDTKF
-719 KLELETD
+719 DLELETD
-726 AVEYDAT
+726 AVEYDDQ
-733 NKKEVAV
+733 NNKEVPV
-740 TIELSVIFD
+740 TIKLSVIFD

-762 QTLGHGVV
+762 QTLGHGVI

-795 KTEQIKVKDVDSGY
+795 KTEQIKVKDVDKGY
-809 PADDK
+809 PVDDT
-814 AISENGIEVIVS
+814 AISKNGIEVIVS

-839 VIKLIN
+839 VINLIN
-845 GTNAEV
+845 GTDASAV
-851 DWTKSPAVQ
+851 WKDSPAVQ

-883 ARARSDWKLGSKA
+883 ARARSDNRLASGK
-896 DTAYSLNPAVWLVPY
+896 DTAYQSTGTQTWLVPY
-911 LEVNVSNYL
+911 LEVNVTNYL
-920 PNPVNP
+920 PNDYNP
-926 SITATLTLKWRVE
+926 SLTATLTLKWRVE
-939 VHPTDTSSPAKGYI
+939 VIPGSVTPTAPAA
-953 VKEAANVA
+953 KEAANVA
-961 NDKGTFIA
+961 NKVGTFIA
-969 KQGTALTL
+969 KQGTALVL
-977 DGDLTGTDA
+977 DGDLGE
-986 KDVGIEITFKSGL
+986 KGVKITFAGISGH
-999 GSTTLDKFA
+999 TFA
-1008 HQADTYDYKIVSD
+1008 HQADTYDYKIET
-1021 KFTVTHAVNGNLGR
+1021 KAFTVTHAVNGNLGK
-1035 FVLDTVKPLIRVG
+1035 FVLDTVKPLIELG
-1048 DKTNDNQID
+1048 TKKTGASAMD
-1057 TNAGKI
+1057 T
-1063 VTYFSTLQAAVDA
+1063 VEQYFSTLQAAVDA
-1076 AEDGKMIEIDSNY
+1076 AEDGKMIEINSNY

-1101 RTIYIQA
+1101 RTVYIQA

-1122 VENNEKGSFY
+1122 VEENEKGSFY

-1165 KPGSSVSGKYTANS
+1165 KPGSSVSGKYTASS

-1301 SSSNWYYSA
+1301 SSSSWYYSA

>member
-1 MLYQCG
+1 
-7 DGGVSQIIPMEGGP
+7 
-21 NARPPPPVRG
+21 
-31 TQMEALEACKNPNFQ
+31 
-46 PEQEE
+46 
-51 QDMKKRLLSAAL
+51 MKKRLLSAAL

-69 TMLPLTA
+69 TMLPLSA
-76 FAYTYDSP
+76 FAAP
-84 VPAGDGTETVAYLEY
+84 VTTPSGDGTERVSYVEY
-99 GNANHQY
+99 NDAKDNY
-106 LSSSSGTNT
+106 P
-115 DFKGAGWYVTL
+115 GAPAWYVTH
-126 DVPAV
+126 VTPAS
-131 IGSDGKPDPTQP
+131 GSTPAQTDYIKVTDG
-143 RKTVYYKVDTGLSVG
+143 VSVG
-158 GKYYKNATA
+158 GYYYSMANYDSTSFR
-167 PTQGTN
+167 T
-173 VDLNDAGTGIKTNKS
+173 DANGNLTSTPIGIYTLSKDSSTGS
-188 IYNATYDTKTSQ
+188 VTKT
-200 VVQGN
+200 G
-205 LKGAV
+205 LKGTV
-210 IVIGGDHEIDCVN
+210 TVIGGNISID
-223 ATSLSLDVYGGKA
+223 A
-236 TIKNNKAAAVD
+236 
-247 PAKPVLLTS
+247 
-256 VTVNNSQ
+256 VNNSS
-263 YLKCGKG
+263 LTVDICGGSVTISQTNTGTSTTKLTSLTINNSLYAKTKAKG
-270 EIDVSNVVSTLTRLD
+270 SLTMTDLD
-285 LKNVT
+285 KLTN
-290 LSGSSLTLNSKVAT
+290 LTLNYVKV
-304 TNAGTGHTVS
+304 
-314 LTNVTTAAAIE
+314 AAAIE
-325 LDGVGS
+325 LNSKVVS
-331 APNNT
+331 NN
-336 RAAQSLNITN
+336 AAQNNGGQAHTLTLKGAEVGTITLDGKGTN
-346 STVGAITVKGVN
+346 SPTATHAAQRLDVTNSSVGDIIVKGVN

-369 TAPTVTIEGTG
+369 TAPAVTIEGTG
-380 GSLNVRGGSELG
+380 GSLNVRGGSVLG
-392 AVTVKSGADKETT
+392 AVTVKSGALKETT

-419 ASIASAQSG
+419 DSIKSAQDSN
-428 DLATGRNTIT
+428 LATGRNTIT
-438 IGGTSGAITAKNS
+438 IGGTVTNAVIAKNS

-459 TGDITLTT
+459 TGNITLTT

-495 NCTVGGLKVASTGAT
+495 NCTVGALAVDSTDGT
-510 PATITFNVPNDP
+510 PATVTFNVPNDP
-522 SNTLGSTATSISSK
+522 SNILGSSTSALSAN
-536 YTKKTVKGGTWIK
+536 YTKKTVKGGTWK
-549 EVPAANL
+549 YEVDAANL
-556 DASLAYQLEKTVGG
+556 DASLAYQLKKG
-570 AKTYTYYTSEQ
+570 ATDSTYTYYTSDQ
-581 LGDAILEQGTNT
+581 LGEAILEQGADTNN
-593 GSKLTKIGDSSATNT
+593 KLTKIGDSSATNT

-653 GSYSVPSGGTTLNA
+653 GSYSVPNKPGGTTLNA

-677 KLNDVKITT
+677 KLTEVKV
-686 GTGGASSTVS
+686 GTSTSS

-719 KLELETD
+719 ELTLETD
-726 AVEYDAT
+726 AVTVDKNT
-733 NKKEVAV
+733 PPKEVPV
-740 TIELSVIFD
+740 TITLSVIFD
-749 PSTKSLTIANPGT
+749 PSNKSLTIANPGS
-762 QTLGHGVV
+762 QSLGHGVV
-770 IENTFQAIKLS
+770 IENGFQAIKLS

-795 KTEQIKVKDVDSGY
+795 RTLQISVKGETGKNY
-809 PADDK
+809 PTGDTKMDD
-814 AISENGIEVIVS
+814 IEVIVN
-826 APGYTATQALKDQ
+826 APGYTATPALKQQ
-839 VIKLIN
+839 VIDVIK
-845 GTNAEV
+845 GTGAAI
-851 DWTKSPAVQ
+851 DLTKSPAVQ

-875 EGYINAAT
+875 EGYINAAS
-883 ARARSDWKLGSKA
+883 ARARSDWKLGSKD
-896 DTAYSLNPAVWLVPY
+896 DTAYQDNPGVWLVPY

-939 VHPTDTSSPAKGYI
+939 VHPTTTKAEIKDRI
-953 VKEAANVA
+953 VKEAPNVA
-961 NDKGTFIA
+961 NGHGTFIA

-977 DGDLTGTDA
+977 DGDLGGDGV
-986 KDVGIEITFKSGL
+986 KITF
-999 GSTTLDKFA
+999 TTSNKHSFA
-1008 HQADTYDYKIVSD
+1008 HQADTYDYEVKSGV
-1021 KFTVTHAVNGNLGR
+1021 FTVTHAVNGNLGK
-1035 FVLDTVKPLIRVG
+1035 FVLDTVKPLIVLG
-1048 DKTNDNQID
+1048 TKTNSNTMD
-1057 TNAGKI
+1057 TSKTM
-1063 VTYFSTLQAAVDA
+1063 TYFSTLQAAVDA
-1076 AEDGKMIEIDSNY
+1076 AEDGKLIEIDSNY

-1114 VANASGGM
+1114 VANASGGT
-1122 VENNEKGSFY
+1122 VDENSKGSFY

-1165 KPGSSVSGKYTANS
+1165 KPGSSVSGTYKANS

-1212 SDATS
+1212 SGATS

-1237 NAWYFTAVKYC
+1237 NAWYVTAVKYC

-1345 ASGSRSGSGNLS
+1345 ASGSPSGSGNLS

>member
-69 TMLPLTA
+69 TMLPLSA
-76 FAYTYDSP
+76 FAAP
-84 VPAGDGTETVAYLEY
+84 VTTPSGDGTERVSYVEY
-99 GNANHQY
+99 NDAKDNY
-106 LSSSSGTNT
+106 P
-115 DFKGAGWYVTL
+115 GAPAWYVTH
-126 DVPAV
+126 VTPAS
-131 IGSDGKPDPTQP
+131 GSTPAQTDYIKVTDG
-143 RKTVYYKVDTGLSVG
+143 VSVG
-158 GKYYKNATA
+158 GYYYSMANYGSTSFR
-167 PTQGTN
+167 T
-173 VDLNDAGTGIKTNKS
+173 DANGNLTSTPIGIYTLSKDSSTGS
-188 IYNATYDTKTSQ
+188 VTKT
-200 VVQGN
+200 G
-205 LKGAV
+205 LKGTV
-210 IVIGGDHEIDCVN
+210 TVIGGNISID
-223 ATSLSLDVYGGKA
+223 A
-236 TIKNNKAAAVD
+236 
-247 PAKPVLLTS
+247 
-256 VTVNNSQ
+256 VNNSS
-263 YLKCGKG
+263 LTVDICGGSVTISQTNTGTSTTKLTSLTINNSLYAKTKAKG
-270 EIDVSNVVSTLTRLD
+270 SLTMTDLD
-285 LKNVT
+285 KLTN
-290 LSGSSLTLNSKVAT
+290 LTLN
-304 TNAGTGHTVS
+304 
-314 LTNVTTAAAIE
+314 NVTVAAAIE
-325 LDGVGS
+325 LNSKVVS
-331 APNNT
+331 NN
-336 RAAQSLNITN
+336 AAQNNGGQAHTLTLKGAEVDAITLDGKGENKPTATHAAQRLDVTSSSVGNIT
-346 STVGAITVKGVN
+346 VEGVN
-358 NTVTLNEVKAT
+358 NTVTLNEVKNST
-369 TAPTVTIEGTG
+369 TAPTVELEGTG
-380 GSLNVRGGSELG
+380 GSLNVRGGSVLG
-392 AVTVKSGADKETT
+392 TVTVKSGADKETT

-419 ASIASAQSG
+419 ADISSAQDG
-428 DLATGRNTIT
+428 DQATGRNTIT

-459 TGDITLTT
+459 TGNITLTT

-495 NCTVGGLKVASTGAT
+495 NCTVGELAVDSTDGT
-510 PATITFNVPNDP
+510 PATVTFNVPNDP
-522 SNTLGSTATSISSK
+522 SNTLGSTSAAIRN
-536 YTKKTVKGGTWIK
+536 YTKKTVKGGTWK
-549 EVPAANL
+549 YEVDDANL
-556 DASLAYQLEKTVGG
+556 DASLAYQLKKG
-570 AKTYTYYTSEQ
+570 ATDGTYTYYTSDQ
-581 LGDAILEQGTNT
+581 LGEAILEQGADKNN
-593 GSKLTKIGDSSATNT
+593 KLTKIGDSSVTNT

-653 GSYSVPSGGTTLNA
+653 GSYSVPNKTGGTTLNA

-677 KLNDVKITT
+677 KLTEVKV
-686 GTGGASSTVS
+686 GANTSS

-719 KLELETD
+719 ELTLETD
-726 AVEYDAT
+726 AVTVDKNT
-733 NKKEVAV
+733 PPKEVPV
-740 TIELSVIFD
+740 TITLSVIFD
-749 PSTKSLTIANPGT
+749 PSNKSLTIANPGS
-762 QTLGHGVV
+762 QSLGHGVV
-770 IENTFQAIKLS
+770 IENGFQAIKLS

-795 KTEQIKVKDVDSGY
+795 RTLQISVKGETGKYY
-809 PADDK
+809 PTGGTKMDD
-814 AISENGIEVIVS
+814 IEVIVN
-826 APGYTATQALKDQ
+826 APGYTATPALKQQ
-839 VIKLIN
+839 VIDVIK
-845 GTNAEV
+845 GTGVAI
-851 DWTKSPAVQ
+851 DLTKSPAVQ

-875 EGYINAAT
+875 EGYINAAS
-883 ARARSDWKLGSKA
+883 ARARSDWKLGSKD
-896 DTAYSLNPAVWLVPY
+896 DTAYQDNPGVWLVPY

-939 VHPTDTSSPAKGYI
+939 VHPTTIKAEIKDRI
-953 VKEAANVA
+953 VKEAPNVA
-961 NDKGTFIA
+961 NGHGTFIA

-977 DGDLTGTDA
+977 DGDLGGDGV
-986 KDVGIEITFKSGL
+986 KITF
-999 GSTTLDKFA
+999 TTSNKHSFA
-1008 HQADTYDYKIVSD
+1008 HQADTYDYEVKSGE
-1021 KFTVTHAVNGNLGR
+1021 FTVTHAVNGNLGK
-1035 FVLDTVKPLIRVG
+1035 FVLDTVKPLIVLG
-1048 DKTNDNQID
+1048 TKTNSNTMD
-1057 TNAGKI
+1057 TSRTM
-1063 VTYFSTLQAAVDA
+1063 TYFSTLQAAVDA
-1076 AEDGKMIEIDSNY
+1076 AEDGKLIEIDSNY

-1114 VANASGGM
+1114 VANASGGT
-1122 VENNEKGSFY
+1122 VDENSKGSFY

-1291 KTTANPFRDM
+1291 RTTANPFRDM

-1310 VLWAYENGYAKGYPD
+1310 ILWAYENGYAKGYPD

>member
-1 MLYQCG
+1 
-7 DGGVSQIIPMEGGP
+7 
-21 NARPPPPVRG
+21 
-31 TQMEALEACKNPNFQ
+31 
-46 PEQEE
+46 
-51 QDMKKRLLSAAL
+51 MKKRLLSAAL

-76 FAYTYDSP
+76 FAASATAS
-84 VPAGDGTETVAYLEY
+84 GDGTERVNYVEY
-99 GNANHQY
+99 NDAKGNYPDAP
-106 LSSSSGTNT
+106 
-115 DFKGAGWYVTL
+115 AWYVTH
-126 DVPAV
+126 VTPAS
-131 IGSDGKPDPTQP
+131 GSTPAQTD
-143 RKTVYYKVDTGLSVG
+143 YIKVTEGVSVG
-158 GKYYKNATA
+158 GYYYDLTNYDSTGFRTDANGN
-167 PTQGTN
+167 PTSTPKGIYTLSKDSSGN
-173 VDLNDAGTGIKTNKS
+173 V
-188 IYNATYDTKTSQ
+188 TKT
-200 VVQGN
+200 G
-205 LKGAV
+205 LKGTV
-210 IVIGGDHEIDCVN
+210 TVIGGSVSID
-223 ATSLSLDVYGGKA
+223 A
-236 TIKNNKAAAVD
+236 
-247 PAKPVLLTS
+247 
-256 VTVNNSQ
+256 VNNSS
-263 YLKCGKG
+263 LTVDICGGSLTITQTNTGTSTTKLTSLTINNSLYAKTKTKG
-270 EIDVSNVVSTLTRLD
+270 ALVMTGLNRLT
-285 LKNVT
+285 N
-290 LSGSSLTLNSKVAT
+290 LTLN
-304 TNAGTGHTVS
+304 
-314 LTNVTTAAAIE
+314 NVTVAAAIE
-325 LDGVGS
+325 LNSKVVSNNTAQNDAGQAHTLTLKGAEVGAITLDGKGTNSPTATHAAQRLDVTNSSVGS
-331 APNNT
+331 
-336 RAAQSLNITN
+336 
-346 STVGAITVKGVN
+346 ITVKGVN

-369 TAPTVTIEGTG
+369 TAPDVTIEGTG
-380 GSLNVRGGSELG
+380 GSLNVRGGSVLG

-419 ASIASAQSG
+419 GSISSAQ
-428 DLATGRNTIT
+428 DADEKATGRNTIT
-438 IGGTSGAITAKNS
+438 IGGTVNGEVKAKNS

-459 TGDITLTT
+459 TGNITLTT

-495 NCTVGGLKVASTGAT
+495 NCTVGALAVDSTDGT
-510 PATITFNVPNDP
+510 PATVTFNVPNDP
-522 SNTLGSTATSISSK
+522 SNILGSSTSALSAN
-536 YTKKTVKGGTWIK
+536 YTKKTVKGGTWK
-549 EVPAANL
+549 YEVDAANL
-556 DASLAYQLEKTVGG
+556 DASLAYQLKKG
-570 AKTYTYYTSEQ
+570 ATDSTYTYYTSDQ
-581 LGDAILEQGTNT
+581 LGEAILEQGAVAANE
-593 GSKLTKIGDSSATNT
+593 LTKIGDNGTKTT
-608 VTFMN
+608 VSFMN
-613 GSMTWG
+613 GSMLWG
-619 VLTISPNMVIPK
+619 EMKISPNVVIPK

-646 GEFSNLT
+646 GKFSNLA
-653 GSYSVPSGGTTLNA
+653 GNYSVPDGGATLNA
-667 GGGMVSTDVT
+667 GGGVVSTDVT

-686 GTGGASSTVS
+686 GGTGGTTSTIS
-696 IKAALAGST
+696 IKAALAGSA
-705 IVLSGAVESGDTMF
+705 IVLSGAVESGDTKF
-719 KLELETD
+719 DLELETD
-726 AVEYDAT
+726 AVEYDDK
-733 NKKEVAV
+733 NNEEVPV
-740 TIELSVIFD
+740 TIKLSVIFD

-762 QTLGHGVV
+762 QTLGHGVI

-795 KTEQIKVKDVDSGY
+795 RTQEIKVKDIEPGY
-809 PADDK
+809 PTDDK
-814 AISENGIEVIVS
+814 AISTNGIEVIVS

-845 GTNAEV
+845 GTGASAV
-851 DWTKSPAVQ
+851 WKDSPAVQ
-860 RAVNAALATITDKTV
+860 RAVNAALATMTDKTV
-875 EGYINAAT
+875 EGYINAAI
-883 ARARSDWKLGSKA
+883 ARARSDNRLASGK
-896 DTAYSLNPAVWLVPY
+896 DTAYQSTGTQTWLVPY
-911 LEVNVSNYL
+911 LEVNVTNYL
-920 PNPVNP
+920 PNDYNP
-926 SITATLTLKWRVE
+926 SLTATLTLKWRVE
-939 VHPTDTSSPAKGYI
+939 VIPGNVTPTAPAA
-953 VKEAANVA
+953 KEAANVA
-961 NDKGTFIA
+961 NAKGTFIA
-969 KQGTALTL
+969 KQGTALVL
-977 DGDLTGTDA
+977 DGDLGE
-986 KDVGIEITFKSGL
+986 KGVKITFAGISGH
-999 GSTTLDKFA
+999 TFA
-1008 HQADTYDYKIVSD
+1008 HQADTYDYKIET
-1021 KFTVTHAVNGNLGR
+1021 KAFTVTHAVNGNLGK
-1035 FVLDTVKPLIRVG
+1035 FVLDTVKPLIELG
-1048 DKTNDNQID
+1048 TKAADKSEMATVEQ
-1057 TNAGKI
+1057 
-1063 VTYFSTLQAAVDA
+1063 YFSTLQAAVDA
-1076 AEDGKMIEIDSNY
+1076 AEDGKMIEINSNY

-1101 RTIYIQA
+1101 RTVYIQA

-1114 VANASGGM
+1114 VANASGGT
-1122 VENNEKGSFY
+1122 VDENSKGSFY

-1165 KPGSSVSGKYTANS
+1165 KPGSSVSGKYTASS

-1258 MEGDSAATFA
+1258 MEGDSANTFA

-1291 KTTANPFRDM
+1291 KTSTNPFRDM

>member
-1 MLYQCG
+1 
-7 DGGVSQIIPMEGGP
+7 
-21 NARPPPPVRG
+21 
-31 TQMEALEACKNPNFQ
+31 
-46 PEQEE
+46 
-51 QDMKKRLLSAAL
+51 MKKRLLSAAL

-84 VPAGDGTETVAYLEY
+84 APEGDGTETVAYLEY
-99 GNANHQY
+99 GNANNQY
-106 LSSSSGTNT
+106 LSSGGTGT

-143 RKTVYYKVDTGLSVG
+143 RKTVYYKVTDGISLS
-158 GKYYKNATA
+158 GKYYNNSNYNSTATED
-167 PTQGTN
+167 PTTKK
-173 VDLNDAGTGIKTNKS
+173 VTNKS
-188 IYNATYDTKTSQ
+188 IYNQSKDSTTSAFVKT
-200 VVQGN
+200 G
-205 LKGAV
+205 LKPGALV
-210 IVIGGDHEIDCVN
+210 VIGGTSWQIDVIDG
-223 ATSLSLDVYGGKA
+223 TSLSLDVYKDGKA
-236 TIKNNKAAAVD
+236 TIKQTNTLGKTT
-247 PAKPVLLTS
+247 KLTS

-263 YLKCGKG
+263 HLKYGKG
-270 EIDVSNVVSTLTRLD
+270 SINIDDVMDTLTRLD

-290 LSGSSLTLNSKVAT
+290 LDATTLMLDSKVAT
-304 TNAGTGHTVS
+304 TNKGTGHTVS
-314 LTNVTTAAAIE
+314 LTNVTTTAAIT
-325 LDGVGS
+325 LDGVGTDKDK
-331 APNNT
+331 T

-346 STVGAITVKGVN
+346 STVGAITVNGVN
-358 NTVTLNEVKAT
+358 NNVTLNEVKGT
-369 TAPTVTIEGTG
+369 TAPAVTIEGTG
-380 GSLNVRGGSELG
+380 GSLNVRGGSVLG
-392 AVTVKSGADKETT
+392 AVAVSSGADKETT

-419 ASIASAQSG
+419 DSMSSAQGG

-438 IGGTSGAITAKNS
+438 IGGTSDAITAKNS

-459 TGDITLTT
+459 TGNITLTT

-495 NCTVGGLKVASTGAT
+495 NCTVGALAVDSTDGT
-510 PATITFNVPNDP
+510 PATVTFNVPNDP
-522 SNTLGSTATSISSK
+522 SNTLGGTSNAITN
-536 YTKKTVKGGTWIK
+536 YTKKTVKGGTWTQP
-549 EVPAANL
+549 VPAANL
-556 DASLAYQLEKTVGG
+556 DASLAYQLKKG
-570 AKTYTYYTSEQ
+570 AADSTYSTYTYYTSDQ
-581 LGDAILEQGTNT
+581 LGEAILEQGTDTANNV
-593 GSKLTKIGDSSATNT
+593 LTKIGDSGTNKKT
-608 VTFMN
+608 VSFMN
-613 GSMTWG
+613 GSMLWG
-619 VLTISPNMVIPK
+619 EMSISADVVIPK
-631 LPTQMNNIKTPYWSD
+631 LPTQMNNTKTPYWSD
-646 GEFSNLT
+646 GKFSNLA
-653 GSYSVPSGGTTLNA
+653 GSYSVPSTGATLNA
-667 GGGMVSTDVT
+667 GGGVVSTDVT

-686 GTGGASSTVS
+686 GSGASTIS
-696 IKAALAGST
+696 IKAALAGSA
-705 IVLSGAVESGDTMF
+705 IVLSGAVESGDTKF
-719 KLELETD
+719 DLELETD
-726 AVEYDAT
+726 AVEYDDQ
-733 NKKEVAV
+733 NNKEVPV
-740 TIELSVIFD
+740 TIKLSVIFD

-762 QTLGHGVV
+762 QTLGHGVI

-795 KTEQIKVKDVDSGY
+795 KTEQIKVKDVDKGY
-809 PADDK
+809 PVDDT
-814 AISENGIEVIVS
+814 AISKNGIEVIVS

-839 VIKLIN
+839 VINLIN
-845 GTNAEV
+845 GTDASAV
-851 DWTKSPAVQ
+851 WKDSPAVQ

-883 ARARSDWKLGSKA
+883 ARARSDNRLASGK
-896 DTAYSLNPAVWLVPY
+896 DTAYQSTGTQTWLVPY
-911 LEVNVSNYL
+911 LEVNVTNYL
-920 PNPVNP
+920 PNDYNP
-926 SITATLTLKWRVE
+926 SLTATLTLKWRVE
-939 VHPTDTSSPAKGYI
+939 VIPGSVTPTAPAA
-953 VKEAANVA
+953 KEAANVA
-961 NDKGTFIA
+961 NKAGTFIA
-969 KQGTALTL
+969 KQGTALVL
-977 DGDLTGTDA
+977 DGDLGE
-986 KDVGIEITFKSGL
+986 KGVKITFAGISGH
-999 GSTTLDKFA
+999 TFA
-1008 HQADTYDYKIVSD
+1008 HQADTYDYKIET
-1021 KFTVTHAVNGNLGR
+1021 KAFTVTHAVNGNLGK
-1035 FVLDTVKPLIRVG
+1035 FVLDTVKPLIELG
-1048 DKTNDNQID
+1048 TKKTGASAMD
-1057 TNAGKI
+1057 T
-1063 VTYFSTLQAAVDA
+1063 VEQYFSTLQAAVDA
-1076 AEDGKMIEIDSNY
+1076 AEDGKMIEINSNY

-1101 RTIYIQA
+1101 RTVYIQA

-1122 VENNEKGSFY
+1122 VEENEKGSFY

-1165 KPGSSVSGKYTANS
+1165 KPGSSVSGKYTASS

-1277 MVQILWNMKGRPTP
+1277 MVQILWNMKGCPTP

>member
-1 MLYQCG
+1 
-7 DGGVSQIIPMEGGP
+7 
-21 NARPPPPVRG
+21 
-31 TQMEALEACKNPNFQ
+31 
-46 PEQEE
+46 
-51 QDMKKRLLSAAL
+51 MKKRLLSAAL

-84 VPAGDGTETVAYLEY
+84 APEGDGTETVAYLEY
-99 GNANHQY
+99 GNANNQY
-106 LSSSSGTNT
+106 LSSGGTGT

-143 RKTVYYKVDTGLSVG
+143 RKTVYYKVTDGISLS
-158 GKYYKNATA
+158 GKYYNNSNYDSTATED
-167 PTQGTN
+167 PTTKK
-173 VDLNDAGTGIKTNKS
+173 VTNKS
-188 IYNATYDTKTSQ
+188 IYNQSKDSTTSAFVKT
-200 VVQGN
+200 G
-205 LKGAV
+205 LKPGALV
-210 IVIGGDHEIDCVN
+210 VIGGTSWQIDVIDG
-223 ATSLSLDVYGGKA
+223 TSLSLDVYKDGKA
-236 TIKNNKAAAVD
+236 TIKQTNTPGKTT
-247 PAKPVLLTS
+247 KLTS

-263 YLKCGKG
+263 HLKYGKG
-270 EIDVSNVVSTLTRLD
+270 SINIDDVMDTLTRLD

-290 LSGSSLTLNSKVAT
+290 LDATTLMLDSKVAT
-304 TNAGTGHTVS
+304 TNKGTGHTVS
-314 LTNVTTAAAIE
+314 LTNVTTTAAIT
-325 LDGVGS
+325 LDGVGTDKDK
-331 APNNT
+331 T

-346 STVGAITVKGVN
+346 STVGAITVNGVN
-358 NTVTLNEVKAT
+358 NNVTLNEVKGT
-369 TAPTVTIEGTG
+369 TAPAVTIEGTG
-380 GSLNVRGGSELG
+380 GSLNVRGGSVLG
-392 AVTVKSGADKETT
+392 AVAVSSGADKETT

-419 ASIASAQSG
+419 GNMSSAQGG

-438 IGGTSGAITAKNS
+438 IGGTSDAITAKNS

-459 TGDITLTT
+459 TGNITLTT

-495 NCTVGGLKVASTGAT
+495 NCTVGALAVDSTDGT
-510 PATITFNVPNDP
+510 PATVTFNVPNDP
-522 SNTLGSTATSISSK
+522 SNTLGGTSNAITN
-536 YTKKTVKGGTWIK
+536 YTKKTVKGGTWTQP
-549 EVPAANL
+549 VPAANL
-556 DASLAYQLEKTVGG
+556 DASLAYQLKKG
-570 AKTYTYYTSEQ
+570 AADSTYTYYTSDQ
-581 LGDAILEQGTNT
+581 LGEAILEQGTDTANNV
-593 GSKLTKIGDSSATNT
+593 LTKIGDSGTNKKT
-608 VTFMN
+608 VSFMN
-613 GSMTWG
+613 GSMLWG
-619 VLTISPNMVIPK
+619 EMSISADVVIPK
-631 LPTQMNNIKTPYWSD
+631 LPTQMNNTKTPYWSD
-646 GEFSNLT
+646 GKFSNLA
-653 GSYSVPSGGTTLNA
+653 GSYSVPSTGATLNA
-667 GGGMVSTDVT
+667 GGGVVSTDVT

-686 GTGGASSTVS
+686 GSGASTIS
-696 IKAALAGST
+696 IKAALAGSA
-705 IVLSGAVESGDTMF
+705 IVLSGAVESGDTKF
-719 KLELETD
+719 DLELETD
-726 AVEYDAT
+726 AVEYDDQ
-733 NKKEVAV
+733 NNKEVPV
-740 TIELSVIFD
+740 TIKLSVIFD

-762 QTLGHGVV
+762 QTLGHGVI

-795 KTEQIKVKDVDSGY
+795 KTEQIKVKDVDKGY
-809 PADDK
+809 PVDDT
-814 AISENGIEVIVS
+814 AISKNGIEVIVS

-839 VIKLIN
+839 VINLIN
-845 GTNAEV
+845 GTDASAV
-851 DWTKSPAVQ
+851 WKDSPAVQ

-883 ARARSDWKLGSKA
+883 ARARSDNRLASGK
-896 DTAYSLNPAVWLVPY
+896 DTAYQSTGTQTWLVPY
-911 LEVNVSNYL
+911 LEVNVTNYL
-920 PNPVNP
+920 PNDYNP
-926 SITATLTLKWRVE
+926 SLTATLTLKWRVE
-939 VHPTDTSSPAKGYI
+939 VIPGSVTPTAPAA
-953 VKEAANVA
+953 KEAANVA
-961 NDKGTFIA
+961 NKEGTFIA
-969 KQGTALTL
+969 KQGTALVL
-977 DGDLTGTDA
+977 DGDLGE
-986 KDVGIEITFKSGL
+986 KGVKITFAGISGH
-999 GSTTLDKFA
+999 TFA
-1008 HQADTYDYKIVSD
+1008 HQADTYDYKIET
-1021 KFTVTHAVNGNLGR
+1021 KAFTVTHAVNGNLGK
-1035 FVLDTVKPLIRVG
+1035 FVLDTVKPLIELG
-1048 DKTNDNQID
+1048 TKKTGASAMD
-1057 TNAGKI
+1057 T
-1063 VTYFSTLQAAVDA
+1063 VEQYFSTLQAAVDA
-1076 AEDGKMIEIDSNY
+1076 AEDGKMIEINSNY

-1101 RTIYIQA
+1101 RTVYIQA

-1122 VENNEKGSFY
+1122 VEENEKGSFY

-1165 KPGSSVSGKYTANS
+1165 KPGSSVSGKYTASS

-1301 SSSNWYYSA
+1301 SSSSWYYSA